1 MFKDKVKVTVVALV
15 MVLLMVLSITT
26 DLFVGLADVFRAKAE
41 EATPTDATPVTRDVT
56 VYKELNDSDKDKN
69 LAGAVIKV
77 FKDSACTESI
87 TEFVLSYDGKS
98 YGGDD
103 RVVYKSLEERANA
116 NASKAIAKL
125 QEDTYY
131 YQLDKK
137 LFRSNDDY
145 SKTGYD
151 YNNTVGSF
159 SIVAGDGVQ
168 EIKLDN
174 NMFRPTEKVA
184 TPTDASSEVST
195 EVTTEAVT
203 EPDTQ
208 VATTSDASSEETEAT
223 TQIATPTDSIPEVK
237 PVATLASVMRAA
249 GASYWIYGD
258 YSGMSS
264 GDYHVSTDKDNV
276 PMSGNA
282 SRVFCG
288 TASKQGPGKPYYG
301 SSQGYTRRVVNNS
314 STVKVLSY
322 YYDVLA
328 KQSDHSANWQNHV
341 TQTAHALS
349 YINGYG
355 ASYKP
360 SWWSAAMARPVYSM
374 SETQI
379 YVGSN
384 TTTSVVNYTSSEIH
398 RGNREASDGLHT
410 LYNVQWTAVKTV
422 SGTSLKNYFTVKV
435 PSNVRI
441 YVKRNNG
448 KWGSA
453 TNTDVNL
460 YSGDKFFF
468 TTSKLTDRTTTI
480 ANSKA
485 ALTGFTAYAYDPV
498 NTKNQ
503 TMYGN
508 GVSETRSIQ
517 FSIPWKDVY
526 HKLTLDKLVC
536 VGGNYKVDASTAGT
550 QYTVYWV
557 DKTTNSNRFGKIA
570 VFEIQTNGKGKVK
583 YLRQN
588 NYGTTFKPSGFG
600 TYTLDGLPT
609 GVYRI
614 VETKTNDGFETAKP
628 CRINF
633 SNGAAVD
640 AEGNASGESKHFEIA
655 FKTNDNVKNQV
666 ANFTSFEQKESGDP
680 LAIKI
685 QKIDA
690 DTKETVGLGSGSLA
704 GAEFTIKY
712 YEDAEGVGTIGI
724 SVPTGTPTARWVIK
738 TDEDGYASLAND
750 EYIVS
755 KPSKLPDSVKIV
767 KGKYNI
773 CKPGTIVITE
783 SEAPKNYNKF
793 SKVTTQA
800 GTSTD
805 VDNVVI
811 RADYNDKGEIK
822 LYSCKKDQSG
832 KLVKFGASMT
842 GSAIK
847 IYEPVKR
854 YNLRLQKTDG
864 YEHPMANVAF
874 VITCRETGESH
885 VMLTDSDGILDTS
898 RVVTSGGKFKVNA
911 NDDLYEQALTDNSI
925 IPEYVQTSV
934 FFNDDSDVAVTASRH
949 SEGALY
955 AGTYIIRELHRQY
968 VTVDGEKC
976 KLSEVYKI
984 PAAIKVTVPGT
995 DNNAVGE
1002 HDTKDAGTM
1011 TNIRI
1016 PSISSVA
1023 MDADSA
1029 TKMSITSKDAKFRDI
1044 VTIHNPELDKTYTL
1058 MSIAVDTATG
1068 LAYVG
1073 ADGQYVRT
1081 TEYLGKGSGLI
1092 GADVPLEL
1100 TANTTGTE
1108 VNQLTFFE
1116 YLVEGKTTN
1125 LVGVDSDGKPV
1136 EPAKCV
1142 AKDASVS
1149 NKAQT
1154 VNVISLETE
1163 VLVNSTKT
1171 NESPAAISTVTDTV
1185 TTHGLIAGESFT
1197 INSTIKVDG
1206 KSIGVQSTDFT
1217 ADGKDKEVSVVFK
1230 DLDLSKL
1237 ANKRLSIVTELIY
1250 KNKVI
1255 LTHNDDGKDLNEEF
1269 YTPEMHSNAIDVD
1282 TLTKMSK
1289 TSETAKFKDTV
1300 DIKNLSAATQYTLQS
1315 IAVDTATGLA
1325 YKDASGKYVVGHET
1339 FTTKTSKD
1347 NDRVGATADI
1357 EFTANTKDTNVTQ
1370 ITFYEY
1376 LVRGSVDSDISVD
1389 ENGYPVRPANWI
1401 AEDASTSNVDQTLNL
1416 VNLETKVLVDSTKT
1430 NVAPADKKV
1439 DVTDTV
1445 TLHNLVAGTKFTL
1458 VGKVSDGENIKV
1470 ENEVEFTAKGGDET
1484 VSVPFKSLD
1493 LTKYAGKSL
1502 YVICELKYDGEVI
1515 ATHNE
1520 DGTDPDEVFYVP
1532 AVETNAIDA
1541 TTNTQYSILDKTQI
1555 IDSVKYSNLPTEYEY
1570 ELETTFVD
1578 STTGEEIKKTEIEK
1592 DPYWGMLRDLGYV
1605 TDETSS
1611 DSTGDSVAEDT
1622 GKIVSEVGKAFKR
1635 TQVLKPEKMDDMIN
1649 VAFDIDPRS
1658 FNLEGKT
1665 ITIQQVIKL
1674 NGVVVAK
1681 HTDKDAESQQIS
1693 FPTGSTLAVDN
1704 TSHNHTIAPTKNA
1717 DVVDTIFCKNL
1728 ATGISVDFYGI
1739 AIDKDTNKPVELNG
1753 KPVVVKQNE
1762 TISKADQEVQLHY
1775 VVDGTKLKGKRLTSF
1790 VFAVYNGKIVFK
1802 HTDLNSAEQSFSF
1815 SSLRTKFLDDK
1826 NGTHATML
1834 TEDVHQTDTVTL
1846 DGLTKGEGFTLK
1858 GVVYNKSTRKPM
1870 LVNGKQVTNSIDFTA
1885 KGNSEEVALKYQYN
1899 GLKSDA
1905 YHKDKNDDLVSF
1917 VYLYKDGVLIDKEED
1932 FDSFDQTI
1940 KLPSCGTSASDGI
1953 TKLHVGYA
1961 SKTAIFRDSVDYYN
1975 LIVGDWYSTT
1985 LTLHLNKNG
1994 KDAGPLK
2001 DANGNLITATVK
2013 FQAKTTDG
2021 SVKVEVKYDA
2031 SLLAGETIT
2040 AFETIR
2046 TKGYEVCGH
2055 TEITDKGQ
2063 QIHYPELK
2071 TSAKNSKDNSQHV
2084 KEGEVAKIVDTVNYS
2099 KLDSSVAYKVVT
2111 EAWDYNTQQ
2120 IVVSDGKK
2128 VRKVTELHV
2137 DSKKPENGSFDVSM
2151 SFKTDGLG
2159 KHKVVIFEY
2168 VYDNK
2173 GNLISKEADFD
2184 AESQTIYI
2192 DKTPNKT
2199 GDRTAM
2205 FLSILVGMLGLGV
2218 VTLFVTRRKKK

>member
-56 VYKELNDSDKDKN
+56 VYKELNDSDKDRN

-103 RVVYKSLEERANA
+103 RVVYKNLEERVNA

-131 YQLDKK
+131 YQLDEK

-195 EVTTEAVT
+195 EVSTEATT

-208 VATTSDASSEETEAT
+208 VATTSDASSEETETT
-223 TQIATPTDSIPEVK
+223 TQVATPTDSIPEVK
-237 PVATLASVMRAA
+237 PVATLASVFRTAVADVYVWGTETQGCGNYHKTSSSANSANMSLDGDIGSRMFCVDW
-249 GASYWIYGD
+249 GA
-258 YSGMSS
+258 
-264 GDYHVSTDKDNV
+264 N
-276 PMSGNA
+276 
-282 SRVFCG
+282 
-288 TASKQGPGKPYYG
+288 GP
-301 SSQGYTRRVVNNS
+301 SLANGYTRPVKYSRGGGADVSLRKVVA
-314 STVKVLSY
+314 Y
-322 YYDVLA
+322 YYEVLA
-328 KQSDHSANWQNHV
+328 KTSGNLAATEHYLSLLNHKKG
-341 TQTAHALS
+341 TTPTWA
-349 YINGYG
+349 
-355 ASYKP
+355 
-360 SWWSAAMARPVYSM
+360 SAAMKYTALASGEETINIDKTKPSMTYYKSYSFKANGEVFHTSTNVFVSEPVTVTAEKSEQYFTASVPKDCAVYVYNYN
-374 SETQI
+374 SETKKYQWTRYGSTDNLKLKNGDKFRIVLPKSFANKTVSLSGTARYGGWDVYYYNPNDPAWLDCQQMVLATETDKPEFSLSVKTGNVPPDHDPINI
-379 YVGSN
+379 YIRKIDSVSGKAVPAGKAALAGAVFKMEYFKGKDSASGSTTN
-384 TTTSVVNYTSSEIH
+384 TWYLQTVKNSKGDYEAKFARGYLYSDSTHKSDAAPTEVDASGVYELEAGCMRITEVIAPSGYEKVTADNAGYVKLFGSTTKITDSASITVKISAGKVTY
-398 RGNREASDGLHT
+398 GN
-410 LYNVQWTAVKTV
+410 TAVKDGV
-422 SGTSLKNYFTVKV
+422 VEIGEQKERYDFKLKKV
-435 PSNVRI
+435 DSYGNPMAGVAFLVTASNGDQHV
-441 YVKRNNG
+441 VVTDKNG
-448 KWGSA
+448 EFDSSKLDYTNVNGNDA
-453 TNTDVNL
+453 TLAKAMADTTL
-460 YSGDKFFF
+460 YPTYKETNVFF
-468 TTSKLTDRTTTI
+468 TTPGSGKTAAAEIKEETVDG
-480 ANSKA
+480 KA
-485 ALTGFTAYAYDPV
+485 PRPLY
-498 NTKNQ
+498 
-503 TMYGN
+503 
-508 GVSETRSIQ
+508 
-517 FSIPWKDVY
+517 KD
-526 HKLTLDKLVC
+526 
-536 VGGNYKVDASTAGT
+536 
-550 QYTVYWV
+550 
-557 DKTTNSNRFGKIA
+557 
-570 VFEIQTNGKGKVK
+570 
-583 YLRQN
+583 
-588 NYGTTFKPSGFG
+588 
-600 TYTLDGLPT
+600 TYT
-609 GVYRI
+609 
-614 VETKTNDGFETAKP
+614 
-628 CRINF
+628 
-633 SNGAAVD
+633 
-640 AEGNASGESKHFEIA
+640 
-655 FKTNDNVKNQV
+655 
-666 ANFTSFEQKESGDP
+666 
-680 LAIKI
+680 
-685 QKIDA
+685 
-690 DTKETVGLGSGSLA
+690 
-704 GAEFTIKY
+704 
-712 YEDAEGVGTIGI
+712 
-724 SVPTGTPTARWVIK
+724 
-738 TDEDGYASLAND
+738 
-750 EYIVS
+750 
-755 KPSKLPDSVKIV
+755 
-767 KGKYNI
+767 
-773 CKPGTIVITE
+773 
-783 SEAPKNYNKF
+783 
-793 SKVTTQA
+793 
-800 GTSTD
+800 
-805 VDNVVI
+805 
-811 RADYNDKGEIK
+811 
-822 LYSCKKDQSG
+822 
-832 KLVKFGASMT
+832 
-842 GSAIK
+842 
-847 IYEPVKR
+847 
-854 YNLRLQKTDG
+854 
-864 YEHPMANVAF
+864 
-874 VITCRETGESH
+874 
-885 VMLTDSDGILDTS
+885 
-898 RVVTSGGKFKVNA
+898 
-911 NDDLYEQALTDNSI
+911 
-925 IPEYVQTSV
+925 
-934 FFNDDSDVAVTASRH
+934 
-949 SEGALY
+949 
-955 AGTYIIRELHRQY
+955 IREIHRQY
-968 VTVDGEKC
+968 VTIDGKKY
-976 KLSEVYKI
+976 KLTQVYDLGPAQKI
-984 PAAIKVTVPGT
+984 TV
-995 DNNAVGE
+995 
-1002 HDTKDAGTM
+1002 
-1011 TNIRI
+1011 
-1016 PSISSVA
+1016 S
-1023 MDADSA
+1023 DSA
-1029 TKMSITSKDAKFRDI
+1029 KNGAVIDFGTYTNTAIPKMTSSAISTDTNTKMSVAGKNASFKDSIKATNLKAS
-1044 VTIHNPELDKTYTL
+1044 TKYTL
-1058 MSIAVDTATG
+1058 MSVAVDANTG
-1068 LAYVG
+1068 KAYKD
-1073 ADGQYVRT
+1073 ADGKYVA
-1081 TEYLGKGSGLI
+1081 KNV
-1092 GADVPLEL
+1092 AV
-1100 TANTTGTE
+1100 TTGAVKKGTVFPE
-1108 VNQLTFFE
+1108 TTASVTFTGVNTSNVKSRKLVFYE
-1116 YLVEGKTTN
+1116 YLVEGSVTKTVS
-1125 LVGVDSDGKPV
+1125 LDSDGKPV
-1136 EPAKCV
+1136 EPANCV

-1154 VNVISLETE
+1154 VNVISLET
-1163 VLVNSTKT
+1163 
-1171 NESPAAISTVTDTV
+1171 
-1185 TTHGLIAGESFT
+1185 
-1197 INSTIKVDG
+1197 
-1206 KSIGVQSTDFT
+1206 
-1217 ADGKDKEVSVVFK
+1217 
-1230 DLDLSKL
+1230 
-1237 ANKRLSIVTELIY
+1237 
-1250 KNKVI
+1250 
-1255 LTHNDDGKDLNEEF
+1255 
-1269 YTPEMHSNAIDVD
+1269 
-1282 TLTKMSK
+1282 
-1289 TSETAKFKDTV
+1289 
-1300 DIKNLSAATQYTLQS
+1300 
-1315 IAVDTATGLA
+1315 
-1325 YKDASGKYVVGHET
+1325 
-1339 FTTKTSKD
+1339 
-1347 NDRVGATADI
+1347 
-1357 EFTANTKDTNVTQ
+1357 
-1370 ITFYEY
+1370 
-1376 LVRGSVDSDISVD
+1376 
-1389 ENGYPVRPANWI
+1389 
-1401 AEDASTSNVDQTLNL
+1401 
-1416 VNLETKVLVDSTKT
+1416 KVLVDSTKT
-1430 NVAPADKKV
+1430 NVAPADEKV
-1439 DVTDTV
+1439 DITDTV

-1470 ENEVEFTAKGGDET
+1470 ENEVEFTAKGDDET
-1484 VSVPFKSLD
+1484 ISVPLKGLN
-1493 LTKYAGKSL
+1493 LTEYAGKSL

-1520 DGTDPDEVFYVP
+1520 DGTDPDEKFYVP

-1578 STTGEEIKKTEIEK
+1578 SATGEEIKKTEIEK
-1592 DPYWGMLRDLGYV
+1592 DPYWNMLKDLGYV

-1635 TQVLKPEKMDDMIN
+1635 TQVLKPEKMDDTVN
-1649 VAFDIDPRS
+1649 VTFDIDPRS

-1665 ITIQQVIKL
+1665 ITIRQVIKL
-1674 NGVVVAK
+1674 NGVAVAK

-1704 TSHNHTIAPTKNA
+1704 TSHNHTIAPTKDA

-1753 KPVVVKQNE
+1753 KPVVVKQSE

-1802 HTDLNSAEQSFSF
+1802 HTDPNSAEQSFSF

-1846 DGLTKGEGFTLK
+1846 DGLTKGERFTLK

-1870 LVNGKQVTNSIDFTA
+1870 LVDGKQVTNSIDFTA

-1917 VYLYKDGVLIDKEED
+1917 VYLYKDGILIDKEED

-1985 LTLHLNKNG
+1985 LTLHLNKDG

-2055 TEITDKGQ
+2055 TEITDEGQ

-2159 KHKVVIFEY
+2159 KHRIVIFEY

-2199 GDRTAM
+2199 GDRTVM
-2205 FLSILVGMLGLGV
+2205 FLSILAGMLGLGV
-2218 VTLFVTRRKKK
+2218 VTLFVTKRKKK

>member
-56 VYKELNDSDKDKN
+56 VYKELNDSDKDRN

-116 NASKAIAKL
+116 NVSKAIAKL

-151 YNNTVGSF
+151 YNNIVGSF

-184 TPTDASSEVST
+184 TSTDASSEVST
-195 EVTTEAVT
+195 EVTTETTT
-203 EPDTQ
+203 ESDTQ
-208 VATTSDASSEETEAT
+208 VATTSDASSEETETT
-223 TQIATPTDSIPEVK
+223 TQVATPTDSIPEVK
-237 PVATLASVMRAA
+237 PVATLASVFRMAKAA
-249 GASYWIYGD
+249 KAAFANNVWVNGSLGAGYGNYHIVASEYTD
-258 YSGMSS
+258 GPSGTN
-264 GDYHVSTDKDNV
+264 GDMGT
-276 PMSGNA
+276 
-282 SRVFCG
+282 RVFCVQKDKYG
-288 TASKQGPGKPYYG
+288 PCSSNTGKGGVLYSKENIG
-301 SSQGYTRRVVNNS
+301 SEPTEIVMK
-314 STVKVLSY
+314 KVLAY
-322 YYDVLA
+322 YYDELP
-328 KQSDHSANWQNHV
+328 KNGTTLKETEHY
-341 TQTAHALS
+341 LS
-349 YINGYG
+349 LLYSNSGET
-355 ASYKP
+355 P
-360 SWWSAAMARPVYSM
+360 SWAKAAKEHPLYTAAQAKISFTVDSTAAETKSYSSISFRNETYTNVFVSKRFIVTTSATKQYCTLTVPKGVTLWIRRASDNSTVTGKADTTVTLYKGDTVRLVTSKSKHC
-374 SETQI
+374 SETTLSGTGHYGEWSFCYYI
-379 YVGSN
+379 PNDIRYVGFQKLLTGSR
-384 TTTSVVNYTSSEIH
+384 T
-398 RGNREASDGLHT
+398 
-410 LYNVQWTAVKTV
+410 QPTV
-422 SGTSLKNYFTVKV
+422 SLSVTW
-435 PSNVRI
+435 P
-441 YVKRNNG
+441 
-448 KWGSA
+448 
-453 TNTDVNL
+453 
-460 YSGDKFFF
+460 
-468 TTSKLTDRTTTI
+468 
-480 ANSKA
+480 
-485 ALTGFTAYAYDPV
+485 AYDPI
-498 NTKNQ
+498 NI
-503 TMYGN
+503 
-508 GVSETRSIQ
+508 EI
-517 FSIPWKDVY
+517 D
-526 HKLTLDKLVC
+526 
-536 VGGNYKVDASTAGT
+536 KVDSIREDGT
-550 QYTVYWV
+550 QVG
-557 DKTTNSNRFGKIA
+557 KT
-570 VFEIQTNGKGKVK
+570 
-583 YLRQN
+583 
-588 NYGTTFKPSGFG
+588 
-600 TYTLDGLPT
+600 
-609 GVYRI
+609 
-614 VETKTNDGFETAKP
+614 
-628 CRINF
+628 
-633 SNGAAVD
+633 
-640 AEGNASGESKHFEIA
+640 
-655 FKTNDNVKNQV
+655 
-666 ANFTSFEQKESGDP
+666 
-680 LAIKI
+680 
-685 QKIDA
+685 
-690 DTKETVGLGSGSLA
+690 SLA
-704 GAEFTIKY
+704 GAIFKMEYFKGKTT
-712 YEDAEGVGTIGI
+712 ASGA
-724 SVPTGTPTARWVIK
+724 PTNTWYIK
-738 TDEDGYASLAND
+738 TVKNGSHYRAEFSKTCLVTGNKNYPSDAAPETVSNTGIYELEDGAMR
-750 EYIVS
+750 
-755 KPSKLPDSVKIV
+755 
-767 KGKYNI
+767 
-773 CKPGTIVITE
+773 ITE
-783 SEAPKNYNKF
+783 VKAPSGYKVVDGKNKGF
-793 SKVTTQA
+793 FKVKQTKVTGSSITVRVTGGRSIYA
-800 GTSTD
+800 GAEITAD
-805 VDNVVI
+805 AFKQYEQKERYDFRLKKVDSYGN
-811 RADYNDKGEIK
+811 
-822 LYSCKKDQSG
+822 
-832 KLVKFGASMT
+832 
-842 GSAIK
+842 
-847 IYEPVKR
+847 
-854 YNLRLQKTDG
+854 
-864 YEHPMANVAF
+864 PMAGVAF
-874 VITCRETGESH
+874 
-885 VMLTDSDGILDTS
+885 L
-898 RVVTSGGKFKVNA
+898 
-911 NDDLYEQALTDNSI
+911 
-925 IPEYVQTSV
+925 
-934 FFNDDSDVAVTASRH
+934 VTASNGDQH
-949 SEGALY
+949 VVVTDKNGEFDSSKLGYTNVNGNDATLAKAIADTTLY
-955 AGTYIIRELHRQY
+955 PTYKETNVFFTTPGSGKTAAAEIKEETVDGKAPRPLYKDTYTIREIHRQY
-968 VTVDGEKC
+968 VTIDGKKY
-976 KLSEVYKI
+976 KLTQVYDLGPAQKI
-984 PAAIKVTVPGT
+984 TVSDSVKNGAVIDFGTYTNTAIPKMTSSAIST
-995 DNNAVGE
+995 D
-1002 HDTKDAGTM
+1002 
-1011 TNIRI
+1011 TN
-1016 PSISSVA
+1016 
-1023 MDADSA
+1023 
-1029 TKMSITSKDAKFRDI
+1029 TKMSVAGKNASFKDSIKATNLKAS
-1044 VTIHNPELDKTYTL
+1044 TKYTL
-1058 MSIAVDTATG
+1058 MSVAVDANTG
-1068 LAYVG
+1068 KAYKD
-1073 ADGQYVRT
+1073 ADGKYVAKNV
-1081 TEYLGKGSGLI
+1081 EF
-1092 GADVPLEL
+1092 
-1100 TANTTGTE
+1100 TTGAVKKGTVFPE
-1108 VNQLTFFE
+1108 TTASVTFTGVNTSNVKSRKLVFYE
-1116 YLVEGKTTN
+1116 YLVEGSVTKTVS
-1125 LVGVDSDGKPV
+1125 LDSAGKPV
-1136 EPAKCV
+1136 EPANCV

-1154 VNVISLETE
+1154 VNVISLET
-1163 VLVNSTKT
+1163 
-1171 NESPAAISTVTDTV
+1171 
-1185 TTHGLIAGESFT
+1185 
-1197 INSTIKVDG
+1197 
-1206 KSIGVQSTDFT
+1206 
-1217 ADGKDKEVSVVFK
+1217 
-1230 DLDLSKL
+1230 
-1237 ANKRLSIVTELIY
+1237 
-1250 KNKVI
+1250 
-1255 LTHNDDGKDLNEEF
+1255 
-1269 YTPEMHSNAIDVD
+1269 
-1282 TLTKMSK
+1282 
-1289 TSETAKFKDTV
+1289 
-1300 DIKNLSAATQYTLQS
+1300 
-1315 IAVDTATGLA
+1315 
-1325 YKDASGKYVVGHET
+1325 
-1339 FTTKTSKD
+1339 
-1347 NDRVGATADI
+1347 
-1357 EFTANTKDTNVTQ
+1357 
-1370 ITFYEY
+1370 
-1376 LVRGSVDSDISVD
+1376 
-1389 ENGYPVRPANWI
+1389 
-1401 AEDASTSNVDQTLNL
+1401 
-1416 VNLETKVLVDSTKT
+1416 KVLVDSTKT
-1430 NVAPADKKV
+1430 NVAPADEKV

-1470 ENEVEFTAKGGDET
+1470 ENEVEFTAKGDDET
-1484 VSVPFKSLD
+1484 VSVPLKGLN
-1493 LTKYAGKSL
+1493 LTEYAGKSL

-1520 DGTDPDEVFYVP
+1520 DGTDPDEKFYVP

-1578 STTGEEIKKTEIEK
+1578 SATGEEIKKTEIEK
-1592 DPYWGMLRDLGYV
+1592 DPYWNMLKDLGYV

-1635 TQVLKPEKMDDMIN
+1635 TQVLKPEKMDDTVN
-1649 VAFDIDPRS
+1649 VTFDIDPRS

-1665 ITIQQVIKL
+1665 ITIRQVIKL
-1674 NGVVVAK
+1674 NGVAVAK
-1681 HTDKDAESQQIS
+1681 HTDKDAESQRIS

-1704 TSHNHTIAPTKNA
+1704 TSHNHTIAPTKDA

-1753 KPVVVKQNE
+1753 KPVVVKQSE

-1802 HTDLNSAEQSFSF
+1802 HTDPNSAEQSFSF

-1846 DGLTKGEGFTLK
+1846 DGLTKGERFTLK

-1870 LVNGKQVTNSIDFTA
+1870 LVDGKQVTNSIDFTA

-1917 VYLYKDGVLIDKEED
+1917 VYLYKDGILIDKEED

-1985 LTLHLNKNG
+1985 LTLHLNKDG

-2055 TEITDKGQ
+2055 TEITDEGQ

-2159 KHKVVIFEY
+2159 KHRIVIFEY

-2199 GDRTAM
+2199 GDRTVM
-2205 FLSILVGMLGLGV
+2205 FLSILAGMLGLGV
-2218 VTLFVTRRKKK
+2218 VTLFVTKRKKK

>member
-56 VYKELNDSDKDKN
+56 VYKELNDSDKDRN

-87 TEFVLSYDGKS
+87 TEFVLSYDGKA

-103 RVVYKSLEERANA
+103 RVVYKNLEERVNA

-131 YQLDKK
+131 YQLDEK

-195 EVTTEAVT
+195 EVSIEATTES
-203 EPDTQ
+203 DTQ
-208 VATTSDASSEETEAT
+208 VATTSDASSEETKAT
-223 TQIATPTDSIPEVK
+223 TQVATPTDSIPEVK
-237 PVATLASVMRAA
+237 PIATLASVFRMAKAAKAATTTAVSRGTGYGYNGGTISYIFYINKDLTYNNTGYAFCMEEGKTGPTSGTGTVSSIGKGNITKALYYSFAGPGAGSYDGAPSSGGLNGDNVMTLSCILDYYYTGYWDSGDFGTAYDNAISYEKWLKGKDMPNTLADTAFSIAGKSDDFTASRAA
-249 GASYWIYGD
+249 YNI
-258 YSGMSS
+258 
-264 GDYHVSTDKDNV
+264 TDKTQTTNEWAVVSKKSVTVTIPTGVTMHKTD
-276 PMSGNA
+276 SKGKKSTHGA
-282 SRVFCG
+282 G
-288 TASKQGPGKPYYG
+288 TA
-301 SSQGYTRRVVNNS
+301 
-314 STVKVLSY
+314 TVSNGDKIYFSASI
-322 YYDVLA
+322 A
-328 KQSDHSANWQNHV
+328 KGGTSD
-341 TQTAHALS
+341 
-349 YINGYG
+349 I
-355 ASYKP
+355 KF
-360 SWWSAAMARPVYSM
+360 
-374 SETQI
+374 
-379 YVGSN
+379 
-384 TTTSVVNYTSSEIH
+384 TSVKGY
-398 RGNREASDGLHT
+398 
-410 LYNVQWTAVKTV
+410 
-422 SGTSLKNYFTVKV
+422 
-435 PSNVRI
+435 
-441 YVKRNNG
+441 
-448 KWGSA
+448 SA
-453 TNTDVNL
+453 YKADFGAELQVLGFLGEPTD
-460 YSGDKFFF
+460 KE
-468 TTSKLTDRTTTI
+468 
-480 ANSKA
+480 
-485 ALTGFTAYAYDPV
+485 FTAKLQWNSPNFSLRKTDSKTRQPV
-498 NTKNQ
+498 EGAE
-503 TMYGN
+503 YL
-508 GVSETRSIQ
+508 
-517 FSIPWKDVY
+517 VY
-526 HKLTLDKLVC
+526 CAQD
-536 VGGNYKVDASTAGT
+536 NEKVN
-550 QYTVYWV
+550 VV
-557 DKTTNSNRFGKIA
+557 RFKTNSNGVGEITSVNPTQASGEVGKT
-570 VFEIQTNGKGKVK
+570 VVK
-583 YLRQN
+583 L
-588 NYGTTFKPSGFG
+588 KA
-600 TYTLDGLPT
+600 
-609 GVYRI
+609 GVRYYI
-614 VETKTNDGFETAKP
+614 VETKAPEHYKLNKNKQIAIGGEKYPYEAHIGVNATDGHVDYTSITGATFSTTATGVTYHTVDKVAHDP
-628 CRINF
+628 INIVI
-633 SNGAAVD
+633 NKVD
-640 AEGNASGESKHFEIA
+640 SVREDGTQVG
-655 FKTNDNVKNQV
+655 KT
-666 ANFTSFEQKESGDP
+666 
-680 LAIKI
+680 
-685 QKIDA
+685 
-690 DTKETVGLGSGSLA
+690 SLA
-704 GAEFTIKY
+704 GAIFKMEY
-712 YEDAEGVGTIGI
+712 YQGKTTA
-724 SVPTGTPTARWVIK
+724 SGTPTNTWYLK
-738 TDEDGYASLAND
+738 TVKVGNQYKASFRKTCLVTGNKDYPSDAAPDTLQGDTYELEDGAMR
-750 EYIVS
+750 
-755 KPSKLPDSVKIV
+755 
-767 KGKYNI
+767 
-773 CKPGTIVITE
+773 ITE
-783 SEAPKNYNKF
+783 VKAPSGYKVVDGKN
-793 SKVTTQA
+793 
-800 GTSTD
+800 
-805 VDNVVI
+805 
-811 RADYNDKGEIK
+811 KG
-822 LYSCKKDQSG
+822 
-832 KLVKFGASMT
+832 
-842 GSAIK
+842 
-847 IYEPVKR
+847 
-854 YNLRLQKTDG
+854 
-864 YEHPMANVAF
+864 AF
-874 VITCRETGESH
+874 VIKGKVINQASVTVRVTGGRTIYAGAEI
-885 VMLTDSDGILDTS
+885 TADA
-898 RVVTSGGKFKVNA
+898 FKQ
-911 NDDLYEQALTDNSI
+911 YEQKERYDFKLKK
-925 IPEYVQTSV
+925 V
-934 FFNDDSDVAVTASRH
+934 DSYGNPMAGVAFLVTASNGDQH
-949 SEGALY
+949 VVVTDKNGEFDSSKLDYTNVNGNDATLAKAMADTTLY
-955 AGTYIIRELHRQY
+955 PTYKETNVFFTTPGSGKTAAAEIKEETVDGKAPRPLYKDTYTIREIHRQY
-968 VTVDGEKC
+968 VTIDGKKY
-976 KLSEVYKI
+976 KLTQVYDLGPAQKI
-984 PAAIKVTVPGT
+984 TV
-995 DNNAVGE
+995 
-1002 HDTKDAGTM
+1002 
-1011 TNIRI
+1011 
-1016 PSISSVA
+1016 S
-1023 MDADSA
+1023 DSA
-1029 TKMSITSKDAKFRDI
+1029 KNGAVIDFGTYTNTAIPKMTSSAISTDTNTKMSVAGKNSSFKDSVKATNLKAS
-1044 VTIHNPELDKTYTL
+1044 TKYTL
-1058 MSIAVDTATG
+1058 MSVAVDANTG
-1068 LAYVG
+1068 KAYKD
-1073 ADGQYVRT
+1073 ADGKYVAKNV
-1081 TEYLGKGSGLI
+1081 EF
-1092 GADVPLEL
+1092 
-1100 TANTTGTE
+1100 TTGAVKKGTVFPE
-1108 VNQLTFFE
+1108 TTASVTFTGVNTSNVKSRKLVFYE
-1116 YLVEGKTTN
+1116 YLVEGSVTKTVS
-1125 LVGVDSDGKPV
+1125 LDSAGKPV
-1136 EPAKCV
+1136 EPANCV

-1154 VNVISLETE
+1154 VNVISLET
-1163 VLVNSTKT
+1163 
-1171 NESPAAISTVTDTV
+1171 
-1185 TTHGLIAGESFT
+1185 
-1197 INSTIKVDG
+1197 
-1206 KSIGVQSTDFT
+1206 
-1217 ADGKDKEVSVVFK
+1217 
-1230 DLDLSKL
+1230 
-1237 ANKRLSIVTELIY
+1237 
-1250 KNKVI
+1250 
-1255 LTHNDDGKDLNEEF
+1255 
-1269 YTPEMHSNAIDVD
+1269 
-1282 TLTKMSK
+1282 
-1289 TSETAKFKDTV
+1289 
-1300 DIKNLSAATQYTLQS
+1300 
-1315 IAVDTATGLA
+1315 
-1325 YKDASGKYVVGHET
+1325 
-1339 FTTKTSKD
+1339 
-1347 NDRVGATADI
+1347 
-1357 EFTANTKDTNVTQ
+1357 
-1370 ITFYEY
+1370 
-1376 LVRGSVDSDISVD
+1376 
-1389 ENGYPVRPANWI
+1389 
-1401 AEDASTSNVDQTLNL
+1401 
-1416 VNLETKVLVDSTKT
+1416 KVLVDSTKT
-1430 NVAPADKKV
+1430 NVAPADEKV

-1470 ENEVEFTAKGGDET
+1470 ESEVEFTAKGDDET
-1484 VSVPFKSLD
+1484 VSVPLKGLN
-1493 LTKYAGKSL
+1493 LTEYAGKSL

-1520 DGTDPDEVFYVP
+1520 DGTDPDEKFYVP

-1578 STTGEEIKKTEIEK
+1578 SATGEEIKKTEIEK
-1592 DPYWGMLRDLGYV
+1592 DPYWNMLKDLGYV

-1635 TQVLKPEKMDDMIN
+1635 TQVLKPEKMDDTVN
-1649 VAFDIDPRS
+1649 VTFDIDPRS

-1665 ITIQQVIKL
+1665 ITIRQVIKL
-1674 NGVVVAK
+1674 NGVAVAK

-1704 TSHNHTIAPTKNA
+1704 TSHNHTIAPTKDA

-1753 KPVVVKQNE
+1753 KPVVVKQSE

-1802 HTDLNSAEQSFSF
+1802 HTDPNSAEQSFSF

-1846 DGLTKGEGFTLK
+1846 DGLTKGERFTLK

-1870 LVNGKQVTNSIDFTA
+1870 LVDGKQVTNSIDFTA

-1917 VYLYKDGVLIDKEED
+1917 VYLYKDGILIDKEED

-1985 LTLHLNKNG
+1985 LTLHLNKDG

-2055 TEITDKGQ
+2055 TEITDEGQ

-2137 DSKKPENGSFDVSM
+2137 DSKKSENGSFDVSM

-2159 KHKVVIFEY
+2159 KHRIVIFEY

-2199 GDRTAM
+2199 GDRTVV
-2205 FLSILVGMLGLGV
+2205 FLSILAGMLGLGV

>member
-56 VYKELNDSDKDKN
+56 VYKELNDSDKDRN

-87 TEFVLSYDGKS
+87 TEFVLSYDGKA

-103 RVVYKSLEERANA
+103 RVVYKNLEERVNA

-131 YQLDKK
+131 YQLDEK

-195 EVTTEAVT
+195 EVSTEATTES
-203 EPDTQ
+203 DTQ
-208 VATTSDASSEETEAT
+208 VATTSDASSEETKAT
-223 TQIATPTDSIPEVK
+223 TQVATPTDSIPEVK
-237 PVATLASVMRAA
+237 PIATLASVFRMAKAA
-249 GASYWIYGD
+249 KIAEDVYIYGSEED
-258 YSGMSS
+258 GC
-264 GDYHVSTDKDNV
+264 GNYHITAEN
-276 PMSGNA
+276 GNA
-282 SRVFCG
+282 NPSLNGDMGSRTFCVDWG
-288 TASKQGPGKPYYG
+288 ANGPSAKNN
-301 SSQGYTRRVVNNS
+301 YTRP
-314 STVKVLSY
+314 VKYRLGNGAKESMRKAVAY
-322 YYDVLA
+322 YYDVLVPA
-328 KQSDHSANWQNHV
+328 ADTKGKKVTALAETEHYLSSLKGNKGTTPSWASAAQNHV
-341 TQTAHALS
+341 ALAKGDQAISISNSKPIVTCVNSKTFGTFTEKNVFVSEKLTVTAKSDEQYFNYEVPSGCTVYVHR
-349 YINGYG
+349 NKTW
-355 ASYKP
+355 YKLT
-360 SWWSAAMARPVYSM
+360 ADDK
-374 SETQI
+374 T
-379 YVGSN
+379 
-384 TTTSVVNYTSSEIH
+384 
-398 RGNREASDGLHT
+398 HT
-410 LYNVQWTAVKTV
+410 LRKNDVFYVVTPKSNANKTFSISGTAV
-422 SGTSLKNYFTVKV
+422 SG
-435 PSNVRI
+435 
-441 YVKRNNG
+441 G
-448 KWGSA
+448 W
-453 TNTDVNL
+453 
-460 YSGDKFFF
+460 
-468 TTSKLTDRTTTI
+468 
-480 ANSKA
+480 
-485 ALTGFTAYAYDPV
+485 
-498 NTKNQ
+498 
-503 TMYGN
+503 
-508 GVSETRSIQ
+508 
-517 FSIPWKDVY
+517 DVY
-526 HKLTLDKLVC
+526 YYEPNDPAWLGCQEMMLAAETDKPKFTLKFKTEELPDPINIVID
-536 VGGNYKVDASTAGT
+536 KVDSIREDGT
-550 QYTVYWV
+550 QVG
-557 DKTTNSNRFGKIA
+557 KT
-570 VFEIQTNGKGKVK
+570 
-583 YLRQN
+583 
-588 NYGTTFKPSGFG
+588 
-600 TYTLDGLPT
+600 
-609 GVYRI
+609 
-614 VETKTNDGFETAKP
+614 
-628 CRINF
+628 
-633 SNGAAVD
+633 
-640 AEGNASGESKHFEIA
+640 
-655 FKTNDNVKNQV
+655 
-666 ANFTSFEQKESGDP
+666 
-680 LAIKI
+680 
-685 QKIDA
+685 
-690 DTKETVGLGSGSLA
+690 SLA
-704 GAEFTIKY
+704 GAIFKMEYFKGKT
-712 YEDAEGVGTIGI
+712 AA
-724 SVPTGTPTARWVIK
+724 SGTPTNTWYLKTVKNAAGDYTARFDK
-738 TDEDGYASLAND
+738 TCLVTGDKNYPSDTAPKDIDPTGLYELYDGAMR
-750 EYIVS
+750 
-755 KPSKLPDSVKIV
+755 
-767 KGKYNI
+767 
-773 CKPGTIVITE
+773 ITE
-783 SEAPKNYNKF
+783 VKAPSGYKVVDGKN
-793 SKVTTQA
+793 
-800 GTSTD
+800 
-805 VDNVVI
+805 
-811 RADYNDKGEIK
+811 KG
-822 LYSCKKDQSG
+822 
-832 KLVKFGASMT
+832 
-842 GSAIK
+842 
-847 IYEPVKR
+847 
-854 YNLRLQKTDG
+854 
-864 YEHPMANVAF
+864 AF
-874 VITCRETGESH
+874 VIKGKVINQASVT
-885 VMLTDSDGILDTS
+885 V
-898 RVVTSGGKFKVNA
+898 RVTGGKTIYAGAEITADAFKQ
-911 NDDLYEQALTDNSI
+911 YEQKERYDFKLKK
-925 IPEYVQTSV
+925 V
-934 FFNDDSDVAVTASRH
+934 DSYGNPMAGVAFLVTASNGDQH
-949 SEGALY
+949 VVVTDKNGEFDSSKLGYTDVNGNDATLAKAMADTTLY
-955 AGTYIIRELHRQY
+955 PTYKETNVFFTTPGSGKTAAAEIKEETVDGKAPRPLYKDTYTIREIHRQY
-968 VTVDGEKC
+968 VTIDGKKY
-976 KLSEVYKI
+976 KLTQVYDLGPAQKI
-984 PAAIKVTVPGT
+984 TV
-995 DNNAVGE
+995 
-1002 HDTKDAGTM
+1002 
-1011 TNIRI
+1011 
-1016 PSISSVA
+1016 S
-1023 MDADSA
+1023 DSA
-1029 TKMSITSKDAKFRDI
+1029 KNGAVIDFGTYTNTAIPKMTSSAISTDTNTKMSVAGKNSSFKDSVKATNLKAS
-1044 VTIHNPELDKTYTL
+1044 TKYTL
-1058 MSIAVDTATG
+1058 MSVAVDANTG
-1068 LAYVG
+1068 KAYKD
-1073 ADGQYVRT
+1073 ADGKYVAKNV
-1081 TEYLGKGSGLI
+1081 EF
-1092 GADVPLEL
+1092 
-1100 TANTTGTE
+1100 TTGAVKKGTVFPE
-1108 VNQLTFFE
+1108 TTASVTFTGVNTSNVKSRKLVFYE
-1116 YLVEGKTTN
+1116 YLVEGSVTKTVS
-1125 LVGVDSDGKPV
+1125 LDSAGKPV
-1136 EPAKCV
+1136 EPANCV

-1154 VNVISLETE
+1154 VNVISLET
-1163 VLVNSTKT
+1163 
-1171 NESPAAISTVTDTV
+1171 
-1185 TTHGLIAGESFT
+1185 
-1197 INSTIKVDG
+1197 
-1206 KSIGVQSTDFT
+1206 
-1217 ADGKDKEVSVVFK
+1217 
-1230 DLDLSKL
+1230 
-1237 ANKRLSIVTELIY
+1237 
-1250 KNKVI
+1250 
-1255 LTHNDDGKDLNEEF
+1255 
-1269 YTPEMHSNAIDVD
+1269 
-1282 TLTKMSK
+1282 
-1289 TSETAKFKDTV
+1289 
-1300 DIKNLSAATQYTLQS
+1300 
-1315 IAVDTATGLA
+1315 
-1325 YKDASGKYVVGHET
+1325 
-1339 FTTKTSKD
+1339 
-1347 NDRVGATADI
+1347 
-1357 EFTANTKDTNVTQ
+1357 
-1370 ITFYEY
+1370 
-1376 LVRGSVDSDISVD
+1376 
-1389 ENGYPVRPANWI
+1389 
-1401 AEDASTSNVDQTLNL
+1401 
-1416 VNLETKVLVDSTKT
+1416 KVLVDSTKT
-1430 NVAPADKKV
+1430 NVAPADEKV

-1470 ENEVEFTAKGGDET
+1470 ENEVEFTAKGDDET
-1484 VSVPFKSLD
+1484 VSVPLKGLN
-1493 LTKYAGKSL
+1493 LTEYAGKSL

-1520 DGTDPDEVFYVP
+1520 DGTDPDEKFYVP

-1578 STTGEEIKKTEIEK
+1578 SATGEEIKKTEIEK
-1592 DPYWGMLRDLGYV
+1592 DPYWNMLKDLGYV

-1635 TQVLKPEKMDDMIN
+1635 TQVLKPEKMDDTVN
-1649 VAFDIDPRS
+1649 VTFDIDPRS

-1665 ITIQQVIKL
+1665 ITIRQVIKL
-1674 NGVVVAK
+1674 NGVAVAK

-1704 TSHNHTIAPTKNA
+1704 TSHNHTIAPTKDA

-1753 KPVVVKQNE
+1753 KPVVVKQSE

-1802 HTDLNSAEQSFSF
+1802 HTDPNSAEQSFSF

-1846 DGLTKGEGFTLK
+1846 DGLTKGERFTLK

-1870 LVNGKQVTNSIDFTA
+1870 LVDGKQVTNSIDFTA

-1917 VYLYKDGVLIDKEED
+1917 VYLYKDGILIDKEED

-1985 LTLHLNKNG
+1985 LTLHLNKDG

-2055 TEITDKGQ
+2055 TEITDEGQ

-2159 KHKVVIFEY
+2159 KHRIVIFEY

-2199 GDRTAM
+2199 GDRTVM
-2205 FLSILVGMLGLGV
+2205 FLSILAGMLGLGV
-2218 VTLFVTRRKKK
+2218 VTLFVTKRKKK

>member
-56 VYKELNDSDKDKN
+56 VYKELNDSDKDRN

-151 YNNTVGSF
+151 YNNIVGSF

-184 TPTDASSEVST
+184 TSTDASSEVST
-195 EVTTEAVT
+195 EVTTETTT
-203 EPDTQ
+203 ESDTQ
-208 VATTSDASSEETEAT
+208 VATTSDASSEETETT
-223 TQIATPTDSIPEVK
+223 TQVATPTDSIPEVK
-237 PVATLASVMRAA
+237 PVATLASVFRMAKAA
-249 GASYWIYGD
+249 KAAFASNVWVNGSFGAGYGNYHIVASEYTD
-258 YSGMSS
+258 GPSGTN
-264 GDYHVSTDKDNV
+264 GDMGT
-276 PMSGNA
+276 
-282 SRVFCG
+282 RVFCVQKDKYG
-288 TASKQGPGKPYYG
+288 PCSSNTGKGGVLYSKENIG
-301 SSQGYTRRVVNNS
+301 SEPTEIVMK
-314 STVKVLSY
+314 KVLAY
-322 YYDVLA
+322 YYDELP
-328 KQSDHSANWQNHV
+328 KNGTTLKETEHY
-341 TQTAHALS
+341 LS
-349 YINGYG
+349 LLYSNSGET
-355 ASYKP
+355 P
-360 SWWSAAMARPVYSM
+360 SWAKAAKEHPLYTAAQAKISFTVDSTAAETKSYSSISFRNETYTNVFVSKRFIVTTSATKQYCTLTVPKGVTLWIRRASDNSTVTGKADTTVTLYKGDTVRLVTSKSKHG
-374 SETQI
+374 SETTLSGTGHYGEWSFCYYI
-379 YVGSN
+379 PNDIRYVGFQKLLTGSR
-384 TTTSVVNYTSSEIH
+384 T
-398 RGNREASDGLHT
+398 
-410 LYNVQWTAVKTV
+410 QPTV
-422 SGTSLKNYFTVKV
+422 SLSVTW
-435 PSNVRI
+435 P
-441 YVKRNNG
+441 
-448 KWGSA
+448 
-453 TNTDVNL
+453 
-460 YSGDKFFF
+460 
-468 TTSKLTDRTTTI
+468 
-480 ANSKA
+480 
-485 ALTGFTAYAYDPV
+485 AYDPI
-498 NTKNQ
+498 NI
-503 TMYGN
+503 
-508 GVSETRSIQ
+508 EI
-517 FSIPWKDVY
+517 D
-526 HKLTLDKLVC
+526 
-536 VGGNYKVDASTAGT
+536 KVDSIREDGT
-550 QYTVYWV
+550 QVG
-557 DKTTNSNRFGKIA
+557 KT
-570 VFEIQTNGKGKVK
+570 
-583 YLRQN
+583 
-588 NYGTTFKPSGFG
+588 
-600 TYTLDGLPT
+600 
-609 GVYRI
+609 
-614 VETKTNDGFETAKP
+614 
-628 CRINF
+628 
-633 SNGAAVD
+633 
-640 AEGNASGESKHFEIA
+640 
-655 FKTNDNVKNQV
+655 
-666 ANFTSFEQKESGDP
+666 
-680 LAIKI
+680 
-685 QKIDA
+685 
-690 DTKETVGLGSGSLA
+690 SLA
-704 GAEFTIKY
+704 GAIFKMEYFKGKTT
-712 YEDAEGVGTIGI
+712 ASGA
-724 SVPTGTPTARWVIK
+724 PTNTWYIK
-738 TDEDGYASLAND
+738 TVKNGSHYRAAFSKTCLVTGNKNYPSDAAPETVSNTGIYELEDGAMR
-750 EYIVS
+750 
-755 KPSKLPDSVKIV
+755 
-767 KGKYNI
+767 
-773 CKPGTIVITE
+773 ITE
-783 SEAPKNYNKF
+783 VKAPSGYKVVDGKNKGF
-793 SKVTTQA
+793 FKVKQTKVTGSSITVRVTGGRTIYA
-800 GTSTD
+800 GAEITAD
-805 VDNVVI
+805 AFKQYEQKERYDFRLKKVDSYGN
-811 RADYNDKGEIK
+811 
-822 LYSCKKDQSG
+822 
-832 KLVKFGASMT
+832 
-842 GSAIK
+842 
-847 IYEPVKR
+847 
-854 YNLRLQKTDG
+854 
-864 YEHPMANVAF
+864 PMAGVAF
-874 VITCRETGESH
+874 
-885 VMLTDSDGILDTS
+885 L
-898 RVVTSGGKFKVNA
+898 
-911 NDDLYEQALTDNSI
+911 
-925 IPEYVQTSV
+925 
-934 FFNDDSDVAVTASRH
+934 VTASNGDQH
-949 SEGALY
+949 VVVTDKNGEFDSSKLGYTNVNGNDATLAKAIADTTLY
-955 AGTYIIRELHRQY
+955 PTYKETNVFFTTPGSGKTAAAEIKEETVGTTAPRPLYKDTYTVREIHRQY
-968 VTVDGEKC
+968 VTIDGKKY
-976 KLSEVYKI
+976 KLTQVYDLGPAQKI
-984 PAAIKVTVPGT
+984 TVSDSAKNGAVIDFGTYTNTAIPKMTSSAIST
-995 DNNAVGE
+995 DTN
-1002 HDTKDAGTM
+1002 TK
-1011 TNIRI
+1011 I
-1016 PSISSVA
+1016 SVA
-1023 MDADSA
+1023 GKNASFKDSIKA
-1029 TKMSITSKDAKFRDI
+1029 TNLKASTK
-1044 VTIHNPELDKTYTL
+1044 YTL
-1058 MSIAVDTATG
+1058 MSVAVDANTG
-1068 LAYVG
+1068 KAYKD
-1073 ADGQYVRT
+1073 ADGKYVAKNV
-1081 TEYLGKGSGLI
+1081 EF
-1092 GADVPLEL
+1092 
-1100 TANTTGTE
+1100 TTGAVKKGTVFPE
-1108 VNQLTFFE
+1108 TTASVTFTGVNTSNVKSRKLVFYE
-1116 YLVEGKTTN
+1116 YLVEGSVTKTVS
-1125 LVGVDSDGKPV
+1125 LDSAGKPV
-1136 EPAKCV
+1136 EPANCV

-1154 VNVISLETE
+1154 VNVISLET
-1163 VLVNSTKT
+1163 
-1171 NESPAAISTVTDTV
+1171 
-1185 TTHGLIAGESFT
+1185 
-1197 INSTIKVDG
+1197 
-1206 KSIGVQSTDFT
+1206 
-1217 ADGKDKEVSVVFK
+1217 
-1230 DLDLSKL
+1230 
-1237 ANKRLSIVTELIY
+1237 
-1250 KNKVI
+1250 
-1255 LTHNDDGKDLNEEF
+1255 
-1269 YTPEMHSNAIDVD
+1269 
-1282 TLTKMSK
+1282 
-1289 TSETAKFKDTV
+1289 
-1300 DIKNLSAATQYTLQS
+1300 
-1315 IAVDTATGLA
+1315 
-1325 YKDASGKYVVGHET
+1325 
-1339 FTTKTSKD
+1339 
-1347 NDRVGATADI
+1347 
-1357 EFTANTKDTNVTQ
+1357 
-1370 ITFYEY
+1370 
-1376 LVRGSVDSDISVD
+1376 
-1389 ENGYPVRPANWI
+1389 
-1401 AEDASTSNVDQTLNL
+1401 
-1416 VNLETKVLVDSTKT
+1416 KVLVDSTKT
-1430 NVAPADKKV
+1430 NVAPADEKV

-1470 ENEVEFTAKGGDET
+1470 ENEVEFTAKGDDET
-1484 VSVPFKSLD
+1484 VSVPLKGLN
-1493 LTKYAGKSL
+1493 LTEYAGKSL

-1520 DGTDPDEVFYVP
+1520 DGTDPDEKFYVP

-1578 STTGEEIKKTEIEK
+1578 SATGEEIKKTEIEK
-1592 DPYWGMLRDLGYV
+1592 DPYWNMLKDLGYV

-1635 TQVLKPEKMDDMIN
+1635 TQVLKPEKMDDTVN
-1649 VAFDIDPRS
+1649 VTFDIDPRS

-1665 ITIQQVIKL
+1665 ITIRQVIKL
-1674 NGVVVAK
+1674 NGVAVAK

-1704 TSHNHTIAPTKNA
+1704 TSHNHTIAPTKDA

-1753 KPVVVKQNE
+1753 KPVVVKQSE

-1802 HTDLNSAEQSFSF
+1802 HTDPNSAEQSFSF

-1846 DGLTKGEGFTLK
+1846 DGLTKGERFTLK

-1870 LVNGKQVTNSIDFTA
+1870 LVDGKQVTNSIDFTA

-1917 VYLYKDGVLIDKEED
+1917 VYLYKDGILIDKEED

-1985 LTLHLNKNG
+1985 LTLHLNKDG

-2055 TEITDKGQ
+2055 TEITDEGQ

-2159 KHKVVIFEY
+2159 KHRIVIFEY

-2199 GDRTAM
+2199 GDRTVM
-2205 FLSILVGMLGLGV
+2205 FLSILAGMLGLGV
-2218 VTLFVTRRKKK
+2218 VTLFVTKRKKK

>member
-56 VYKELNDSDKDKN
+56 VYKELNDSDKDRN

-151 YNNTVGSF
+151 YNNIVGSF

-184 TPTDASSEVST
+184 TSTDASSEVST
-195 EVTTEAVT
+195 EVTTETTT
-203 EPDTQ
+203 ESDTQ
-208 VATTSDASSEETEAT
+208 VATTSDASSEETETT
-223 TQIATPTDSIPEVK
+223 TQVATPTDSIPEVK
-237 PVATLASVMRAA
+237 PVATLASVFRMAKAA
-249 GASYWIYGD
+249 KAAFANNVWVNGSFGAGYGNYHIVASEYTD
-258 YSGMSS
+258 GPSGTN
-264 GDYHVSTDKDNV
+264 GDMGT
-276 PMSGNA
+276 
-282 SRVFCG
+282 RVFCVQKDKYG
-288 TASKQGPGKPYYG
+288 PCSSNTGKGGVLYSKENIG
-301 SSQGYTRRVVNNS
+301 SEPTEIVMK
-314 STVKVLSY
+314 KVLAY
-322 YYDVLA
+322 YYDELP
-328 KQSDHSANWQNHV
+328 KNGTTLKETEHY
-341 TQTAHALS
+341 LS
-349 YINGYG
+349 LLYSNSGET
-355 ASYKP
+355 P
-360 SWWSAAMARPVYSM
+360 SWAKAAKEHPLYTAAQAKISFTVDSTAAETKSYSSISFRNETYTNVFVSKRFIVTTSATKQYCTLTVPKGVTLWIRRASDNSTVTGKADTTVTLYKGDTVRLVTSKSKHG
-374 SETQI
+374 SETTLSGTGHYGEWSFCYYI
-379 YVGSN
+379 PNDIRYVGFQKLLTGSR
-384 TTTSVVNYTSSEIH
+384 T
-398 RGNREASDGLHT
+398 
-410 LYNVQWTAVKTV
+410 QPTV
-422 SGTSLKNYFTVKV
+422 SLSVTW
-435 PSNVRI
+435 P
-441 YVKRNNG
+441 
-448 KWGSA
+448 
-453 TNTDVNL
+453 
-460 YSGDKFFF
+460 
-468 TTSKLTDRTTTI
+468 
-480 ANSKA
+480 
-485 ALTGFTAYAYDPV
+485 AYDPI
-498 NTKNQ
+498 NI
-503 TMYGN
+503 
-508 GVSETRSIQ
+508 EI
-517 FSIPWKDVY
+517 D
-526 HKLTLDKLVC
+526 
-536 VGGNYKVDASTAGT
+536 KVDSIREDGT
-550 QYTVYWV
+550 QVG
-557 DKTTNSNRFGKIA
+557 KT
-570 VFEIQTNGKGKVK
+570 
-583 YLRQN
+583 
-588 NYGTTFKPSGFG
+588 
-600 TYTLDGLPT
+600 
-609 GVYRI
+609 
-614 VETKTNDGFETAKP
+614 
-628 CRINF
+628 
-633 SNGAAVD
+633 
-640 AEGNASGESKHFEIA
+640 
-655 FKTNDNVKNQV
+655 
-666 ANFTSFEQKESGDP
+666 
-680 LAIKI
+680 
-685 QKIDA
+685 
-690 DTKETVGLGSGSLA
+690 SLA
-704 GAEFTIKY
+704 GAIFKMEYFKGKTT
-712 YEDAEGVGTIGI
+712 ASGA
-724 SVPTGTPTARWVIK
+724 PTNTWYIK
-738 TDEDGYASLAND
+738 TVKNGSHYRAAFSKTCLVTGNKNYPSDAAPETVSNTGIYELEDGAMR
-750 EYIVS
+750 
-755 KPSKLPDSVKIV
+755 
-767 KGKYNI
+767 
-773 CKPGTIVITE
+773 ITE
-783 SEAPKNYNKF
+783 VKAPSGYKVVDGKNKGF
-793 SKVTTQA
+793 FKVKQTKVTGSSITVRVTGGRTIYA
-800 GTSTD
+800 GAEITAD
-805 VDNVVI
+805 AFKQYEQKERYDFRLKKVDSYGN
-811 RADYNDKGEIK
+811 
-822 LYSCKKDQSG
+822 
-832 KLVKFGASMT
+832 
-842 GSAIK
+842 
-847 IYEPVKR
+847 
-854 YNLRLQKTDG
+854 
-864 YEHPMANVAF
+864 PMAGVAF
-874 VITCRETGESH
+874 
-885 VMLTDSDGILDTS
+885 L
-898 RVVTSGGKFKVNA
+898 
-911 NDDLYEQALTDNSI
+911 
-925 IPEYVQTSV
+925 
-934 FFNDDSDVAVTASRH
+934 VTASNGDQH
-949 SEGALY
+949 VVVTDKNGEFDSSKLGYTNVNGNDATLAKAIADTTLY
-955 AGTYIIRELHRQY
+955 PTYKETNVFFTTPGSGKTAAAEIKEETVGTTAPRPLYKDTYTVREIHRQY
-968 VTVDGEKC
+968 VTIDGKKY
-976 KLSEVYKI
+976 KLTQVYDLGPAQKI
-984 PAAIKVTVPGT
+984 TVSDSAKNGAVIDFGTYTNTAIPKMTSSAIST
-995 DNNAVGE
+995 DTN
-1002 HDTKDAGTM
+1002 TK
-1011 TNIRI
+1011 I
-1016 PSISSVA
+1016 SVA
-1023 MDADSA
+1023 GKNASFKDSIKA
-1029 TKMSITSKDAKFRDI
+1029 TNLKASTK
-1044 VTIHNPELDKTYTL
+1044 YTL
-1058 MSIAVDTATG
+1058 MSVAVDANTG
-1068 LAYVG
+1068 KAYKD
-1073 ADGQYVRT
+1073 ADGKYVAKNV
-1081 TEYLGKGSGLI
+1081 EF
-1092 GADVPLEL
+1092 
-1100 TANTTGTE
+1100 TTGAVKKGTVFPE
-1108 VNQLTFFE
+1108 TTASVTFTGVNTSNVKSRKLVFYE
-1116 YLVEGKTTN
+1116 YLVEGSVTKTVS
-1125 LVGVDSDGKPV
+1125 LDSAGKPV
-1136 EPAKCV
+1136 EPANCV

-1154 VNVISLETE
+1154 VNVISLET
-1163 VLVNSTKT
+1163 
-1171 NESPAAISTVTDTV
+1171 
-1185 TTHGLIAGESFT
+1185 
-1197 INSTIKVDG
+1197 
-1206 KSIGVQSTDFT
+1206 
-1217 ADGKDKEVSVVFK
+1217 
-1230 DLDLSKL
+1230 
-1237 ANKRLSIVTELIY
+1237 
-1250 KNKVI
+1250 
-1255 LTHNDDGKDLNEEF
+1255 
-1269 YTPEMHSNAIDVD
+1269 
-1282 TLTKMSK
+1282 
-1289 TSETAKFKDTV
+1289 
-1300 DIKNLSAATQYTLQS
+1300 
-1315 IAVDTATGLA
+1315 
-1325 YKDASGKYVVGHET
+1325 
-1339 FTTKTSKD
+1339 
-1347 NDRVGATADI
+1347 
-1357 EFTANTKDTNVTQ
+1357 
-1370 ITFYEY
+1370 
-1376 LVRGSVDSDISVD
+1376 
-1389 ENGYPVRPANWI
+1389 
-1401 AEDASTSNVDQTLNL
+1401 
-1416 VNLETKVLVDSTKT
+1416 KVLVDSTKT
-1430 NVAPADKKV
+1430 NVAPADEKV

-1470 ENEVEFTAKGGDET
+1470 ENEVEFTAKGDDET
-1484 VSVPFKSLD
+1484 VSVPLKGLN
-1493 LTKYAGKSL
+1493 LTEYAGKSL

-1520 DGTDPDEVFYVP
+1520 DGTDPDEKFYVP

-1578 STTGEEIKKTEIEK
+1578 SATGEEIKKTEIEK
-1592 DPYWGMLRDLGYV
+1592 DPYWNMLKDLGYV

-1635 TQVLKPEKMDDMIN
+1635 TQVLKPEKMDDTVN
-1649 VAFDIDPRS
+1649 VTFDIDPRS

-1665 ITIQQVIKL
+1665 ITIRQVIKL

-1704 TSHNHTIAPTKNA
+1704 TSHNHTIAPTKDA

-1753 KPVVVKQNE
+1753 KPVVVKQSE

-1802 HTDLNSAEQSFSF
+1802 HTDPNSAEQSFSF

-1846 DGLTKGEGFTLK
+1846 DGLTKGERFTLK

-1870 LVNGKQVTNSIDFTA
+1870 LVDGKQVTNSIDFTA

-1917 VYLYKDGVLIDKEED
+1917 VYLYKDGILIDKEED

-1985 LTLHLNKNG
+1985 LTLHLNKDG

-2055 TEITDKGQ
+2055 TEITDEGQ

-2159 KHKVVIFEY
+2159 KHRIVIFEY

-2199 GDRTAM
+2199 GDRTVM
-2205 FLSILVGMLGLGV
+2205 FLSILAGMLGLGV
-2218 VTLFVTRRKKK
+2218 VTLFVTKRKKK

>member
-56 VYKELNDSDKDKN
+56 VYKELNDSDKDRN

-103 RVVYKSLEERANA
+103 RVVYKNLEERANA

-131 YQLDKK
+131 YQLDEK

-184 TPTDASSEVST
+184 TSTDASSEVST
-195 EVTTEAVT
+195 EVSTEVTTEAIT

-208 VATTSDASSEETEAT
+208 VATTSDASSEETETT
-223 TQIATPTDSIPEVK
+223 TQVATPTDSIPEVK
-237 PVATLASVMRAA
+237 PVATLAPVFRMAKAAKAATTTAVSRGTGYGYDGGTISYIFYINKGLTYNNTGYAFCMEEGKTGPTSGTGTVSSIGKSNITKALYYSFAGPGAGSYDGAPSSGGLNGDNVMTLSCILDYYYTGYWDSGDFGTAYDNAISYEKWLKGKDMPNTLADTAFSIAGKSDDFTASRAA
-249 GASYWIYGD
+249 YNI
-258 YSGMSS
+258 
-264 GDYHVSTDKDNV
+264 TDKTQTTNEWAVVSKKSVTVTIPTGVTMHKTD
-276 PMSGNA
+276 SKGKKSTHGA
-282 SRVFCG
+282 G
-288 TASKQGPGKPYYG
+288 TA
-301 SSQGYTRRVVNNS
+301 
-314 STVKVLSY
+314 TVSNGDKIYFSASI
-322 YYDVLA
+322 A
-328 KQSDHSANWQNHV
+328 KGGTSD
-341 TQTAHALS
+341 
-349 YINGYG
+349 I
-355 ASYKP
+355 KF
-360 SWWSAAMARPVYSM
+360 
-374 SETQI
+374 
-379 YVGSN
+379 
-384 TTTSVVNYTSSEIH
+384 TSVKGYSAYKADFGAKLQVLGFLGEPTDKEFTAKLQWNSPNFSLRKTDSKTKQPVEGAEYLVYCAQDNEKVNVVRFKTNSNGVGEITSVNPTQASGEVGKTVVKLKAGVRYYIVETKAPEHYKLNKNKQVAIGGEKYPYEAHIGVNATDGHVDYTSITGATFSTTAT
-398 RGNREASDGLHT
+398 GVTYHT
-410 LYNVQWTAVKTV
+410 VDKVAHDPVSIVIRKIDSV
-422 SGTSLKNYFTVKV
+422 SGRAVPAGTAALAGAVFKMEYFK
-435 PSNVRI
+435 
-441 YVKRNNG
+441 G
-448 KWGSA
+448 KDSVSGSA
-453 TNTDVNL
+453 TNTWYLQTKLADGRYVARFARGYL
-460 YSGDKFFF
+460 YSDSTHKSDAAPAEVDASGVYELEAGCMRITEVIAPSGYEKVTADNAGWIKLGGSIDRLTESASITVKIGNGNIYYGNTAVKDGVVEIGEQKERYDFKLKKVDSYGNPMAGVAFLVTASNGDQHVVVTDKNGEFDSSKLDYTNVNGNDATLAKAMADTTLYPTYKETNVFF
-468 TTSKLTDRTTTI
+468 TTPGYGKTAAAEIKEETVDG
-480 ANSKA
+480 KA
-485 ALTGFTAYAYDPV
+485 PRPLY
-498 NTKNQ
+498 
-503 TMYGN
+503 
-508 GVSETRSIQ
+508 
-517 FSIPWKDVY
+517 KD
-526 HKLTLDKLVC
+526 
-536 VGGNYKVDASTAGT
+536 
-550 QYTVYWV
+550 
-557 DKTTNSNRFGKIA
+557 
-570 VFEIQTNGKGKVK
+570 
-583 YLRQN
+583 
-588 NYGTTFKPSGFG
+588 
-600 TYTLDGLPT
+600 TYT
-609 GVYRI
+609 
-614 VETKTNDGFETAKP
+614 
-628 CRINF
+628 
-633 SNGAAVD
+633 
-640 AEGNASGESKHFEIA
+640 
-655 FKTNDNVKNQV
+655 
-666 ANFTSFEQKESGDP
+666 
-680 LAIKI
+680 
-685 QKIDA
+685 
-690 DTKETVGLGSGSLA
+690 
-704 GAEFTIKY
+704 
-712 YEDAEGVGTIGI
+712 
-724 SVPTGTPTARWVIK
+724 
-738 TDEDGYASLAND
+738 
-750 EYIVS
+750 
-755 KPSKLPDSVKIV
+755 
-767 KGKYNI
+767 
-773 CKPGTIVITE
+773 
-783 SEAPKNYNKF
+783 
-793 SKVTTQA
+793 
-800 GTSTD
+800 
-805 VDNVVI
+805 
-811 RADYNDKGEIK
+811 
-822 LYSCKKDQSG
+822 
-832 KLVKFGASMT
+832 
-842 GSAIK
+842 
-847 IYEPVKR
+847 
-854 YNLRLQKTDG
+854 
-864 YEHPMANVAF
+864 
-874 VITCRETGESH
+874 
-885 VMLTDSDGILDTS
+885 
-898 RVVTSGGKFKVNA
+898 
-911 NDDLYEQALTDNSI
+911 
-925 IPEYVQTSV
+925 
-934 FFNDDSDVAVTASRH
+934 
-949 SEGALY
+949 
-955 AGTYIIRELHRQY
+955 IREIHRQY
-968 VTVDGEKC
+968 VTIDGKKY
-976 KLSEVYKI
+976 KLTQVYDLGPAQKI
-984 PAAIKVTVPGT
+984 TV
-995 DNNAVGE
+995 
-1002 HDTKDAGTM
+1002 
-1011 TNIRI
+1011 
-1016 PSISSVA
+1016 S
-1023 MDADSA
+1023 DSA
-1029 TKMSITSKDAKFRDI
+1029 KNGAVIDFGTYTNTAIPKMTSSAISTDTNTKMSVAGKNSSFKDSVKATNLKAS
-1044 VTIHNPELDKTYTL
+1044 TKYTL
-1058 MSIAVDTATG
+1058 MSVAVDANTG
-1068 LAYVG
+1068 KAYKD
-1073 ADGQYVRT
+1073 ADGKYVAKNV
-1081 TEYLGKGSGLI
+1081 EF
-1092 GADVPLEL
+1092 
-1100 TANTTGTE
+1100 TTGAVKKGTVFPE
-1108 VNQLTFFE
+1108 TTASVTFTGVNTSNVKSRKLVFYE
-1116 YLVEGKTTN
+1116 YLVEGSVTKTVS
-1125 LVGVDSDGKPV
+1125 LDSAGKPV
-1136 EPAKCV
+1136 EPANCV

-1154 VNVISLETE
+1154 VNVISLET
-1163 VLVNSTKT
+1163 
-1171 NESPAAISTVTDTV
+1171 
-1185 TTHGLIAGESFT
+1185 
-1197 INSTIKVDG
+1197 
-1206 KSIGVQSTDFT
+1206 
-1217 ADGKDKEVSVVFK
+1217 
-1230 DLDLSKL
+1230 
-1237 ANKRLSIVTELIY
+1237 
-1250 KNKVI
+1250 
-1255 LTHNDDGKDLNEEF
+1255 
-1269 YTPEMHSNAIDVD
+1269 
-1282 TLTKMSK
+1282 
-1289 TSETAKFKDTV
+1289 
-1300 DIKNLSAATQYTLQS
+1300 
-1315 IAVDTATGLA
+1315 
-1325 YKDASGKYVVGHET
+1325 
-1339 FTTKTSKD
+1339 
-1347 NDRVGATADI
+1347 
-1357 EFTANTKDTNVTQ
+1357 
-1370 ITFYEY
+1370 
-1376 LVRGSVDSDISVD
+1376 
-1389 ENGYPVRPANWI
+1389 
-1401 AEDASTSNVDQTLNL
+1401 
-1416 VNLETKVLVDSTKT
+1416 KVLVDSTKT
-1430 NVAPADKKV
+1430 NVAPADEKV

-1445 TLHNLVAGTKFTL
+1445 TLHNLVAETKFTL

-1470 ENEVEFTAKGGDET
+1470 ENEVEFTAKGDDET
-1484 VSVPFKSLD
+1484 VSVPLKGLN
-1493 LTKYAGKSL
+1493 LTEYAGKSL

-1520 DGTDPDEVFYVP
+1520 DGTDPDEKFYVP

-1578 STTGEEIKKTEIEK
+1578 SATGEEIKKTEIEK
-1592 DPYWGMLRDLGYV
+1592 DPYWNMLKDLGYV

-1635 TQVLKPEKMDDMIN
+1635 TQVLKPEKMDDTVN
-1649 VAFDIDPRS
+1649 VTFDIDPRS

-1665 ITIQQVIKL
+1665 ITIRQVIKL
-1674 NGVVVAK
+1674 NGVAVAK

-1704 TSHNHTIAPTKNA
+1704 TSHNHTIAPTKDA

-1753 KPVVVKQNE
+1753 KPVVVKQSE

-1775 VVDGTKLKGKRLTSF
+1775 IVDGTKLKGKRLTSF

-1917 VYLYKDGVLIDKEED
+1917 VYLYKDGILIDKEED

-1985 LTLHLNKNG
+1985 LTLHLNKDG

-2055 TEITDKGQ
+2055 TEITDEGQ

-2137 DSKKPENGSFDVSM
+2137 DSKKSENGSFDVSM

-2159 KHKVVIFEY
+2159 KHRIVIFEY

-2199 GDRTAM
+2199 GDRTVM
-2205 FLSILVGMLGLGV
+2205 FLSILAGMLGLGV

>member
-56 VYKELNDSDKDKN
+56 VYKELNDSDKDRN

-151 YNNTVGSF
+151 YNNIVGSF

-184 TPTDASSEVST
+184 TSTDASSEVST
-195 EVTTEAVT
+195 EVTTETTT
-203 EPDTQ
+203 ESDTQ
-208 VATTSDASSEETEAT
+208 VATTSDASSEETETT
-223 TQIATPTDSIPEVK
+223 TQVATPTDSIPEVK
-237 PVATLASVMRAA
+237 PVATLASVFRMAKAA
-249 GASYWIYGD
+249 KAAFANNVWVNGSFGAGYGNYHIVASEYTD
-258 YSGMSS
+258 GPSGTN
-264 GDYHVSTDKDNV
+264 GDMGT
-276 PMSGNA
+276 
-282 SRVFCG
+282 RVFCVQKDKYG
-288 TASKQGPGKPYYG
+288 PCSSNTGKGGVLYSKENIG
-301 SSQGYTRRVVNNS
+301 SEPTEIVMK
-314 STVKVLSY
+314 KVLAY
-322 YYDVLA
+322 YYDELP
-328 KQSDHSANWQNHV
+328 KNGTTLKETEHY
-341 TQTAHALS
+341 LS
-349 YINGYG
+349 LLYSNSGET
-355 ASYKP
+355 P
-360 SWWSAAMARPVYSM
+360 SWAKAAKEHPLYTAAQAKISFTVDSTAAETKSYSSISFRNETYTNVFVSKRFIVTTSATKQYCTLTVPKGVTLWIRRASDNSTVTGKADTTVTLYKGDTVRLVTSKSKHG
-374 SETQI
+374 SETTLSGTGHYGEWSFCYYI
-379 YVGSN
+379 PNDIRYVGFQKLLTGSR
-384 TTTSVVNYTSSEIH
+384 T
-398 RGNREASDGLHT
+398 
-410 LYNVQWTAVKTV
+410 QPTV
-422 SGTSLKNYFTVKV
+422 SLSVTW
-435 PSNVRI
+435 P
-441 YVKRNNG
+441 
-448 KWGSA
+448 
-453 TNTDVNL
+453 
-460 YSGDKFFF
+460 
-468 TTSKLTDRTTTI
+468 
-480 ANSKA
+480 
-485 ALTGFTAYAYDPV
+485 AYDPI
-498 NTKNQ
+498 NI
-503 TMYGN
+503 
-508 GVSETRSIQ
+508 EI
-517 FSIPWKDVY
+517 D
-526 HKLTLDKLVC
+526 
-536 VGGNYKVDASTAGT
+536 KVDSIREDGT
-550 QYTVYWV
+550 QVG
-557 DKTTNSNRFGKIA
+557 KT
-570 VFEIQTNGKGKVK
+570 
-583 YLRQN
+583 
-588 NYGTTFKPSGFG
+588 
-600 TYTLDGLPT
+600 
-609 GVYRI
+609 
-614 VETKTNDGFETAKP
+614 
-628 CRINF
+628 
-633 SNGAAVD
+633 
-640 AEGNASGESKHFEIA
+640 
-655 FKTNDNVKNQV
+655 
-666 ANFTSFEQKESGDP
+666 
-680 LAIKI
+680 
-685 QKIDA
+685 
-690 DTKETVGLGSGSLA
+690 SLA
-704 GAEFTIKY
+704 GAIFKMEYFKGKTT
-712 YEDAEGVGTIGI
+712 ASGA
-724 SVPTGTPTARWVIK
+724 PTNTWYIK
-738 TDEDGYASLAND
+738 TVKNGSHYRAAFSKTCLVTGNKNYPSDAAPETVSNTGIYELEDGAMR
-750 EYIVS
+750 
-755 KPSKLPDSVKIV
+755 
-767 KGKYNI
+767 
-773 CKPGTIVITE
+773 ITE
-783 SEAPKNYNKF
+783 VKAPSGYKVVDGKNKGF
-793 SKVTTQA
+793 FKVKQTKVTGSSITVRVTGGRTIYA
-800 GTSTD
+800 GAEITAD
-805 VDNVVI
+805 AFKQYEQKERYDFRLKKVDSYGN
-811 RADYNDKGEIK
+811 
-822 LYSCKKDQSG
+822 
-832 KLVKFGASMT
+832 
-842 GSAIK
+842 
-847 IYEPVKR
+847 
-854 YNLRLQKTDG
+854 
-864 YEHPMANVAF
+864 PMAGVAF
-874 VITCRETGESH
+874 
-885 VMLTDSDGILDTS
+885 L
-898 RVVTSGGKFKVNA
+898 
-911 NDDLYEQALTDNSI
+911 
-925 IPEYVQTSV
+925 
-934 FFNDDSDVAVTASRH
+934 VTASNGDQH
-949 SEGALY
+949 VVVTDKNGEFDSSKLGYTNVNGNDATLAKAIADTTLY
-955 AGTYIIRELHRQY
+955 PTYKETNVFFTTPGSGKTAAAEIKEETVGTTAPRPLYKDTYTVREIHRQY
-968 VTVDGEKC
+968 VTIDGKKY
-976 KLSEVYKI
+976 KLTQVYDLGPAQKI
-984 PAAIKVTVPGT
+984 TVSDSAKNGAVIDFGTYTNTAIPKMTSSAIST
-995 DNNAVGE
+995 DTN
-1002 HDTKDAGTM
+1002 TK
-1011 TNIRI
+1011 I
-1016 PSISSVA
+1016 SVA
-1023 MDADSA
+1023 GKNASFKDSIKA
-1029 TKMSITSKDAKFRDI
+1029 TNLKASTK
-1044 VTIHNPELDKTYTL
+1044 YTL
-1058 MSIAVDTATG
+1058 MSVAVDANTG
-1068 LAYVG
+1068 KAYKD
-1073 ADGQYVRT
+1073 ADGKYVAKNV
-1081 TEYLGKGSGLI
+1081 EF
-1092 GADVPLEL
+1092 
-1100 TANTTGTE
+1100 TTGAVKKGTVFPE
-1108 VNQLTFFE
+1108 TTASVTFTGVNTSNVKSRKLVFYE
-1116 YLVEGKTTN
+1116 YLVEGSVTKTVS
-1125 LVGVDSDGKPV
+1125 LDSAGKPV
-1136 EPAKCV
+1136 EPANCV

-1154 VNVISLETE
+1154 VNVISLET
-1163 VLVNSTKT
+1163 
-1171 NESPAAISTVTDTV
+1171 
-1185 TTHGLIAGESFT
+1185 
-1197 INSTIKVDG
+1197 
-1206 KSIGVQSTDFT
+1206 
-1217 ADGKDKEVSVVFK
+1217 
-1230 DLDLSKL
+1230 
-1237 ANKRLSIVTELIY
+1237 
-1250 KNKVI
+1250 
-1255 LTHNDDGKDLNEEF
+1255 
-1269 YTPEMHSNAIDVD
+1269 
-1282 TLTKMSK
+1282 
-1289 TSETAKFKDTV
+1289 
-1300 DIKNLSAATQYTLQS
+1300 
-1315 IAVDTATGLA
+1315 
-1325 YKDASGKYVVGHET
+1325 
-1339 FTTKTSKD
+1339 
-1347 NDRVGATADI
+1347 
-1357 EFTANTKDTNVTQ
+1357 
-1370 ITFYEY
+1370 
-1376 LVRGSVDSDISVD
+1376 
-1389 ENGYPVRPANWI
+1389 
-1401 AEDASTSNVDQTLNL
+1401 
-1416 VNLETKVLVDSTKT
+1416 KVLVDSTKT
-1430 NVAPADKKV
+1430 NVAPADEKV

-1470 ENEVEFTAKGGDET
+1470 ENEVEFTAKGDDET
-1484 VSVPFKSLD
+1484 VSVPLKGLN
-1493 LTKYAGKSL
+1493 LTEYAGKSL

-1520 DGTDPDEVFYVP
+1520 DGTDPDEKFYVP

-1578 STTGEEIKKTEIEK
+1578 SATGEEIKKTEIEK
-1592 DPYWGMLRDLGYV
+1592 DPYWNMLKDLGYV

-1635 TQVLKPEKMDDMIN
+1635 TQVLKPEKMDDTVN
-1649 VAFDIDPRS
+1649 VTFDIDPRS

-1665 ITIQQVIKL
+1665 ITIRQVIKL
-1674 NGVVVAK
+1674 NGVAVAK

-1704 TSHNHTIAPTKNA
+1704 TSHNHTIAPTKDA

-1753 KPVVVKQNE
+1753 KPVVVKQSE

-1802 HTDLNSAEQSFSF
+1802 HTDPNSAEQSFSF

-1917 VYLYKDGVLIDKEED
+1917 VYLYKDGILIDKEED

-1985 LTLHLNKNG
+1985 LTLHLNKDG

-2031 SLLAGETIT
+2031 SLLAGETVT

-2055 TEITDKGQ
+2055 TEVTDEGQ

-2205 FLSILVGMLGLGV
+2205 FLSILAGMLGLGV

>member
-1 MFKDKVKVTVVALV
+1 MFKDKVKVAVVALV

-56 VYKELNDSDKDKN
+56 VYKELNDSDKDRN

-103 RVVYKSLEERANA
+103 RVVYKNLEERANA

-131 YQLDKK
+131 YQLDEK

-184 TPTDASSEVST
+184 TPTDASSEIST

-208 VATTSDASSEETEAT
+208 VATTSDASSEETETAT
-223 TQIATPTDSIPEVK
+223 QVATPTDSIPEVE
-237 PVATLASVMRAA
+237 PVVTLASVFRMAKAAKAATTTAVSRGTGYGYNGGIISYIFYIDKNLTYNNTGYAFCMEEGKTGPTSGTGTVSRIGNDNITKALYYSFAGPGAGSYGGAPSSGGLNGNNVMALSCILDYYYTGYWDSGDFGAAYDDAILYEKWLKGKDMPNTLADTAFSIAGKSDDFTAARAA
-249 GASYWIYGD
+249 YNI
-258 YSGMSS
+258 
-264 GDYHVSTDKDNV
+264 TDKTQTTNEWAVVSKKSVTVTIPTGVTMHKTD
-276 PMSGNA
+276 SKGKKSTHGA
-282 SRVFCG
+282 G
-288 TASKQGPGKPYYG
+288 TA
-301 SSQGYTRRVVNNS
+301 
-314 STVKVLSY
+314 TVSNGDKIYFSASI
-322 YYDVLA
+322 A
-328 KQSDHSANWQNHV
+328 KGGTSD
-341 TQTAHALS
+341 
-349 YINGYG
+349 I
-355 ASYKP
+355 KF
-360 SWWSAAMARPVYSM
+360 
-374 SETQI
+374 
-379 YVGSN
+379 
-384 TTTSVVNYTSSEIH
+384 TSVKGY
-398 RGNREASDGLHT
+398 
-410 LYNVQWTAVKTV
+410 
-422 SGTSLKNYFTVKV
+422 
-435 PSNVRI
+435 
-441 YVKRNNG
+441 
-448 KWGSA
+448 SA
-453 TNTDVNL
+453 YKADFGAELQVLGFLGEPTD
-460 YSGDKFFF
+460 KE
-468 TTSKLTDRTTTI
+468 
-480 ANSKA
+480 
-485 ALTGFTAYAYDPV
+485 FTAKLQWNSPNFSLRKTDSKTRQPV
-498 NTKNQ
+498 EGAE
-503 TMYGN
+503 YL
-508 GVSETRSIQ
+508 
-517 FSIPWKDVY
+517 VY
-526 HKLTLDKLVC
+526 CAQD
-536 VGGNYKVDASTAGT
+536 NEKVN
-550 QYTVYWV
+550 VV
-557 DKTTNSNRFGKIA
+557 RFKTNSNGVGEITSVNPTQASGEVGKT
-570 VFEIQTNGKGKVK
+570 VVK
-583 YLRQN
+583 L
-588 NYGTTFKPSGFG
+588 KA
-600 TYTLDGLPT
+600 
-609 GVYRI
+609 GVRYYI
-614 VETKTNDGFETAKP
+614 VETKAPEHYKLNKNKQIAIGGEKYPYEAHVGVNSTSGHVDYTSITGATFSTTATGVTYHTVDKVAHDPINIVIDKVDSVREDGTQV
-628 CRINF
+628 
-633 SNGAAVD
+633 G
-640 AEGNASGESKHFEIA
+640 
-655 FKTNDNVKNQV
+655 KT
-666 ANFTSFEQKESGDP
+666 
-680 LAIKI
+680 
-685 QKIDA
+685 
-690 DTKETVGLGSGSLA
+690 SLA
-704 GAEFTIKY
+704 GAIFRMEY
-712 YEDAEGVGTIGI
+712 YQGKTTA
-724 SVPTGTPTARWVIK
+724 SGTPTNTWYLKTVKNAAGDYTARFAKGFIVNEGAYK
-738 TDEDGYASLAND
+738 SDAAPDTLQGDTYELEDGAMR
-750 EYIVS
+750 
-755 KPSKLPDSVKIV
+755 
-767 KGKYNI
+767 
-773 CKPGTIVITE
+773 ITE
-783 SEAPKNYNKF
+783 VKAPSGYKVVDGKN
-793 SKVTTQA
+793 
-800 GTSTD
+800 
-805 VDNVVI
+805 
-811 RADYNDKGEIK
+811 KG
-822 LYSCKKDQSG
+822 
-832 KLVKFGASMT
+832 
-842 GSAIK
+842 
-847 IYEPVKR
+847 
-854 YNLRLQKTDG
+854 
-864 YEHPMANVAF
+864 AF
-874 VITCRETGESH
+874 VIKGKVINQASIT
-885 VMLTDSDGILDTS
+885 V
-898 RVVTSGGKFKVNA
+898 RVTGGKTIYAGAEITADAFKQ
-911 NDDLYEQALTDNSI
+911 YEQKERYDFKLKK
-925 IPEYVQTSV
+925 V
-934 FFNDDSDVAVTASRH
+934 DSYGNPMAGVAFLVTASNGDQH
-949 SEGALY
+949 VVVTDKNGEFDSSKMGYTNVNGNDATLAKAIADTTLY
-955 AGTYIIRELHRQY
+955 PTYKETNVFFTTPGSGKTAAAEIKEETVGTTAPRPLYKDTYTIREIHRQY
-968 VTVDGEKC
+968 VTIDGKKY
-976 KLSEVYKI
+976 KLTQVYDLGPAQKI
-984 PAAIKVTVPGT
+984 TVSDSTKNGAVIDFGTYTNTAIPKMTSSAIST
-995 DNNAVGE
+995 D
-1002 HDTKDAGTM
+1002 
-1011 TNIRI
+1011 TN
-1016 PSISSVA
+1016 
-1023 MDADSA
+1023 
-1029 TKMSITSKDAKFRDI
+1029 TKMSVAGKNSSFKDSVKATNLKAS
-1044 VTIHNPELDKTYTL
+1044 TKYTL
-1058 MSIAVDTATG
+1058 MSVAVDANTG
-1068 LAYVG
+1068 KAYKD
-1073 ADGQYVRT
+1073 ADGKYVAKNV
-1081 TEYLGKGSGLI
+1081 EF
-1092 GADVPLEL
+1092 
-1100 TANTTGTE
+1100 TTGAVKKGTVFPE
-1108 VNQLTFFE
+1108 TTASVTFTGVNTSNVKSRKLVFYE
-1116 YLVEGKTTN
+1116 YLVEGSVTKTVS
-1125 LVGVDSDGKPV
+1125 LDSAGKPV
-1136 EPAKCV
+1136 EPANCV

-1154 VNVISLETE
+1154 VNVISLET
-1163 VLVNSTKT
+1163 
-1171 NESPAAISTVTDTV
+1171 
-1185 TTHGLIAGESFT
+1185 
-1197 INSTIKVDG
+1197 
-1206 KSIGVQSTDFT
+1206 
-1217 ADGKDKEVSVVFK
+1217 
-1230 DLDLSKL
+1230 
-1237 ANKRLSIVTELIY
+1237 
-1250 KNKVI
+1250 
-1255 LTHNDDGKDLNEEF
+1255 
-1269 YTPEMHSNAIDVD
+1269 
-1282 TLTKMSK
+1282 
-1289 TSETAKFKDTV
+1289 
-1300 DIKNLSAATQYTLQS
+1300 
-1315 IAVDTATGLA
+1315 
-1325 YKDASGKYVVGHET
+1325 
-1339 FTTKTSKD
+1339 
-1347 NDRVGATADI
+1347 
-1357 EFTANTKDTNVTQ
+1357 
-1370 ITFYEY
+1370 
-1376 LVRGSVDSDISVD
+1376 
-1389 ENGYPVRPANWI
+1389 
-1401 AEDASTSNVDQTLNL
+1401 
-1416 VNLETKVLVDSTKT
+1416 KVLVDSTKT
-1430 NVAPADKKV
+1430 NVAPADEKV

-1470 ENEVEFTAKGGDET
+1470 ENEVEFTAKGDDET
-1484 VSVPFKSLD
+1484 VSVPLKGLN
-1493 LTKYAGKSL
+1493 LTEYAGKSL

-1520 DGTDPDEVFYVP
+1520 DGTDPDEKFYVP

-1578 STTGEEIKKTEIEK
+1578 SATGEEIKKTEIEK
-1592 DPYWGMLRDLGYV
+1592 DPYWNMLKDLGYV

-1622 GKIVSEVGKAFKR
+1622 GKIVSEVGNAFKR
-1635 TQVLKPEKMDDMIN
+1635 TQVLKPEKMDDTVN
-1649 VAFDIDPRS
+1649 VTFDIDPRS

-1665 ITIQQVIKL
+1665 ITIRQVIKL
-1674 NGVVVAK
+1674 NGVAVAK

-1704 TSHNHTIAPTKNA
+1704 TSHNHTIAPTKDA

-1753 KPVVVKQNE
+1753 KPVVVKQSE

-1802 HTDLNSAEQSFSF
+1802 HTDPNSAEQSFSF

-1846 DGLTKGEGFTLK
+1846 DGLTKGERFTLK

-1870 LVNGKQVTNSIDFTA
+1870 LVDGKQVTNSIDFTA

-1917 VYLYKDGVLIDKEED
+1917 VYLYKDGILIDKEED

-1985 LTLHLNKNG
+1985 LTLHLNKDG

-2055 TEITDKGQ
+2055 TEITDEGQ

-2159 KHKVVIFEY
+2159 KHRIVIFEY

-2199 GDRTAM
+2199 GDRTVM
-2205 FLSILVGMLGLGV
+2205 FLSILAGMLGLGV

>member
-56 VYKELNDSDKDKN
+56 VYKELNDSDKDRN

-103 RVVYKSLEERANA
+103 RVVYKNLEERANA

-131 YQLDKK
+131 YQLDEK

-184 TPTDASSEVST
+184 TSTDASSEVST
-195 EVTTEAVT
+195 EVTTEVTT

-208 VATTSDASSEETEAT
+208 VATTSDASSEETETT
-223 TQIATPTDSIPEVK
+223 TQVATPTDSIPEVK
-237 PVATLASVMRAA
+237 PVATLASVFRMAKAA
-249 GASYWIYGD
+249 KIAEDVYIYGSEED
-258 YSGMSS
+258 GC
-264 GDYHVSTDKDNV
+264 GNYHITAEN
-276 PMSGNA
+276 GNA
-282 SRVFCG
+282 NPSLNGDIGSRMFCVDWG
-288 TASKQGPGKPYYG
+288 ANGP
-301 SSQGYTRRVVNNS
+301 SLANGYTRPVKYSRGGGADVSLRKVVA
-314 STVKVLSY
+314 Y
-322 YYDVLA
+322 YYEVLA
-328 KQSDHSANWQNHV
+328 KTSGNLAATEHYLSLLNHKKG
-341 TQTAHALS
+341 TTPTWA
-349 YINGYG
+349 
-355 ASYKP
+355 
-360 SWWSAAMARPVYSM
+360 SAAMKYTALASGEETINIDKTKPSMTYYKSYSFKANGEVFHTSTNVFVSEPVTVTAEKSEQYFTASVPKDCAVYVYNYN
-374 SETQI
+374 SETKK
-379 YVGSN
+379 Y
-384 TTTSVVNYTSSEIH
+384 
-398 RGNREASDGLHT
+398 
-410 LYNVQWTAVKTV
+410 QWTRYGSTDNLKLKNGDKFRIVLPKSFANKTV
-422 SGTSLKNYFTVKV
+422 SLSGTARYGGWDVYYYNPNDPTWLDCQQMVLATETDKPEFSLSVKTGNVPPDHDPVAVKIRKIDSVSGKAVPAGTAALAGAVFKMEYFK
-435 PSNVRI
+435 
-441 YVKRNNG
+441 G
-448 KWGSA
+448 KDSVSGSA
-453 TNTDVNL
+453 TNTWYLQTAYDSSIKGYVAKFARGYLYSDSTHKSDAAPAEVDASGVYELEAGCMRITEVIAPSGYEKVTASNKGWIKLGGSIDRLTGSASITVKIGNGNIYYSNTAVKDGVVDIGEQKERYDFKLKKVDSYGNPMAGVAFLVTASNGDQHVVVTDKNGEFDSSKLDYKDVNGNDATLAKAMADTTL
-460 YSGDKFFF
+460 YPTYKETNVFF
-468 TTSKLTDRTTTI
+468 TTPGSGKT
-480 ANSKA
+480 A
-485 ALTGFTAYAYDPV
+485 AAEIKEDTVDGKTPRPLY
-498 NTKNQ
+498 
-503 TMYGN
+503 
-508 GVSETRSIQ
+508 
-517 FSIPWKDVY
+517 KD
-526 HKLTLDKLVC
+526 
-536 VGGNYKVDASTAGT
+536 
-550 QYTVYWV
+550 
-557 DKTTNSNRFGKIA
+557 
-570 VFEIQTNGKGKVK
+570 
-583 YLRQN
+583 
-588 NYGTTFKPSGFG
+588 
-600 TYTLDGLPT
+600 TYT
-609 GVYRI
+609 
-614 VETKTNDGFETAKP
+614 
-628 CRINF
+628 
-633 SNGAAVD
+633 
-640 AEGNASGESKHFEIA
+640 
-655 FKTNDNVKNQV
+655 
-666 ANFTSFEQKESGDP
+666 
-680 LAIKI
+680 
-685 QKIDA
+685 
-690 DTKETVGLGSGSLA
+690 
-704 GAEFTIKY
+704 
-712 YEDAEGVGTIGI
+712 
-724 SVPTGTPTARWVIK
+724 
-738 TDEDGYASLAND
+738 
-750 EYIVS
+750 
-755 KPSKLPDSVKIV
+755 
-767 KGKYNI
+767 
-773 CKPGTIVITE
+773 
-783 SEAPKNYNKF
+783 
-793 SKVTTQA
+793 
-800 GTSTD
+800 
-805 VDNVVI
+805 
-811 RADYNDKGEIK
+811 
-822 LYSCKKDQSG
+822 
-832 KLVKFGASMT
+832 
-842 GSAIK
+842 
-847 IYEPVKR
+847 
-854 YNLRLQKTDG
+854 
-864 YEHPMANVAF
+864 
-874 VITCRETGESH
+874 
-885 VMLTDSDGILDTS
+885 
-898 RVVTSGGKFKVNA
+898 
-911 NDDLYEQALTDNSI
+911 
-925 IPEYVQTSV
+925 
-934 FFNDDSDVAVTASRH
+934 
-949 SEGALY
+949 
-955 AGTYIIRELHRQY
+955 IREIHRQY
-968 VTVDGEKC
+968 VTIDDKKY
-976 KLSEVYKI
+976 KLTQVYDLGPAQKI
-984 PAAIKVTVPGT
+984 TV
-995 DNNAVGE
+995 
-1002 HDTKDAGTM
+1002 
-1011 TNIRI
+1011 
-1016 PSISSVA
+1016 S
-1023 MDADSA
+1023 DSA
-1029 TKMSITSKDAKFRDI
+1029 KNGAVIDFGTYTNTAIPKMTSSAISTDTNTKMSVAGKNSSFKDSVKATNLKAS
-1044 VTIHNPELDKTYTL
+1044 TKYTL
-1058 MSIAVDTATG
+1058 MSVAVDANTG
-1068 LAYVG
+1068 KAYKD
-1073 ADGQYVRT
+1073 ADGKYVAKNV
-1081 TEYLGKGSGLI
+1081 EF
-1092 GADVPLEL
+1092 
-1100 TANTTGTE
+1100 TTGAVKKGTVFPE
-1108 VNQLTFFE
+1108 TTASVTFTGVNTSNVKSRKLVFYE
-1116 YLVEGKTTN
+1116 YLVEGSVTKTVS
-1125 LVGVDSDGKPV
+1125 LDSAGKPV
-1136 EPAKCV
+1136 EPANCV

-1154 VNVISLETE
+1154 VNVIS
-1163 VLVNSTKT
+1163 
-1171 NESPAAISTVTDTV
+1171 
-1185 TTHGLIAGESFT
+1185 
-1197 INSTIKVDG
+1197 
-1206 KSIGVQSTDFT
+1206 
-1217 ADGKDKEVSVVFK
+1217 
-1230 DLDLSKL
+1230 
-1237 ANKRLSIVTELIY
+1237 
-1250 KNKVI
+1250 
-1255 LTHNDDGKDLNEEF
+1255 
-1269 YTPEMHSNAIDVD
+1269 
-1282 TLTKMSK
+1282 
-1289 TSETAKFKDTV
+1289 
-1300 DIKNLSAATQYTLQS
+1300 
-1315 IAVDTATGLA
+1315 
-1325 YKDASGKYVVGHET
+1325 
-1339 FTTKTSKD
+1339 
-1347 NDRVGATADI
+1347 
-1357 EFTANTKDTNVTQ
+1357 
-1370 ITFYEY
+1370 
-1376 LVRGSVDSDISVD
+1376 
-1389 ENGYPVRPANWI
+1389 
-1401 AEDASTSNVDQTLNL
+1401 
-1416 VNLETKVLVDSTKT
+1416 LETKVLVDSTKT

-1578 STTGEEIKKTEIEK
+1578 SATGEEMKKTEIEK
-1592 DPYWGMLRDLGYV
+1592 DPYWSMLKDLGYV

-1635 TQVLKPEKMDDMIN
+1635 TQILKPEKMDDMIN

-1775 VVDGTKLKGKRLTSF
+1775 IVDGTKLKGKRLTSF

-1885 KGNSEEVALKYQYN
+1885 NGNSEEVALKYQYN

-1917 VYLYKDGVLIDKEED
+1917 VYLYKDGILIDKEED

-1985 LTLHLNKNG
+1985 LTLHLNKDG

-2055 TEITDKGQ
+2055 TEITDEGQ

-2159 KHKVVIFEY
+2159 KHRIVIFEY

-2199 GDRTAM
+2199 GDRTVM
-2205 FLSILVGMLGLGV
+2205 FLSILAGMLGLGV

>member
-26 DLFVGLADVFRAKAE
+26 DLFVGLADAFRAKAE

-56 VYKELNDSDKDKN
+56 VYKELNDSDKDRN

-103 RVVYKSLEERANA
+103 RVVYKNLEERANA

-131 YQLDKK
+131 YQLDEK

-184 TPTDASSEVST
+184 TPTDASSEIIT
-195 EVTTEAVT
+195 EVTTEVTT
-203 EPDTQ
+203 EPDTR
-208 VATTSDASSEETEAT
+208 VATTSDASSEETETT
-223 TQIATPTDSIPEVK
+223 TQVATPTDSIPEVK
-237 PVATLASVMRAA
+237 PVATLASVFRTAVADVYVWGTETQGCGNYHKTSSSANSANMSLDGDIGSRMFCVDW
-249 GASYWIYGD
+249 GA
-258 YSGMSS
+258 
-264 GDYHVSTDKDNV
+264 N
-276 PMSGNA
+276 
-282 SRVFCG
+282 
-288 TASKQGPGKPYYG
+288 GP
-301 SSQGYTRRVVNNS
+301 SLANGYTRPVKYSRGGGADVSLRKVVA
-314 STVKVLSY
+314 Y
-322 YYDVLA
+322 YYEVLA
-328 KQSDHSANWQNHV
+328 KTSGNLAATEHYLSLLNHKKG
-341 TQTAHALS
+341 TTPTWA
-349 YINGYG
+349 
-355 ASYKP
+355 
-360 SWWSAAMARPVYSM
+360 SAAMKYTALASGEETINIDKTKPSMTYYKSYSFKANGEVFHTSTNVFVSEPVTVTAKKSEQYFTASVPKDCAVYVYNYN
-374 SETQI
+374 SETKKYQWTRYGSTDNLKLKNGDKFRIVLPKSFANKTVSLSGTARYGGWDVYYYNPNDPAWLDCQQMVLATETDKPEFSLSVKTGNVPPDHDPVNVEIRKIDSVSGKAVPAGTAALAGAVFKMEYFKGKDSVSGSTTNTWYLQTAYDSSIKGYVAKFARGYLYSDSTHKSDAAPAEVDASGVYELEAGCMRITEVIAPSGYEKVTASNKGWIKLGGSIDRLTGSASITVKIGNGNI
-379 YVGSN
+379 Y
-384 TTTSVVNYTSSEIH
+384 Y
-398 RGNREASDGLHT
+398 GN
-410 LYNVQWTAVKTV
+410 TAVKDGV
-422 SGTSLKNYFTVKV
+422 VDIGEQKERYDFKLKKV
-435 PSNVRI
+435 DSYGNPMAGVAFLVTASNGDQHV
-441 YVKRNNG
+441 VVTDKNG
-448 KWGSA
+448 EFDSSKLDYK
-453 TNTDVNL
+453 DVNGNDATLAKAMADTTL
-460 YSGDKFFF
+460 YPTYKETNVFF
-468 TTSKLTDRTTTI
+468 TTPGSGKTAAAEIKEETVDG
-480 ANSKA
+480 KA
-485 ALTGFTAYAYDPV
+485 PRPLY
-498 NTKNQ
+498 
-503 TMYGN
+503 
-508 GVSETRSIQ
+508 
-517 FSIPWKDVY
+517 KD
-526 HKLTLDKLVC
+526 
-536 VGGNYKVDASTAGT
+536 
-550 QYTVYWV
+550 
-557 DKTTNSNRFGKIA
+557 
-570 VFEIQTNGKGKVK
+570 
-583 YLRQN
+583 
-588 NYGTTFKPSGFG
+588 
-600 TYTLDGLPT
+600 TYT
-609 GVYRI
+609 
-614 VETKTNDGFETAKP
+614 
-628 CRINF
+628 
-633 SNGAAVD
+633 
-640 AEGNASGESKHFEIA
+640 
-655 FKTNDNVKNQV
+655 
-666 ANFTSFEQKESGDP
+666 
-680 LAIKI
+680 
-685 QKIDA
+685 
-690 DTKETVGLGSGSLA
+690 
-704 GAEFTIKY
+704 
-712 YEDAEGVGTIGI
+712 
-724 SVPTGTPTARWVIK
+724 
-738 TDEDGYASLAND
+738 
-750 EYIVS
+750 
-755 KPSKLPDSVKIV
+755 
-767 KGKYNI
+767 
-773 CKPGTIVITE
+773 
-783 SEAPKNYNKF
+783 
-793 SKVTTQA
+793 
-800 GTSTD
+800 
-805 VDNVVI
+805 
-811 RADYNDKGEIK
+811 
-822 LYSCKKDQSG
+822 
-832 KLVKFGASMT
+832 
-842 GSAIK
+842 
-847 IYEPVKR
+847 
-854 YNLRLQKTDG
+854 
-864 YEHPMANVAF
+864 
-874 VITCRETGESH
+874 
-885 VMLTDSDGILDTS
+885 
-898 RVVTSGGKFKVNA
+898 
-911 NDDLYEQALTDNSI
+911 
-925 IPEYVQTSV
+925 
-934 FFNDDSDVAVTASRH
+934 
-949 SEGALY
+949 
-955 AGTYIIRELHRQY
+955 IREIHRQY
-968 VTVDGEKC
+968 VTIDGKKY
-976 KLSEVYKI
+976 KLTQVYDLGPAQKI
-984 PAAIKVTVPGT
+984 TV
-995 DNNAVGE
+995 
-1002 HDTKDAGTM
+1002 
-1011 TNIRI
+1011 
-1016 PSISSVA
+1016 S
-1023 MDADSA
+1023 DSA
-1029 TKMSITSKDAKFRDI
+1029 KNGAVIDFGTYTNTAIPKMTSSAISTDTNTKMSVAGKNSSFKDSVKATNLKAS
-1044 VTIHNPELDKTYTL
+1044 TKYTL
-1058 MSIAVDTATG
+1058 MSVAVDANTG
-1068 LAYVG
+1068 KAYKD
-1073 ADGQYVRT
+1073 ADGKYVAKNV
-1081 TEYLGKGSGLI
+1081 EF
-1092 GADVPLEL
+1092 
-1100 TANTTGTE
+1100 TTGAVKKGTVFPE
-1108 VNQLTFFE
+1108 TTASVTFTGVNTSNVKSRKLVFYE
-1116 YLVEGKTTN
+1116 YLVEGSVTKTVS
-1125 LVGVDSDGKPV
+1125 LDSAGKPV
-1136 EPAKCV
+1136 EPANCV

-1154 VNVISLETE
+1154 VNVISLET
-1163 VLVNSTKT
+1163 
-1171 NESPAAISTVTDTV
+1171 
-1185 TTHGLIAGESFT
+1185 
-1197 INSTIKVDG
+1197 
-1206 KSIGVQSTDFT
+1206 
-1217 ADGKDKEVSVVFK
+1217 
-1230 DLDLSKL
+1230 
-1237 ANKRLSIVTELIY
+1237 
-1250 KNKVI
+1250 
-1255 LTHNDDGKDLNEEF
+1255 
-1269 YTPEMHSNAIDVD
+1269 
-1282 TLTKMSK
+1282 
-1289 TSETAKFKDTV
+1289 
-1300 DIKNLSAATQYTLQS
+1300 
-1315 IAVDTATGLA
+1315 
-1325 YKDASGKYVVGHET
+1325 
-1339 FTTKTSKD
+1339 
-1347 NDRVGATADI
+1347 
-1357 EFTANTKDTNVTQ
+1357 
-1370 ITFYEY
+1370 
-1376 LVRGSVDSDISVD
+1376 
-1389 ENGYPVRPANWI
+1389 
-1401 AEDASTSNVDQTLNL
+1401 
-1416 VNLETKVLVDSTKT
+1416 KVLVDSTKT
-1430 NVAPADKKV
+1430 NVAPADEKV

-1470 ENEVEFTAKGGDET
+1470 ENEVEFTAKGDDET
-1484 VSVPFKSLD
+1484 VSVPLKGLN
-1493 LTKYAGKSL
+1493 LTEYAGKSL

-1520 DGTDPDEVFYVP
+1520 DGTDPDEKFYVP

-1578 STTGEEIKKTEIEK
+1578 SATGEEIKKTEIEK
-1592 DPYWGMLRDLGYV
+1592 DPYWNMLKDLGYV

-1635 TQVLKPEKMDDMIN
+1635 TQVLKPEKMDDTVN
-1649 VAFDIDPRS
+1649 VTFDIDPRS

-1665 ITIQQVIKL
+1665 ITIRQVIKL
-1674 NGVVVAK
+1674 NGVAVAK

-1704 TSHNHTIAPTKNA
+1704 TSHNHTIVPTKDA

-1753 KPVVVKQNE
+1753 KPVVVKQSE

-1802 HTDLNSAEQSFSF
+1802 HTDPNSAEQSFSF

-1846 DGLTKGEGFTLK
+1846 DGLTKGERFTLK

-1870 LVNGKQVTNSIDFTA
+1870 LVDGKQVTNSIDFTA

-1917 VYLYKDGVLIDKEED
+1917 VYLYKDGILIDKEED

-1953 TKLHVGYA
+1953 TKLQVGYA

-1985 LTLHLNKNG
+1985 LTLHLNKDG

-2055 TEITDKGQ
+2055 TEITDEGQ

-2159 KHKVVIFEY
+2159 KHRIVIFEY

-2199 GDRTAM
+2199 GDRTVM
-2205 FLSILVGMLGLGV
+2205 FLSILAGMLGLGV
-2218 VTLFVTRRKKK
+2218 VTLFVTKRKKK

>member
-56 VYKELNDSDKDKN
+56 VYKELNDSDKDRN

-103 RVVYKSLEERANA
+103 RVVYKNLEERADA

-131 YQLDKK
+131 YQLDEK

-184 TPTDASSEVST
+184 TSTDASSEVST
-195 EVTTEAVT
+195 EVNTEATT

-208 VATTSDASSEETEAT
+208 VATTSDASSEETETT

-237 PVATLASVMRAA
+237 PVATLASVFRMAKAAKAATTTAVSRGTGYGYDGGTISYIFYINKGLTYNNTGYAFCMEEDKTGPTSGTGTVSSIGKSNITKALYYSFAGPGAGSYDGAPSSGGLNGDNVMTLSCILDYYYTGYWDSGDFGTAYDNAISYEKWLKGKDMPNTLADTAFSIAGKSDDFTASRAA
-249 GASYWIYGD
+249 YNI
-258 YSGMSS
+258 
-264 GDYHVSTDKDNV
+264 TDKTQTTNEWAVVSKKSVTVTIPTGVTMHKTD
-276 PMSGNA
+276 SKGKKSTHGA
-282 SRVFCG
+282 G
-288 TASKQGPGKPYYG
+288 TATVSNGDKIYFSASIAKGGTSDIKFT
-301 SSQGYTRRVVNNS
+301 SVKGYSAYKADFGAKLQVLGFLGEPTDKEFTAKLQWNS
-314 STVKVLSY
+314 PNFSLRKT
-322 YYDVLA
+322 D
-328 KQSDHSANWQNHV
+328 
-341 TQTAHALS
+341 
-349 YINGYG
+349 
-355 ASYKP
+355 
-360 SWWSAAMARPVYSM
+360 
-374 SETQI
+374 
-379 YVGSN
+379 SN
-384 TTTSVVNYTSSEIH
+384 TKQPVEGAEYLVYCAQDNEKVNVVRFKTNSNGVGEITSVNPTQASGEVGKTVVKLKAGVRYYIVETKAPEHYKLNKNKQVAIGGEKYPYEAHIGVNATDGHVDYTSITGATFSTTAT
-398 RGNREASDGLHT
+398 GVTYHT
-410 LYNVQWTAVKTV
+410 VDEVAHDPVSIVIMKIDSV
-422 SGTSLKNYFTVKV
+422 SGKGVPAGTAALAGAVFKMEYFK
-435 PSNVRI
+435 
-441 YVKRNNG
+441 G
-448 KWGSA
+448 KDSASGSA
-453 TNTDVNL
+453 TNTWYLQTKLADGRYVARFARGYL
-460 YSGDKFFF
+460 YSDSTHKSDAAPTEVDVSGVYELEAGCIRITEVIAPSGYEKVTADNAGYIKLFDTTTKITDSASITLKISAGNVTYGNTAVKDGVVEIGEQKERYDFKLKKVDSYGNPMAGVAFLVTASNGDQHVVVTDKNGEFDSSKLDYTNVNGNDATLAKAMADTTLYPTYKETNVFF
-468 TTSKLTDRTTTI
+468 TTPGSGKTAAAEIKEETVDG
-480 ANSKA
+480 KA
-485 ALTGFTAYAYDPV
+485 PRPLY
-498 NTKNQ
+498 
-503 TMYGN
+503 
-508 GVSETRSIQ
+508 
-517 FSIPWKDVY
+517 KD
-526 HKLTLDKLVC
+526 
-536 VGGNYKVDASTAGT
+536 
-550 QYTVYWV
+550 
-557 DKTTNSNRFGKIA
+557 
-570 VFEIQTNGKGKVK
+570 
-583 YLRQN
+583 
-588 NYGTTFKPSGFG
+588 
-600 TYTLDGLPT
+600 TYT
-609 GVYRI
+609 
-614 VETKTNDGFETAKP
+614 
-628 CRINF
+628 
-633 SNGAAVD
+633 
-640 AEGNASGESKHFEIA
+640 
-655 FKTNDNVKNQV
+655 
-666 ANFTSFEQKESGDP
+666 
-680 LAIKI
+680 
-685 QKIDA
+685 
-690 DTKETVGLGSGSLA
+690 
-704 GAEFTIKY
+704 
-712 YEDAEGVGTIGI
+712 
-724 SVPTGTPTARWVIK
+724 
-738 TDEDGYASLAND
+738 
-750 EYIVS
+750 
-755 KPSKLPDSVKIV
+755 
-767 KGKYNI
+767 
-773 CKPGTIVITE
+773 
-783 SEAPKNYNKF
+783 
-793 SKVTTQA
+793 
-800 GTSTD
+800 
-805 VDNVVI
+805 
-811 RADYNDKGEIK
+811 
-822 LYSCKKDQSG
+822 
-832 KLVKFGASMT
+832 
-842 GSAIK
+842 
-847 IYEPVKR
+847 
-854 YNLRLQKTDG
+854 
-864 YEHPMANVAF
+864 
-874 VITCRETGESH
+874 
-885 VMLTDSDGILDTS
+885 
-898 RVVTSGGKFKVNA
+898 
-911 NDDLYEQALTDNSI
+911 
-925 IPEYVQTSV
+925 
-934 FFNDDSDVAVTASRH
+934 
-949 SEGALY
+949 
-955 AGTYIIRELHRQY
+955 IREIHRQY
-968 VTVDGEKC
+968 VTIDGKKY
-976 KLSEVYKI
+976 KLTQVYDLGPAQKI
-984 PAAIKVTVPGT
+984 TV
-995 DNNAVGE
+995 
-1002 HDTKDAGTM
+1002 
-1011 TNIRI
+1011 
-1016 PSISSVA
+1016 S
-1023 MDADSA
+1023 DSA
-1029 TKMSITSKDAKFRDI
+1029 KNGAVIDFGTYTNTAIPKMTSSAISTDTNTKMSVAGKNSSFKDSVKATNLKAS
-1044 VTIHNPELDKTYTL
+1044 TKYTL
-1058 MSIAVDTATG
+1058 MSVAVDANTG
-1068 LAYVG
+1068 KAYKD
-1073 ADGQYVRT
+1073 ADGKYVAKNV
-1081 TEYLGKGSGLI
+1081 EF
-1092 GADVPLEL
+1092 
-1100 TANTTGTE
+1100 TTGAVKKGTVFPE
-1108 VNQLTFFE
+1108 TTASVTFTGVNTSNVKSRKLVFYE
-1116 YLVEGKTTN
+1116 YLVEGSVTKTVS
-1125 LVGVDSDGKPV
+1125 LDSAGKPV
-1136 EPAKCV
+1136 EPANCV

-1154 VNVISLETE
+1154 VNVISLET
-1163 VLVNSTKT
+1163 
-1171 NESPAAISTVTDTV
+1171 
-1185 TTHGLIAGESFT
+1185 
-1197 INSTIKVDG
+1197 
-1206 KSIGVQSTDFT
+1206 
-1217 ADGKDKEVSVVFK
+1217 
-1230 DLDLSKL
+1230 
-1237 ANKRLSIVTELIY
+1237 
-1250 KNKVI
+1250 
-1255 LTHNDDGKDLNEEF
+1255 
-1269 YTPEMHSNAIDVD
+1269 
-1282 TLTKMSK
+1282 
-1289 TSETAKFKDTV
+1289 
-1300 DIKNLSAATQYTLQS
+1300 
-1315 IAVDTATGLA
+1315 
-1325 YKDASGKYVVGHET
+1325 
-1339 FTTKTSKD
+1339 
-1347 NDRVGATADI
+1347 
-1357 EFTANTKDTNVTQ
+1357 
-1370 ITFYEY
+1370 
-1376 LVRGSVDSDISVD
+1376 
-1389 ENGYPVRPANWI
+1389 
-1401 AEDASTSNVDQTLNL
+1401 
-1416 VNLETKVLVDSTKT
+1416 KVLVDSTKT
-1430 NVAPADKKV
+1430 NVAPADEKV

-1445 TLHNLVAGTKFTL
+1445 TLHNLVAETKFTL

-1470 ENEVEFTAKGGDET
+1470 ENEVEFTAKGDDET
-1484 VSVPFKSLD
+1484 VSVPLKGLN
-1493 LTKYAGKSL
+1493 LTEYAGKSL

-1520 DGTDPDEVFYVP
+1520 DGTDPDEKFYVP

-1578 STTGEEIKKTEIEK
+1578 SATGEEIKKTEIEK
-1592 DPYWGMLRDLGYV
+1592 DPYWNMLKDLGYV

-1635 TQVLKPEKMDDMIN
+1635 TQVLKPEKMDDTVN
-1649 VAFDIDPRS
+1649 VTFDIDPRS

-1665 ITIQQVIKL
+1665 ITIRQVIKL
-1674 NGVVVAK
+1674 NGVAVAK

-1704 TSHNHTIAPTKNA
+1704 TSHNHTIAPTKDA

-1753 KPVVVKQNE
+1753 KPVVVKQSE

-1802 HTDLNSAEQSFSF
+1802 HTDPNSAEQSFSF

-1846 DGLTKGEGFTLK
+1846 DGLTKGERFTLK

-1870 LVNGKQVTNSIDFTA
+1870 LVDGKQVTNSIDFTA

-1917 VYLYKDGVLIDKEED
+1917 VYLYKDGILIDKEED

-1985 LTLHLNKNG
+1985 LTLHLNKDG

-2013 FQAKTTDG
+2013 FRAKTTDG

-2055 TEITDKGQ
+2055 TEITDEGQ

-2159 KHKVVIFEY
+2159 KHRIVIFEY

-2199 GDRTAM
+2199 GDRTVM
-2205 FLSILVGMLGLGV
+2205 FLSILAGMLGLGV
-2218 VTLFVTRRKKK
+2218 VTLFVTKRKKK

>member
-56 VYKELNDSDKDKN
+56 VYKELNDSDKDRN

-151 YNNTVGSF
+151 YNNIVGSF

-184 TPTDASSEVST
+184 TSTDASSEVST
-195 EVTTEAVT
+195 EVTTETTT
-203 EPDTQ
+203 ESDTQ
-208 VATTSDASSEETEAT
+208 VATTSDASSEETETT
-223 TQIATPTDSIPEVK
+223 TQVATPTDSIPEVK
-237 PVATLASVMRAA
+237 PVATLASVFRMAKAA
-249 GASYWIYGD
+249 KAAFANNVWVNGSFGAGYGNYHIVASEYTD
-258 YSGMSS
+258 GPSGTN
-264 GDYHVSTDKDNV
+264 GDMGT
-276 PMSGNA
+276 
-282 SRVFCG
+282 RVFCVQKDKYG
-288 TASKQGPGKPYYG
+288 PCSSNTGKGGVLYSKENIG
-301 SSQGYTRRVVNNS
+301 SEPTEIVMK
-314 STVKVLSY
+314 KVLAY
-322 YYDVLA
+322 YYDELP
-328 KQSDHSANWQNHV
+328 KNGTTLKETEHY
-341 TQTAHALS
+341 LS
-349 YINGYG
+349 LLYSNSGET
-355 ASYKP
+355 P
-360 SWWSAAMARPVYSM
+360 SWAKAAKEHPLYTAAQAKISFTVDSTAAETKSYSSISFRNETYTNVFVSKRFIVTTSATKQYCTLTVPKGVTLWIRRASDNSTVTGKADTTVTLYKGDTVRLVTSKSKHG
-374 SETQI
+374 SETTLSGTGHYGEWSFCYYI
-379 YVGSN
+379 PNDIRYVGFQKLLTGSR
-384 TTTSVVNYTSSEIH
+384 T
-398 RGNREASDGLHT
+398 
-410 LYNVQWTAVKTV
+410 QPTV
-422 SGTSLKNYFTVKV
+422 SLSVTW
-435 PSNVRI
+435 P
-441 YVKRNNG
+441 
-448 KWGSA
+448 
-453 TNTDVNL
+453 
-460 YSGDKFFF
+460 
-468 TTSKLTDRTTTI
+468 
-480 ANSKA
+480 
-485 ALTGFTAYAYDPV
+485 AYDPI
-498 NTKNQ
+498 NI
-503 TMYGN
+503 
-508 GVSETRSIQ
+508 EI
-517 FSIPWKDVY
+517 D
-526 HKLTLDKLVC
+526 
-536 VGGNYKVDASTAGT
+536 KVDSIREDGT
-550 QYTVYWV
+550 QVG
-557 DKTTNSNRFGKIA
+557 KT
-570 VFEIQTNGKGKVK
+570 
-583 YLRQN
+583 
-588 NYGTTFKPSGFG
+588 
-600 TYTLDGLPT
+600 
-609 GVYRI
+609 
-614 VETKTNDGFETAKP
+614 
-628 CRINF
+628 
-633 SNGAAVD
+633 
-640 AEGNASGESKHFEIA
+640 
-655 FKTNDNVKNQV
+655 
-666 ANFTSFEQKESGDP
+666 
-680 LAIKI
+680 
-685 QKIDA
+685 
-690 DTKETVGLGSGSLA
+690 SLA
-704 GAEFTIKY
+704 GAIFKMEYFKGKTT
-712 YEDAEGVGTIGI
+712 ASGA
-724 SVPTGTPTARWVIK
+724 PTNTWYIK
-738 TDEDGYASLAND
+738 TVKNGSHYRAAFSKTCLVTGNKNYPSDAAPETVSNTGIYELEDGAMR
-750 EYIVS
+750 
-755 KPSKLPDSVKIV
+755 
-767 KGKYNI
+767 
-773 CKPGTIVITE
+773 ITE
-783 SEAPKNYNKF
+783 VKAPSGYKVVDGKNKGF
-793 SKVTTQA
+793 FKVKQTKVTGSSITVRVTGGRTIYA
-800 GTSTD
+800 GAEITAD
-805 VDNVVI
+805 AFKQYEQKERYDFRLKKVDSYGN
-811 RADYNDKGEIK
+811 
-822 LYSCKKDQSG
+822 
-832 KLVKFGASMT
+832 
-842 GSAIK
+842 
-847 IYEPVKR
+847 
-854 YNLRLQKTDG
+854 
-864 YEHPMANVAF
+864 PMAGVAF
-874 VITCRETGESH
+874 
-885 VMLTDSDGILDTS
+885 L
-898 RVVTSGGKFKVNA
+898 
-911 NDDLYEQALTDNSI
+911 
-925 IPEYVQTSV
+925 
-934 FFNDDSDVAVTASRH
+934 VTASNGDQH
-949 SEGALY
+949 VVVTDKNGEFDSSKLGYTNVNGNDATLAKAIADTTLY
-955 AGTYIIRELHRQY
+955 PTYKETNVFFTTPGSGKTAAAEIKEETVGTTAPRPLYKDTYTVREIHRQY
-968 VTVDGEKC
+968 VTIDGKKY
-976 KLSEVYKI
+976 KLTQVYDLGPAQKI
-984 PAAIKVTVPGT
+984 TVSDSAKNGAVIDFGTYTNTAIPKMTSSAIST
-995 DNNAVGE
+995 DTN
-1002 HDTKDAGTM
+1002 TK
-1011 TNIRI
+1011 I
-1016 PSISSVA
+1016 SVA
-1023 MDADSA
+1023 GKNASFKDSIKA
-1029 TKMSITSKDAKFRDI
+1029 TNLKASTK
-1044 VTIHNPELDKTYTL
+1044 YTL
-1058 MSIAVDTATG
+1058 MSVAVDANTG
-1068 LAYVG
+1068 KAYKD
-1073 ADGQYVRT
+1073 ADGKYVAKNV
-1081 TEYLGKGSGLI
+1081 EF
-1092 GADVPLEL
+1092 
-1100 TANTTGTE
+1100 TTGAVKKGTVFPE
-1108 VNQLTFFE
+1108 TTASVTFTGVNTSNVKSRKLVFYE
-1116 YLVEGKTTN
+1116 YLVEGSVTKTVS
-1125 LVGVDSDGKPV
+1125 LDSAGKPV
-1136 EPAKCV
+1136 EPANCV

-1154 VNVISLETE
+1154 VNVISLET
-1163 VLVNSTKT
+1163 
-1171 NESPAAISTVTDTV
+1171 
-1185 TTHGLIAGESFT
+1185 
-1197 INSTIKVDG
+1197 
-1206 KSIGVQSTDFT
+1206 
-1217 ADGKDKEVSVVFK
+1217 
-1230 DLDLSKL
+1230 
-1237 ANKRLSIVTELIY
+1237 
-1250 KNKVI
+1250 
-1255 LTHNDDGKDLNEEF
+1255 
-1269 YTPEMHSNAIDVD
+1269 
-1282 TLTKMSK
+1282 
-1289 TSETAKFKDTV
+1289 
-1300 DIKNLSAATQYTLQS
+1300 
-1315 IAVDTATGLA
+1315 
-1325 YKDASGKYVVGHET
+1325 
-1339 FTTKTSKD
+1339 
-1347 NDRVGATADI
+1347 
-1357 EFTANTKDTNVTQ
+1357 
-1370 ITFYEY
+1370 
-1376 LVRGSVDSDISVD
+1376 
-1389 ENGYPVRPANWI
+1389 
-1401 AEDASTSNVDQTLNL
+1401 
-1416 VNLETKVLVDSTKT
+1416 KVLVDSTKT
-1430 NVAPADKKV
+1430 NVAPADEKV

-1470 ENEVEFTAKGGDET
+1470 ENEVEFTAKGDDET
-1484 VSVPFKSLD
+1484 VSVPLKGLN
-1493 LTKYAGKSL
+1493 LTEYAGKSL

-1520 DGTDPDEVFYVP
+1520 DGTDPDEKFYVP

-1578 STTGEEIKKTEIEK
+1578 SATGEEIKKTEIEK
-1592 DPYWGMLRDLGYV
+1592 DPYWNMLKDLGYV

-1635 TQVLKPEKMDDMIN
+1635 TQVLKPEKMDDTVN
-1649 VAFDIDPRS
+1649 VTFDIDPRS

-1665 ITIQQVIKL
+1665 ITIRQVIKL
-1674 NGVVVAK
+1674 NGVAVAK

-1704 TSHNHTIAPTKNA
+1704 TSHNHTIAPTKDA

-1753 KPVVVKQNE
+1753 KPVVVKQSE

-1802 HTDLNSAEQSFSF
+1802 HTDPNSAEQSFSF

-1846 DGLTKGEGFTLK
+1846 DGLTKGERFTLK

-1870 LVNGKQVTNSIDFTA
+1870 LVDGKQVTNSIDFTA

-1917 VYLYKDGVLIDKEED
+1917 VYLYKDGILIDKEED

-1985 LTLHLNKNG
+1985 LTLHLNKDG

-2055 TEITDKGQ
+2055 TEITDEGQ

-2128 VRKVTELHV
+2128 VRKITELHV

-2159 KHKVVIFEY
+2159 KHRIVIFEY

-2199 GDRTAM
+2199 GDRTVM
-2205 FLSILVGMLGLGV
+2205 FLSILAGMLGLGV
-2218 VTLFVTRRKKK
+2218 VTLFVTKRKKK

>member
-56 VYKELNDSDKDKN
+56 VYKELNDSDKDRN

-103 RVVYKSLEERANA
+103 RVVYKNLEERANA

-131 YQLDKK
+131 YQLDEK

-195 EVTTEAVT
+195 EAIT

-208 VATTSDASSEETEAT
+208 VATTSDASSEETETT
-223 TQIATPTDSIPEVK
+223 TQVATPTDSIPEVK
-237 PVATLASVMRAA
+237 PVATLASVFRTAVADVYVWGTETQGCGNYHKTSSSANSANMSLDGDIGSRMFCVDW
-249 GASYWIYGD
+249 GA
-258 YSGMSS
+258 
-264 GDYHVSTDKDNV
+264 N
-276 PMSGNA
+276 
-282 SRVFCG
+282 
-288 TASKQGPGKPYYG
+288 GP
-301 SSQGYTRRVVNNS
+301 SLANGYTRPVKYSRGGGADVSLRKVVA
-314 STVKVLSY
+314 Y
-322 YYDVLA
+322 YYEVLA
-328 KQSDHSANWQNHV
+328 KTSGNLAATEHYLSLLNHKKG
-341 TQTAHALS
+341 TTPTWA
-349 YINGYG
+349 
-355 ASYKP
+355 
-360 SWWSAAMARPVYSM
+360 SAAMKYTALASGEEIINIDKTKPSMTYYKSYSFKANGEVFHTSTNVFVSEPVTVTAEKSEQYFTASVPKDCAVYVYNYN
-374 SETQI
+374 SETKK
-379 YVGSN
+379 Y
-384 TTTSVVNYTSSEIH
+384 
-398 RGNREASDGLHT
+398 
-410 LYNVQWTAVKTV
+410 QWTRYGSTDNLKLKNGDKFRIVLPKSFANKTV
-422 SGTSLKNYFTVKV
+422 SLSGTARYGGWDVYYYNPNDPAWLDCQQMVLATETDKPEFSLSVKTGNVPPDHDPVNVEIRKIDSVSGKAVPAGTAALAGAVFKMEYFK
-435 PSNVRI
+435 
-441 YVKRNNG
+441 G
-448 KWGSA
+448 KDSVSGSA
-453 TNTDVNL
+453 TNTWYLQTAYDSSIKGYVAKFARGYLYSDSTHKSDAAPAEVDASGVYELEAGCMRITEVIAPSGYEKVTASNKGWIKLGGSIDRLTGSASITVKIGNGNIYYGNTAVKDGVVDIGEQKERYDFKLKKVDSYGNPMAGVAFLVTASNGDQHVVVTDKNGEFDSSKLDYKDVNGNDATLAKAMADTTL
-460 YSGDKFFF
+460 YPTYKETNVFF
-468 TTSKLTDRTTTI
+468 TTPGSGKT
-480 ANSKA
+480 A
-485 ALTGFTAYAYDPV
+485 AAEIKEDTVDGKTPRPLY
-498 NTKNQ
+498 
-503 TMYGN
+503 
-508 GVSETRSIQ
+508 
-517 FSIPWKDVY
+517 KD
-526 HKLTLDKLVC
+526 
-536 VGGNYKVDASTAGT
+536 
-550 QYTVYWV
+550 
-557 DKTTNSNRFGKIA
+557 
-570 VFEIQTNGKGKVK
+570 
-583 YLRQN
+583 
-588 NYGTTFKPSGFG
+588 
-600 TYTLDGLPT
+600 TYT
-609 GVYRI
+609 
-614 VETKTNDGFETAKP
+614 
-628 CRINF
+628 
-633 SNGAAVD
+633 
-640 AEGNASGESKHFEIA
+640 
-655 FKTNDNVKNQV
+655 
-666 ANFTSFEQKESGDP
+666 
-680 LAIKI
+680 
-685 QKIDA
+685 
-690 DTKETVGLGSGSLA
+690 
-704 GAEFTIKY
+704 
-712 YEDAEGVGTIGI
+712 
-724 SVPTGTPTARWVIK
+724 
-738 TDEDGYASLAND
+738 
-750 EYIVS
+750 
-755 KPSKLPDSVKIV
+755 
-767 KGKYNI
+767 
-773 CKPGTIVITE
+773 
-783 SEAPKNYNKF
+783 
-793 SKVTTQA
+793 
-800 GTSTD
+800 
-805 VDNVVI
+805 
-811 RADYNDKGEIK
+811 
-822 LYSCKKDQSG
+822 
-832 KLVKFGASMT
+832 
-842 GSAIK
+842 
-847 IYEPVKR
+847 
-854 YNLRLQKTDG
+854 
-864 YEHPMANVAF
+864 
-874 VITCRETGESH
+874 
-885 VMLTDSDGILDTS
+885 
-898 RVVTSGGKFKVNA
+898 
-911 NDDLYEQALTDNSI
+911 
-925 IPEYVQTSV
+925 
-934 FFNDDSDVAVTASRH
+934 
-949 SEGALY
+949 
-955 AGTYIIRELHRQY
+955 IREIHRQY
-968 VTVDGEKC
+968 VTIDGKKY
-976 KLSEVYKI
+976 KLTQVYDLGPAQKI
-984 PAAIKVTVPGT
+984 TV
-995 DNNAVGE
+995 
-1002 HDTKDAGTM
+1002 
-1011 TNIRI
+1011 
-1016 PSISSVA
+1016 S
-1023 MDADSA
+1023 DSA
-1029 TKMSITSKDAKFRDI
+1029 KNGAVIDFGTYTNTAIPKMTSSAISTDTNTKMSVAGKNSSFKDSVKATNLKAS
-1044 VTIHNPELDKTYTL
+1044 TKYTL
-1058 MSIAVDTATG
+1058 MSVAVDANTG
-1068 LAYVG
+1068 KAYKD
-1073 ADGQYVRT
+1073 ADGKYVAKNV
-1081 TEYLGKGSGLI
+1081 EF
-1092 GADVPLEL
+1092 
-1100 TANTTGTE
+1100 TTGAVKKGTVFPE
-1108 VNQLTFFE
+1108 TTASVTFTGVNTSNVKSRKLVFYE
-1116 YLVEGKTTN
+1116 YLVEGSVTKTVS
-1125 LVGVDSDGKPV
+1125 LDSAGKPV
-1136 EPAKCV
+1136 EPANCV

-1154 VNVISLETE
+1154 VNVISLET
-1163 VLVNSTKT
+1163 
-1171 NESPAAISTVTDTV
+1171 
-1185 TTHGLIAGESFT
+1185 
-1197 INSTIKVDG
+1197 
-1206 KSIGVQSTDFT
+1206 
-1217 ADGKDKEVSVVFK
+1217 
-1230 DLDLSKL
+1230 
-1237 ANKRLSIVTELIY
+1237 
-1250 KNKVI
+1250 
-1255 LTHNDDGKDLNEEF
+1255 
-1269 YTPEMHSNAIDVD
+1269 
-1282 TLTKMSK
+1282 
-1289 TSETAKFKDTV
+1289 
-1300 DIKNLSAATQYTLQS
+1300 
-1315 IAVDTATGLA
+1315 
-1325 YKDASGKYVVGHET
+1325 
-1339 FTTKTSKD
+1339 
-1347 NDRVGATADI
+1347 
-1357 EFTANTKDTNVTQ
+1357 
-1370 ITFYEY
+1370 
-1376 LVRGSVDSDISVD
+1376 
-1389 ENGYPVRPANWI
+1389 
-1401 AEDASTSNVDQTLNL
+1401 
-1416 VNLETKVLVDSTKT
+1416 KVLVDSTKT
-1430 NVAPADKKV
+1430 NVAPADEKV

-1470 ENEVEFTAKGGDET
+1470 ENEVEFTAKGDDET
-1484 VSVPFKSLD
+1484 VSVPLKGLN
-1493 LTKYAGKSL
+1493 LTEYAGKSL

-1520 DGTDPDEVFYVP
+1520 DGTDPDEKFYVP

-1578 STTGEEIKKTEIEK
+1578 SATGEEIKKTEIEK
-1592 DPYWGMLRDLGYV
+1592 DSYWNMLKDLGYV

-1635 TQVLKPEKMDDMIN
+1635 TQVLKPEKMDDTVN
-1649 VAFDIDPRS
+1649 VTFDIDPRS

-1665 ITIQQVIKL
+1665 ITIRQVIKL
-1674 NGVVVAK
+1674 NGVAVAK

-1704 TSHNHTIAPTKNA
+1704 TSHNHTIAPTKDA

-1753 KPVVVKQNE
+1753 KPVVVKQSE

-1802 HTDLNSAEQSFSF
+1802 HTDPNSAEQSFSF

-1846 DGLTKGEGFTLK
+1846 DGLTKGERFTLK

-1870 LVNGKQVTNSIDFTA
+1870 LVDGKQVTNSIDFTA

-1917 VYLYKDGVLIDKEED
+1917 VYLYKDGILIDKEED

-1985 LTLHLNKNG
+1985 LTLHLNKDG

-2055 TEITDKGQ
+2055 TEITDEGQ

-2159 KHKVVIFEY
+2159 KHRIVIFEY

-2199 GDRTAM
+2199 GDRTVM
-2205 FLSILVGMLGLGV
+2205 FLSILAGMLGLGV
-2218 VTLFVTRRKKK
+2218 VTLFVTKRKKK

>member
-26 DLFVGLADVFRAKAE
+26 DLFVGLADAFRAKAE

-56 VYKELNDSDKDKN
+56 VYKELNDSDKDRN

-103 RVVYKSLEERANA
+103 RVVYKNLEERANA

-131 YQLDKK
+131 YQLDEK

-184 TPTDASSEVST
+184 TPTDASSEIIT
-195 EVTTEAVT
+195 EVTTEVTT

-208 VATTSDASSEETEAT
+208 VATTSDASSEETETT

-237 PVATLASVMRAA
+237 PVATLASVFRMAKAA
-249 GASYWIYGD
+249 KIAEDVYIYGSEED
-258 YSGMSS
+258 GC
-264 GDYHVSTDKDNV
+264 GNYHITAEN
-276 PMSGNA
+276 GNA
-282 SRVFCG
+282 NPSLNGDMGSRTFCVDWG
-288 TASKQGPGKPYYG
+288 ANGPSAKNN
-301 SSQGYTRRVVNNS
+301 YTRP
-314 STVKVLSY
+314 VKYRLGNGAKESMRKAVAY
-322 YYDVLA
+322 YYDVLVPA
-328 KQSDHSANWQNHV
+328 ADTKGKKVTALTETEHYLSSLKGNKGTTPSWASAAQNHV
-341 TQTAHALS
+341 ALAKGDQAISISNSKPTVTCVDSKTFGTFTEKNVFVSEKLTVTAKSDEQYFNYEVPSGCTVYVHRSKTWYKLTADDKTHTLRKNDVFYVVTPKSNANKTFSISGTAASGGWDVYYYEPNDPAWLGCQEMMLAAETDKPKFTLKFKTEELPDPINIEIDKVDSVREDGTQVGKTSLADAIFKMEYFKGKTTASGTPTNTWYIKTVKDGSHYRAAFSKACLVTGDKNYPSDTAPKDIDPTGLYELYDGAMRITEVKAPSGYKVVDGKNKGFFYIGSKKVTGQASITVRVTGGKTILAGTEISAEAFKQYEQKERYDFKLKKVDS
-349 YINGYG
+349 YGNPMAGVAFLVTASNGDQHVVVTDKNG
-355 ASYKP
+355 EFDSSKLDYKDVNGND
-360 SWWSAAMARPVYSM
+360 ATLAKAMAD
-374 SETQI
+374 T
-379 YVGSN
+379 
-384 TTTSVVNYTSSEIH
+384 
-398 RGNREASDGLHT
+398 T
-410 LYNVQWTAVKTV
+410 LYPTYKETNV
-422 SGTSLKNYFTVKV
+422 
-435 PSNVRI
+435 
-441 YVKRNNG
+441 
-448 KWGSA
+448 
-453 TNTDVNL
+453 
-460 YSGDKFFF
+460 FF
-468 TTSKLTDRTTTI
+468 TTPGSGKTAAAEIKEETVDG
-480 ANSKA
+480 KA
-485 ALTGFTAYAYDPV
+485 PRPLY
-498 NTKNQ
+498 
-503 TMYGN
+503 
-508 GVSETRSIQ
+508 
-517 FSIPWKDVY
+517 KD
-526 HKLTLDKLVC
+526 
-536 VGGNYKVDASTAGT
+536 
-550 QYTVYWV
+550 
-557 DKTTNSNRFGKIA
+557 
-570 VFEIQTNGKGKVK
+570 
-583 YLRQN
+583 
-588 NYGTTFKPSGFG
+588 
-600 TYTLDGLPT
+600 TYT
-609 GVYRI
+609 
-614 VETKTNDGFETAKP
+614 
-628 CRINF
+628 
-633 SNGAAVD
+633 
-640 AEGNASGESKHFEIA
+640 
-655 FKTNDNVKNQV
+655 
-666 ANFTSFEQKESGDP
+666 
-680 LAIKI
+680 
-685 QKIDA
+685 
-690 DTKETVGLGSGSLA
+690 
-704 GAEFTIKY
+704 
-712 YEDAEGVGTIGI
+712 
-724 SVPTGTPTARWVIK
+724 
-738 TDEDGYASLAND
+738 
-750 EYIVS
+750 
-755 KPSKLPDSVKIV
+755 
-767 KGKYNI
+767 
-773 CKPGTIVITE
+773 
-783 SEAPKNYNKF
+783 
-793 SKVTTQA
+793 
-800 GTSTD
+800 
-805 VDNVVI
+805 
-811 RADYNDKGEIK
+811 
-822 LYSCKKDQSG
+822 
-832 KLVKFGASMT
+832 
-842 GSAIK
+842 
-847 IYEPVKR
+847 
-854 YNLRLQKTDG
+854 
-864 YEHPMANVAF
+864 
-874 VITCRETGESH
+874 
-885 VMLTDSDGILDTS
+885 
-898 RVVTSGGKFKVNA
+898 
-911 NDDLYEQALTDNSI
+911 
-925 IPEYVQTSV
+925 
-934 FFNDDSDVAVTASRH
+934 
-949 SEGALY
+949 
-955 AGTYIIRELHRQY
+955 IREIHRQY
-968 VTVDGEKC
+968 VTIDGKKY
-976 KLSEVYKI
+976 KLTQVYDLGPAQKI
-984 PAAIKVTVPGT
+984 TV
-995 DNNAVGE
+995 
-1002 HDTKDAGTM
+1002 
-1011 TNIRI
+1011 
-1016 PSISSVA
+1016 S
-1023 MDADSA
+1023 DSA
-1029 TKMSITSKDAKFRDI
+1029 KNGAVIDFGTYTNTAIPKMTSSAISTDTNTKMSVAGKNSSFKDSVKATNLKAS
-1044 VTIHNPELDKTYTL
+1044 TKYTL
-1058 MSIAVDTATG
+1058 MSVAVDANTG
-1068 LAYVG
+1068 KAYKD
-1073 ADGQYVRT
+1073 ADGKYVAKNV
-1081 TEYLGKGSGLI
+1081 EF
-1092 GADVPLEL
+1092 
-1100 TANTTGTE
+1100 TTGAVKKGTVFPE
-1108 VNQLTFFE
+1108 TTASVTFTGVNTSNVKSRKLVFYE
-1116 YLVEGKTTN
+1116 YLVEGSVTKTVS
-1125 LVGVDSDGKPV
+1125 LDSAGKPV
-1136 EPAKCV
+1136 EPANCV

-1154 VNVISLETE
+1154 VNVISLET
-1163 VLVNSTKT
+1163 
-1171 NESPAAISTVTDTV
+1171 
-1185 TTHGLIAGESFT
+1185 
-1197 INSTIKVDG
+1197 
-1206 KSIGVQSTDFT
+1206 
-1217 ADGKDKEVSVVFK
+1217 
-1230 DLDLSKL
+1230 
-1237 ANKRLSIVTELIY
+1237 
-1250 KNKVI
+1250 
-1255 LTHNDDGKDLNEEF
+1255 
-1269 YTPEMHSNAIDVD
+1269 
-1282 TLTKMSK
+1282 
-1289 TSETAKFKDTV
+1289 
-1300 DIKNLSAATQYTLQS
+1300 
-1315 IAVDTATGLA
+1315 
-1325 YKDASGKYVVGHET
+1325 
-1339 FTTKTSKD
+1339 
-1347 NDRVGATADI
+1347 
-1357 EFTANTKDTNVTQ
+1357 
-1370 ITFYEY
+1370 
-1376 LVRGSVDSDISVD
+1376 
-1389 ENGYPVRPANWI
+1389 
-1401 AEDASTSNVDQTLNL
+1401 
-1416 VNLETKVLVDSTKT
+1416 KVLVDSTKT
-1430 NVAPADKKV
+1430 NVAPADEKV

-1445 TLHNLVAGTKFTL
+1445 TLHNLVAETKFTL

-1470 ENEVEFTAKGGDET
+1470 ENEVEFTAKGDDET
-1484 VSVPFKSLD
+1484 VSVPLKGLN
-1493 LTKYAGKSL
+1493 LTEYAGKSL

-1520 DGTDPDEVFYVP
+1520 DGTDPDEKFYVP

-1578 STTGEEIKKTEIEK
+1578 SATGEEIKKTEIEK
-1592 DPYWGMLRDLGYV
+1592 DPYWNMLKDLGYV

-1635 TQVLKPEKMDDMIN
+1635 TQVLKPEKMDDTVN
-1649 VAFDIDPRS
+1649 VTFDIDPRS

-1665 ITIQQVIKL
+1665 ITIRQVIKL
-1674 NGVVVAK
+1674 NGVAVAK

-1704 TSHNHTIAPTKNA
+1704 TSHNHTIAPTKDA

-1753 KPVVVKQNE
+1753 KPVVVKQSE

-1802 HTDLNSAEQSFSF
+1802 HTDPNSAEQSFSF

-1846 DGLTKGEGFTLK
+1846 DGLTKGERFTLK

-1870 LVNGKQVTNSIDFTA
+1870 LVDGKQVTNSIDFTA

-1917 VYLYKDGVLIDKEED
+1917 VYLYKDGILIDKEED

-1985 LTLHLNKNG
+1985 LTLHLNKDG

-2055 TEITDKGQ
+2055 TEITDEGQ

-2159 KHKVVIFEY
+2159 KHRIVIFEY

-2199 GDRTAM
+2199 GDRTVM
-2205 FLSILVGMLGLGV
+2205 FLSILAGMLGLGV
-2218 VTLFVTRRKKK
+2218 VTLFVTKRKKK

>member
-56 VYKELNDSDKDKN
+56 VYKELNDSDKDRN

-151 YNNTVGSF
+151 YNNIVGSF

-184 TPTDASSEVST
+184 TSTDASSEVST
-195 EVTTEAVT
+195 EVTTETTT
-203 EPDTQ
+203 ESDTQ
-208 VATTSDASSEETEAT
+208 VATTSDASSEETETT
-223 TQIATPTDSIPEVK
+223 TQVATPTDSIPEVK
-237 PVATLASVMRAA
+237 PVATLASVFRMAKAA
-249 GASYWIYGD
+249 KAAFANNVWVNGSFGAGYGNYHIVASEYTD
-258 YSGMSS
+258 GPSGTN
-264 GDYHVSTDKDNV
+264 GDMGT
-276 PMSGNA
+276 
-282 SRVFCG
+282 RVFCVQKDKYG
-288 TASKQGPGKPYYG
+288 PCSSNTGKGGVLYSKENIG
-301 SSQGYTRRVVNNS
+301 SEPTEIVMK
-314 STVKVLSY
+314 KVLAY
-322 YYDVLA
+322 YYDELP
-328 KQSDHSANWQNHV
+328 KNGTTLKETEHY
-341 TQTAHALS
+341 LS
-349 YINGYG
+349 LLYSNSGET
-355 ASYKP
+355 P
-360 SWWSAAMARPVYSM
+360 SWAKAAKEHPLYTAAQAKISFTVDSTAAETKSYSSISFRNETYTNVFVSKRFIVTTSATKQYCTLTVPKGVTLWIRRASDNSTVTGKADTTVTLYKGDTVRLVTSKSKHG
-374 SETQI
+374 SETTLSGTGHYGEWSFCYYI
-379 YVGSN
+379 PNDIRYVGFQKLLTGSR
-384 TTTSVVNYTSSEIH
+384 T
-398 RGNREASDGLHT
+398 
-410 LYNVQWTAVKTV
+410 QPTV
-422 SGTSLKNYFTVKV
+422 SLSVTW
-435 PSNVRI
+435 P
-441 YVKRNNG
+441 
-448 KWGSA
+448 
-453 TNTDVNL
+453 
-460 YSGDKFFF
+460 
-468 TTSKLTDRTTTI
+468 
-480 ANSKA
+480 
-485 ALTGFTAYAYDPV
+485 AYDPI
-498 NTKNQ
+498 NI
-503 TMYGN
+503 
-508 GVSETRSIQ
+508 EI
-517 FSIPWKDVY
+517 D
-526 HKLTLDKLVC
+526 
-536 VGGNYKVDASTAGT
+536 KVDSIREDGT
-550 QYTVYWV
+550 QVG
-557 DKTTNSNRFGKIA
+557 KT
-570 VFEIQTNGKGKVK
+570 
-583 YLRQN
+583 
-588 NYGTTFKPSGFG
+588 
-600 TYTLDGLPT
+600 
-609 GVYRI
+609 
-614 VETKTNDGFETAKP
+614 
-628 CRINF
+628 
-633 SNGAAVD
+633 
-640 AEGNASGESKHFEIA
+640 
-655 FKTNDNVKNQV
+655 
-666 ANFTSFEQKESGDP
+666 
-680 LAIKI
+680 
-685 QKIDA
+685 
-690 DTKETVGLGSGSLA
+690 SLA
-704 GAEFTIKY
+704 GAIFKMEYFKGKTT
-712 YEDAEGVGTIGI
+712 ASGA
-724 SVPTGTPTARWVIK
+724 PTNTWYIK
-738 TDEDGYASLAND
+738 TVKNGSHYRAAFSKTCLVTGNKNYPSDAAPETVSNTGIYELEDGAMR
-750 EYIVS
+750 
-755 KPSKLPDSVKIV
+755 
-767 KGKYNI
+767 
-773 CKPGTIVITE
+773 ITE
-783 SEAPKNYNKF
+783 VKAPSGYKVVDGKNKGF
-793 SKVTTQA
+793 FKVKQTKVTGSSITVRVTGGRTIYA
-800 GTSTD
+800 GAEITAD
-805 VDNVVI
+805 AFKQYEQKERYDFKLKKVDSYGN
-811 RADYNDKGEIK
+811 
-822 LYSCKKDQSG
+822 
-832 KLVKFGASMT
+832 
-842 GSAIK
+842 
-847 IYEPVKR
+847 
-854 YNLRLQKTDG
+854 
-864 YEHPMANVAF
+864 PMAGVAF
-874 VITCRETGESH
+874 
-885 VMLTDSDGILDTS
+885 L
-898 RVVTSGGKFKVNA
+898 
-911 NDDLYEQALTDNSI
+911 
-925 IPEYVQTSV
+925 
-934 FFNDDSDVAVTASRH
+934 VTASNGDQH
-949 SEGALY
+949 VVVTDKNGEFDSSKLDYTNVNGNDATLAKAMADTTLY
-955 AGTYIIRELHRQY
+955 PTYKETNVFFTTPGSGKTAAAEIKEETVDGKAPRPLYKDTYTIREIHRQY
-968 VTVDGEKC
+968 VTIDGKKY
-976 KLSEVYKI
+976 KLTQVYDLGPAQKI
-984 PAAIKVTVPGT
+984 TV
-995 DNNAVGE
+995 
-1002 HDTKDAGTM
+1002 
-1011 TNIRI
+1011 
-1016 PSISSVA
+1016 S
-1023 MDADSA
+1023 DSA
-1029 TKMSITSKDAKFRDI
+1029 KNGAVIDFGTYTNTAIPKMTSSAISTDTNTKMSVAGKNSSFKDSVKATNLKAS
-1044 VTIHNPELDKTYTL
+1044 TKYTL
-1058 MSIAVDTATG
+1058 MSVAVDANTG
-1068 LAYVG
+1068 KAYKD
-1073 ADGQYVRT
+1073 ADGKYVAKNV
-1081 TEYLGKGSGLI
+1081 EF
-1092 GADVPLEL
+1092 
-1100 TANTTGTE
+1100 TTGAVKKGTVFPE
-1108 VNQLTFFE
+1108 TTASVTFTGVNTSNVKSRKLVFYE
-1116 YLVEGKTTN
+1116 YLVEGSVTKTVS
-1125 LVGVDSDGKPV
+1125 LDSAGKPV
-1136 EPAKCV
+1136 EPANCV

-1154 VNVISLETE
+1154 VNVISLET
-1163 VLVNSTKT
+1163 
-1171 NESPAAISTVTDTV
+1171 
-1185 TTHGLIAGESFT
+1185 
-1197 INSTIKVDG
+1197 
-1206 KSIGVQSTDFT
+1206 
-1217 ADGKDKEVSVVFK
+1217 
-1230 DLDLSKL
+1230 
-1237 ANKRLSIVTELIY
+1237 
-1250 KNKVI
+1250 
-1255 LTHNDDGKDLNEEF
+1255 
-1269 YTPEMHSNAIDVD
+1269 
-1282 TLTKMSK
+1282 
-1289 TSETAKFKDTV
+1289 
-1300 DIKNLSAATQYTLQS
+1300 
-1315 IAVDTATGLA
+1315 
-1325 YKDASGKYVVGHET
+1325 
-1339 FTTKTSKD
+1339 
-1347 NDRVGATADI
+1347 
-1357 EFTANTKDTNVTQ
+1357 
-1370 ITFYEY
+1370 
-1376 LVRGSVDSDISVD
+1376 
-1389 ENGYPVRPANWI
+1389 
-1401 AEDASTSNVDQTLNL
+1401 
-1416 VNLETKVLVDSTKT
+1416 KVLVDSTKT
-1430 NVAPADKKV
+1430 NVAPADEKV

-1458 VGKVSDGENIKV
+1458 VGKVSDDENIKV
-1470 ENEVEFTAKGGDET
+1470 ENEVEFTAKGDDET
-1484 VSVPFKSLD
+1484 VSVPLKGLN
-1493 LTKYAGKSL
+1493 LTEYAGKSL

-1578 STTGEEIKKTEIEK
+1578 SATGEEIKKTEIEK
-1592 DPYWGMLRDLGYV
+1592 DPYWNMLKDLGYV

-1635 TQVLKPEKMDDMIN
+1635 TQVLKPEKMDDTVN
-1649 VAFDIDPRS
+1649 VTFDIDPRS

-1665 ITIQQVIKL
+1665 ITIRQVIKL
-1674 NGVVVAK
+1674 NGVAVAK

-1704 TSHNHTIAPTKNA
+1704 TSHNHTIAPTKDV

-1753 KPVVVKQNE
+1753 KPVVVKQSE

-1802 HTDLNSAEQSFSF
+1802 HTDPNSAEQSFSF

-1846 DGLTKGEGFTLK
+1846 DGLTKGERFTLK

-1870 LVNGKQVTNSIDFTA
+1870 LVDGKQVTNSIDFTA

-1917 VYLYKDGVLIDKEED
+1917 VYLYKDGILIDKEED

-1985 LTLHLNKNG
+1985 LTLHLNKDG

-2055 TEITDKGQ
+2055 TEITDEGQ

-2159 KHKVVIFEY
+2159 KHRIVIFEY

-2199 GDRTAM
+2199 GDRTVV
-2205 FLSILVGMLGLGV
+2205 FLSILAGMLGLGV
-2218 VTLFVTRRKKK
+2218 ITLFVTRRKKK

>member
-56 VYKELNDSDKDKN
+56 VYKELNDSDKDRN

-103 RVVYKSLEERANA
+103 RVVYKNLEERADA

-131 YQLDKK
+131 YQLDEK

-184 TPTDASSEVST
+184 TSTDASSEVST
-195 EVTTEAVT
+195 EVNTEATT

-208 VATTSDASSEETEAT
+208 VATTSDASSEETETT

-237 PVATLASVMRAA
+237 PVATLASVFRMAKAAKAATTTAVSRGTGYGYDGGTISYIFYINKGLTYNNTGYAFCMEEDKTGPTSGTGTVSSIGKSNITKALYYSFAGPGAGSYDGAPSSGGLNGDNVMTLSCILDYYYTGYWDSGDFGTAYDNAISYEKWLKGKDMPNTLADTAFSIAGKSDDFTASRAA
-249 GASYWIYGD
+249 YNI
-258 YSGMSS
+258 
-264 GDYHVSTDKDNV
+264 TDKTQTTNEWAVVSKKSVTVTIPTGVTMHKTD
-276 PMSGNA
+276 SKGKKSTHGA
-282 SRVFCG
+282 G
-288 TASKQGPGKPYYG
+288 TA
-301 SSQGYTRRVVNNS
+301 
-314 STVKVLSY
+314 TVSNGDKIYFSASI
-322 YYDVLA
+322 A
-328 KQSDHSANWQNHV
+328 KGGTSD
-341 TQTAHALS
+341 
-349 YINGYG
+349 I
-355 ASYKP
+355 KF
-360 SWWSAAMARPVYSM
+360 
-374 SETQI
+374 
-379 YVGSN
+379 
-384 TTTSVVNYTSSEIH
+384 TSVKGYSAYKADFGAKLQVLGFLGEPTDKEFTAKLQWNSPNFSLRKTDSKTKQPVEGAEYLVYCAQDNEKVNVVRFKTNSNGVGEITSVNPTQASGEVGKTVVKLKAGVRYYIVETKAPEHYKLNKNKQVAIGGEKYPYEAHIGVNATDGHVDYTSITGATFSTTAT
-398 RGNREASDGLHT
+398 GVTYHT
-410 LYNVQWTAVKTV
+410 VDKVAHDPVSIVIRKIDSV
-422 SGTSLKNYFTVKV
+422 SGRAVPAGTAALAGAVFKMEYFK
-435 PSNVRI
+435 
-441 YVKRNNG
+441 G
-448 KWGSA
+448 KDSVSGSA
-453 TNTDVNL
+453 TNTWYLQTKLADGRYVARFARGYL
-460 YSGDKFFF
+460 YSDSTHKSDAAPAEVDASGVYELEAGCMRITEVIAPSGYEKVTADNAGWIKLGGSIDRLTESASITVKIGNGNIYYGNTAVKDGVVEIGEQKERYDFKLKKVDSYGNPMAGVAFLVTASNGDQHVVVTDKNGEFDSSKLDYTNVNGNDATLAKAIADTTLYPTYKETNVFF
-468 TTSKLTDRTTTI
+468 TTPGSGKTAAAEIKEETVDG
-480 ANSKA
+480 KA
-485 ALTGFTAYAYDPV
+485 PRPLY
-498 NTKNQ
+498 
-503 TMYGN
+503 
-508 GVSETRSIQ
+508 
-517 FSIPWKDVY
+517 KD
-526 HKLTLDKLVC
+526 
-536 VGGNYKVDASTAGT
+536 
-550 QYTVYWV
+550 
-557 DKTTNSNRFGKIA
+557 
-570 VFEIQTNGKGKVK
+570 
-583 YLRQN
+583 
-588 NYGTTFKPSGFG
+588 
-600 TYTLDGLPT
+600 TYT
-609 GVYRI
+609 
-614 VETKTNDGFETAKP
+614 
-628 CRINF
+628 
-633 SNGAAVD
+633 
-640 AEGNASGESKHFEIA
+640 
-655 FKTNDNVKNQV
+655 
-666 ANFTSFEQKESGDP
+666 
-680 LAIKI
+680 
-685 QKIDA
+685 
-690 DTKETVGLGSGSLA
+690 
-704 GAEFTIKY
+704 
-712 YEDAEGVGTIGI
+712 
-724 SVPTGTPTARWVIK
+724 
-738 TDEDGYASLAND
+738 
-750 EYIVS
+750 
-755 KPSKLPDSVKIV
+755 
-767 KGKYNI
+767 
-773 CKPGTIVITE
+773 
-783 SEAPKNYNKF
+783 
-793 SKVTTQA
+793 
-800 GTSTD
+800 
-805 VDNVVI
+805 
-811 RADYNDKGEIK
+811 
-822 LYSCKKDQSG
+822 
-832 KLVKFGASMT
+832 
-842 GSAIK
+842 
-847 IYEPVKR
+847 
-854 YNLRLQKTDG
+854 
-864 YEHPMANVAF
+864 
-874 VITCRETGESH
+874 
-885 VMLTDSDGILDTS
+885 
-898 RVVTSGGKFKVNA
+898 
-911 NDDLYEQALTDNSI
+911 
-925 IPEYVQTSV
+925 
-934 FFNDDSDVAVTASRH
+934 
-949 SEGALY
+949 
-955 AGTYIIRELHRQY
+955 IREIHRQY
-968 VTVDGEKC
+968 VTIDGKKY
-976 KLSEVYKI
+976 KLTQVYDLGPAQKI
-984 PAAIKVTVPGT
+984 TV
-995 DNNAVGE
+995 
-1002 HDTKDAGTM
+1002 
-1011 TNIRI
+1011 
-1016 PSISSVA
+1016 S
-1023 MDADSA
+1023 DSA
-1029 TKMSITSKDAKFRDI
+1029 KNGAVIDFGTYTNTAIPKMTSSAISTDTNTKMSVAGKNSSFKDSVKATNLKAS
-1044 VTIHNPELDKTYTL
+1044 TKYTL
-1058 MSIAVDTATG
+1058 MSVAVDANTG
-1068 LAYVG
+1068 KAYKD
-1073 ADGQYVRT
+1073 ADGKYVAKNV
-1081 TEYLGKGSGLI
+1081 EF
-1092 GADVPLEL
+1092 
-1100 TANTTGTE
+1100 TTGAVKKGTVFPE
-1108 VNQLTFFE
+1108 TTASVTFTGVNTSNVKSRKLVFYE
-1116 YLVEGKTTN
+1116 YLVEGSVTKTVS
-1125 LVGVDSDGKPV
+1125 LDSAGKPV
-1136 EPAKCV
+1136 EPANCV

-1154 VNVISLETE
+1154 VNVISLET
-1163 VLVNSTKT
+1163 
-1171 NESPAAISTVTDTV
+1171 
-1185 TTHGLIAGESFT
+1185 
-1197 INSTIKVDG
+1197 
-1206 KSIGVQSTDFT
+1206 
-1217 ADGKDKEVSVVFK
+1217 
-1230 DLDLSKL
+1230 
-1237 ANKRLSIVTELIY
+1237 
-1250 KNKVI
+1250 
-1255 LTHNDDGKDLNEEF
+1255 
-1269 YTPEMHSNAIDVD
+1269 
-1282 TLTKMSK
+1282 
-1289 TSETAKFKDTV
+1289 
-1300 DIKNLSAATQYTLQS
+1300 
-1315 IAVDTATGLA
+1315 
-1325 YKDASGKYVVGHET
+1325 
-1339 FTTKTSKD
+1339 
-1347 NDRVGATADI
+1347 
-1357 EFTANTKDTNVTQ
+1357 
-1370 ITFYEY
+1370 
-1376 LVRGSVDSDISVD
+1376 
-1389 ENGYPVRPANWI
+1389 
-1401 AEDASTSNVDQTLNL
+1401 
-1416 VNLETKVLVDSTKT
+1416 KVLVDSTKT
-1430 NVAPADKKV
+1430 NVAPADEKV

-1445 TLHNLVAGTKFTL
+1445 TLHNLVAETKFTL

-1470 ENEVEFTAKGGDET
+1470 ENEVEFTAKGDDET
-1484 VSVPFKSLD
+1484 VSVPLKGLN
-1493 LTKYAGKSL
+1493 LTEYAGKSL

-1520 DGTDPDEVFYVP
+1520 DGTDPDEKFYVP

-1578 STTGEEIKKTEIEK
+1578 SATGEEIKKTEIEK
-1592 DPYWGMLRDLGYV
+1592 DPYWNMLKDLGYV

-1635 TQVLKPEKMDDMIN
+1635 TQVLKPEKMDDTVN
-1649 VAFDIDPRS
+1649 VTFDIDPRS

-1665 ITIQQVIKL
+1665 ITIRQVIKL
-1674 NGVVVAK
+1674 NGVAVAK

-1704 TSHNHTIAPTKNA
+1704 TSHNHTIAPTKDA

-1753 KPVVVKQNE
+1753 KPVVVKQSE

-1802 HTDLNSAEQSFSF
+1802 HTDPNSAEQSFSF

-1846 DGLTKGEGFTLK
+1846 DGLTKGERFTLK

-1870 LVNGKQVTNSIDFTA
+1870 LVDGKQVTNSIDFTA

-1917 VYLYKDGVLIDKEED
+1917 VYLYKDGILIDKEED

-1985 LTLHLNKNG
+1985 LTLHLNKDG

-2001 DANGNLITATVK
+2001 NANGNLITATVK

-2055 TEITDKGQ
+2055 TEITDEGQ

-2159 KHKVVIFEY
+2159 KHRIVIFEY

-2199 GDRTAM
+2199 GDRTVM
-2205 FLSILVGMLGLGV
+2205 FLSILAGMLGLGV
-2218 VTLFVTRRKKK
+2218 VTLFVTKRKKK

>member
-56 VYKELNDSDKDKN
+56 VYKELNDSDKDRN

-87 TEFVLSYDGKS
+87 TEFVLSYDGKA

-103 RVVYKSLEERANA
+103 RVVYKNLEERVNA

-131 YQLDKK
+131 YQLDEK

-195 EVTTEAVT
+195 EVSTEATTES
-203 EPDTQ
+203 DTQ
-208 VATTSDASSEETEAT
+208 VATTSDASSEETKAT
-223 TQIATPTDSIPEVK
+223 TQVATPTDSIPEVK
-237 PVATLASVMRAA
+237 PIATLASVFRTAVADVYVWGTETQGCGNYHKTSSSANSANMSLDGDIGSRMFCVDW
-249 GASYWIYGD
+249 GA
-258 YSGMSS
+258 
-264 GDYHVSTDKDNV
+264 N
-276 PMSGNA
+276 
-282 SRVFCG
+282 
-288 TASKQGPGKPYYG
+288 GP
-301 SSQGYTRRVVNNS
+301 SLANGYTRPVKYSRGGGADVSLRKVVA
-314 STVKVLSY
+314 Y
-322 YYDVLA
+322 YYEVLA
-328 KQSDHSANWQNHV
+328 KTSGNLAATEHYLSLLNHKKG
-341 TQTAHALS
+341 TTPTWA
-349 YINGYG
+349 
-355 ASYKP
+355 
-360 SWWSAAMARPVYSM
+360 SAAMKYTALASGEETINIDKTKPSMTYYKSYSFKANGEVFHKSTNVFVSEQVTVTADKSEQYFTASVPKDCAVYV
-374 SETQI
+374 
-379 YVGSN
+379 Y
-384 TTTSVVNYTSSEIH
+384 NYNSEIKK
-398 RGNREASDGLHT
+398 
-410 LYNVQWTAVKTV
+410 YQWTRYGSTDNLKLKNGDKFRIVLPKSFANKTV
-422 SGTSLKNYFTVKV
+422 SLSGTARYGGWDVYYYNPNDPAWLDCQQMVLATETDKPEFSLSVKTGNVPPDHDPVNVEIRKIDSVSGKAVPAGTAALAGAVFKMEYFK
-435 PSNVRI
+435 
-441 YVKRNNG
+441 G
-448 KWGSA
+448 KDSVSGSA
-453 TNTDVNL
+453 TNTWYLQTAYDSSIKGYVAKFARGYL
-460 YSGDKFFF
+460 YSDSTHKSDAAPAEVDASGVYELEAGCMRITEVIAPSGYEKVTASNKGWIKLGGSIDRLTGSASITVKIGNGNIYYGNTAVKDGVVDIGEQKERYDFKLKKVDSYGNPMAGVAFLVTASNGDQHVVVTDKNGEFDSSKLDYTNVNGNDATLAKAMADTTLYPTYKETNVFF
-468 TTSKLTDRTTTI
+468 TTPGSGKTAAAEIKEETVDG
-480 ANSKA
+480 KA
-485 ALTGFTAYAYDPV
+485 PRPLY
-498 NTKNQ
+498 
-503 TMYGN
+503 
-508 GVSETRSIQ
+508 
-517 FSIPWKDVY
+517 KD
-526 HKLTLDKLVC
+526 
-536 VGGNYKVDASTAGT
+536 
-550 QYTVYWV
+550 
-557 DKTTNSNRFGKIA
+557 
-570 VFEIQTNGKGKVK
+570 
-583 YLRQN
+583 
-588 NYGTTFKPSGFG
+588 
-600 TYTLDGLPT
+600 TYT
-609 GVYRI
+609 
-614 VETKTNDGFETAKP
+614 
-628 CRINF
+628 
-633 SNGAAVD
+633 
-640 AEGNASGESKHFEIA
+640 
-655 FKTNDNVKNQV
+655 
-666 ANFTSFEQKESGDP
+666 
-680 LAIKI
+680 
-685 QKIDA
+685 
-690 DTKETVGLGSGSLA
+690 
-704 GAEFTIKY
+704 
-712 YEDAEGVGTIGI
+712 
-724 SVPTGTPTARWVIK
+724 
-738 TDEDGYASLAND
+738 
-750 EYIVS
+750 
-755 KPSKLPDSVKIV
+755 
-767 KGKYNI
+767 
-773 CKPGTIVITE
+773 
-783 SEAPKNYNKF
+783 
-793 SKVTTQA
+793 
-800 GTSTD
+800 
-805 VDNVVI
+805 
-811 RADYNDKGEIK
+811 
-822 LYSCKKDQSG
+822 
-832 KLVKFGASMT
+832 
-842 GSAIK
+842 
-847 IYEPVKR
+847 
-854 YNLRLQKTDG
+854 
-864 YEHPMANVAF
+864 
-874 VITCRETGESH
+874 
-885 VMLTDSDGILDTS
+885 
-898 RVVTSGGKFKVNA
+898 
-911 NDDLYEQALTDNSI
+911 
-925 IPEYVQTSV
+925 
-934 FFNDDSDVAVTASRH
+934 
-949 SEGALY
+949 
-955 AGTYIIRELHRQY
+955 IREIHRQY
-968 VTVDGEKC
+968 VTIDGKKY
-976 KLSEVYKI
+976 KLTQVYDLGPAQKI
-984 PAAIKVTVPGT
+984 TV
-995 DNNAVGE
+995 
-1002 HDTKDAGTM
+1002 
-1011 TNIRI
+1011 
-1016 PSISSVA
+1016 S
-1023 MDADSA
+1023 DSA
-1029 TKMSITSKDAKFRDI
+1029 KNGAVIDFGTYTNTAIPKMTSSAISTDTNTKMSVAGKNSSFKDSVKATNLKAS
-1044 VTIHNPELDKTYTL
+1044 TKYTL
-1058 MSIAVDTATG
+1058 MSVAVDANTG
-1068 LAYVG
+1068 KAYKD
-1073 ADGQYVRT
+1073 ADGKYVAKNV
-1081 TEYLGKGSGLI
+1081 EF
-1092 GADVPLEL
+1092 
-1100 TANTTGTE
+1100 TTGAVKKGTVFPE
-1108 VNQLTFFE
+1108 TTASVTFTGVNTSNVKSRKLVFYE
-1116 YLVEGKTTN
+1116 YLVEGSVTKTVS
-1125 LVGVDSDGKPV
+1125 LDSAGKPV
-1136 EPAKCV
+1136 EPANCV

-1154 VNVISLETE
+1154 VNVISLET
-1163 VLVNSTKT
+1163 
-1171 NESPAAISTVTDTV
+1171 
-1185 TTHGLIAGESFT
+1185 
-1197 INSTIKVDG
+1197 
-1206 KSIGVQSTDFT
+1206 
-1217 ADGKDKEVSVVFK
+1217 
-1230 DLDLSKL
+1230 
-1237 ANKRLSIVTELIY
+1237 
-1250 KNKVI
+1250 
-1255 LTHNDDGKDLNEEF
+1255 
-1269 YTPEMHSNAIDVD
+1269 
-1282 TLTKMSK
+1282 
-1289 TSETAKFKDTV
+1289 
-1300 DIKNLSAATQYTLQS
+1300 
-1315 IAVDTATGLA
+1315 
-1325 YKDASGKYVVGHET
+1325 
-1339 FTTKTSKD
+1339 
-1347 NDRVGATADI
+1347 
-1357 EFTANTKDTNVTQ
+1357 
-1370 ITFYEY
+1370 
-1376 LVRGSVDSDISVD
+1376 
-1389 ENGYPVRPANWI
+1389 
-1401 AEDASTSNVDQTLNL
+1401 
-1416 VNLETKVLVDSTKT
+1416 KVLVDSTKT
-1430 NVAPADKKV
+1430 NVAPADEKV

-1470 ENEVEFTAKGGDET
+1470 ENEVEFTAKGDDET
-1484 VSVPFKSLD
+1484 VSVPLKGLN
-1493 LTKYAGKSL
+1493 LTEYAGKSL

-1520 DGTDPDEVFYVP
+1520 DGTDPDEKFYVP

-1578 STTGEEIKKTEIEK
+1578 SATGEEIKKTEIEK
-1592 DPYWGMLRDLGYV
+1592 DPYWNMLKDLGYV

-1622 GKIVSEVGKAFKR
+1622 GKIVSEVGNAFKR
-1635 TQVLKPEKMDDMIN
+1635 TQVLKPEKMDDTVN
-1649 VAFDIDPRS
+1649 VTFDIDPRS

-1665 ITIQQVIKL
+1665 ITIRQVIKL
-1674 NGVVVAK
+1674 NGVAVAK

-1704 TSHNHTIAPTKNA
+1704 TSHNHTIAPTKDA

-1753 KPVVVKQNE
+1753 KPVVVKQSE

-1802 HTDLNSAEQSFSF
+1802 HTDPNSAEQSFSF

-1846 DGLTKGEGFTLK
+1846 DGLTKGERFTLK

-1870 LVNGKQVTNSIDFTA
+1870 LVDGKQVTNSIDFTA

-1917 VYLYKDGVLIDKEED
+1917 VYLYKDGILIDKEED

-1985 LTLHLNKNG
+1985 LTLHLNKDG

-2055 TEITDKGQ
+2055 TEITDEGQ

-2137 DSKKPENGSFDVSM
+2137 DSKKSENGSFDVSM

-2159 KHKVVIFEY
+2159 KHRIVIFEY

-2199 GDRTAM
+2199 GDRTVV
-2205 FLSILVGMLGLGV
+2205 FLSILAGMLGLGV

>member
-56 VYKELNDSDKDKN
+56 VYKELNDSDKDRN

-103 RVVYKSLEERANA
+103 RVVYKNLEERADA

-131 YQLDKK
+131 YQLDEK

-184 TPTDASSEVST
+184 TSTDASSEVST
-195 EVTTEAVT
+195 EVNTEATT

-208 VATTSDASSEETEAT
+208 VATTSDASSEETETT

-237 PVATLASVMRAA
+237 PVATLASVFRMAKAAKAATTTAVSRGTGYGYDGGTISYIFYINKGLTYNNTGYAFCMEEDKTGPTSGTGTVSSIGKSNITKALYYSFAGPGAGSYDGAPSSGGLNGDNVMTLSCILDYYYTGYWDSGDFGTAYDNAISYEKWLKGKDMPNTLADTAFSIAGKSDDFTASRAA
-249 GASYWIYGD
+249 YNI
-258 YSGMSS
+258 
-264 GDYHVSTDKDNV
+264 TDKTQTTNEWAVVSKKSVTVTIPTGVTMHKTD
-276 PMSGNA
+276 SKGKKSTHGA
-282 SRVFCG
+282 G
-288 TASKQGPGKPYYG
+288 TA
-301 SSQGYTRRVVNNS
+301 
-314 STVKVLSY
+314 TVSNGDKIYFSASI
-322 YYDVLA
+322 A
-328 KQSDHSANWQNHV
+328 KGGTSD
-341 TQTAHALS
+341 
-349 YINGYG
+349 I
-355 ASYKP
+355 KF
-360 SWWSAAMARPVYSM
+360 
-374 SETQI
+374 
-379 YVGSN
+379 
-384 TTTSVVNYTSSEIH
+384 TSVKGYSAYKADFGAKLQVLGFLGEPTDKEFTAKLQWNSPNFSLRKTDSKTKQPVEGAEYLVYCAQDNEKVNVVRFKTNSNGVGEITSVNPTQASGEVGKTVVKLKAGVRYYIVETKAPEHYKLNKNKQVAIGGEKYPYEAHIGVNATDGHVDYTSITGATFSTTAT
-398 RGNREASDGLHT
+398 GVTYHT
-410 LYNVQWTAVKTV
+410 VDKVAHDPVSIVIRKIDSV
-422 SGTSLKNYFTVKV
+422 SGRAVPAGTAALAGAVFKMEYFK
-435 PSNVRI
+435 
-441 YVKRNNG
+441 G
-448 KWGSA
+448 KDSVSGSA
-453 TNTDVNL
+453 TNTWYLQTKLADGRYVARFARGYL
-460 YSGDKFFF
+460 YSDSTHKSDAAPAEVDASGVYELEAGCMRITEVIAPSGYEKVTADNAGWIKLGGSIDRLTESASITVKIGNGNIYYGNTAVKDGVVEIGEQKERYDFKLKKVDSYGNPMAGVAFLVTASNGDQHVVVTDKNGEFDSSKLDYTNVNGNDATLAKAMADTTLYPTYKETNVFF
-468 TTSKLTDRTTTI
+468 TTPGSGKTAAAEIKEETVDG
-480 ANSKA
+480 KA
-485 ALTGFTAYAYDPV
+485 PRPLY
-498 NTKNQ
+498 
-503 TMYGN
+503 
-508 GVSETRSIQ
+508 
-517 FSIPWKDVY
+517 KD
-526 HKLTLDKLVC
+526 
-536 VGGNYKVDASTAGT
+536 
-550 QYTVYWV
+550 
-557 DKTTNSNRFGKIA
+557 
-570 VFEIQTNGKGKVK
+570 
-583 YLRQN
+583 
-588 NYGTTFKPSGFG
+588 
-600 TYTLDGLPT
+600 TYT
-609 GVYRI
+609 
-614 VETKTNDGFETAKP
+614 
-628 CRINF
+628 
-633 SNGAAVD
+633 
-640 AEGNASGESKHFEIA
+640 
-655 FKTNDNVKNQV
+655 
-666 ANFTSFEQKESGDP
+666 
-680 LAIKI
+680 
-685 QKIDA
+685 
-690 DTKETVGLGSGSLA
+690 
-704 GAEFTIKY
+704 
-712 YEDAEGVGTIGI
+712 
-724 SVPTGTPTARWVIK
+724 
-738 TDEDGYASLAND
+738 
-750 EYIVS
+750 
-755 KPSKLPDSVKIV
+755 
-767 KGKYNI
+767 
-773 CKPGTIVITE
+773 
-783 SEAPKNYNKF
+783 
-793 SKVTTQA
+793 
-800 GTSTD
+800 
-805 VDNVVI
+805 
-811 RADYNDKGEIK
+811 
-822 LYSCKKDQSG
+822 
-832 KLVKFGASMT
+832 
-842 GSAIK
+842 
-847 IYEPVKR
+847 
-854 YNLRLQKTDG
+854 
-864 YEHPMANVAF
+864 
-874 VITCRETGESH
+874 
-885 VMLTDSDGILDTS
+885 
-898 RVVTSGGKFKVNA
+898 
-911 NDDLYEQALTDNSI
+911 
-925 IPEYVQTSV
+925 
-934 FFNDDSDVAVTASRH
+934 
-949 SEGALY
+949 
-955 AGTYIIRELHRQY
+955 IREIHRQY
-968 VTVDGEKC
+968 VTIDGKKY
-976 KLSEVYKI
+976 KLTQVYDLGPAQKI
-984 PAAIKVTVPGT
+984 TV
-995 DNNAVGE
+995 
-1002 HDTKDAGTM
+1002 
-1011 TNIRI
+1011 
-1016 PSISSVA
+1016 S
-1023 MDADSA
+1023 DSA
-1029 TKMSITSKDAKFRDI
+1029 KNGAVIDFGTYTNTAIPKMTSSAISTDTNTKMSVAGKNSSFKDSVKATNLKAS
-1044 VTIHNPELDKTYTL
+1044 TKYTL
-1058 MSIAVDTATG
+1058 MSVAVDANTG
-1068 LAYVG
+1068 KAYKD
-1073 ADGQYVRT
+1073 ADGKYVAKNV
-1081 TEYLGKGSGLI
+1081 EF
-1092 GADVPLEL
+1092 
-1100 TANTTGTE
+1100 TTGAVKKGTVFPE
-1108 VNQLTFFE
+1108 TTASVTFTGVNTSNVKSRKLVFYE
-1116 YLVEGKTTN
+1116 YLVEGSVTKTVS
-1125 LVGVDSDGKPV
+1125 LDSAGKPV
-1136 EPAKCV
+1136 EPANCV

-1154 VNVISLETE
+1154 VNVISLET
-1163 VLVNSTKT
+1163 
-1171 NESPAAISTVTDTV
+1171 
-1185 TTHGLIAGESFT
+1185 
-1197 INSTIKVDG
+1197 
-1206 KSIGVQSTDFT
+1206 
-1217 ADGKDKEVSVVFK
+1217 
-1230 DLDLSKL
+1230 
-1237 ANKRLSIVTELIY
+1237 
-1250 KNKVI
+1250 
-1255 LTHNDDGKDLNEEF
+1255 
-1269 YTPEMHSNAIDVD
+1269 
-1282 TLTKMSK
+1282 
-1289 TSETAKFKDTV
+1289 
-1300 DIKNLSAATQYTLQS
+1300 
-1315 IAVDTATGLA
+1315 
-1325 YKDASGKYVVGHET
+1325 
-1339 FTTKTSKD
+1339 
-1347 NDRVGATADI
+1347 
-1357 EFTANTKDTNVTQ
+1357 
-1370 ITFYEY
+1370 
-1376 LVRGSVDSDISVD
+1376 
-1389 ENGYPVRPANWI
+1389 
-1401 AEDASTSNVDQTLNL
+1401 
-1416 VNLETKVLVDSTKT
+1416 KVLVDSTKT
-1430 NVAPADKKV
+1430 NVAPADEKV

-1470 ENEVEFTAKGGDET
+1470 ENEVEFTAKGDDET
-1484 VSVPFKSLD
+1484 VSVPLKGLN
-1493 LTKYAGKSL
+1493 LTEYAGKSL

-1520 DGTDPDEVFYVP
+1520 DGTDPDEKFYVP

-1578 STTGEEIKKTEIEK
+1578 SATGEEIKKTEIEK
-1592 DPYWGMLRDLGYV
+1592 DPYWNMLKDLGYV

-1635 TQVLKPEKMDDMIN
+1635 TQVLKPEKMDDTVN
-1649 VAFDIDPRS
+1649 VTFDIDPRS

-1665 ITIQQVIKL
+1665 ITIRQVIKL
-1674 NGVVVAK
+1674 NGVAVAK

-1704 TSHNHTIAPTKNA
+1704 TSHNHTIAPTKDA
-1717 DVVDTIFCKNL
+1717 DVVDTIFYKNL

-1753 KPVVVKQNE
+1753 KPVVVKQSE

-1802 HTDLNSAEQSFSF
+1802 HTDPNSAEQSFSF

-1846 DGLTKGEGFTLK
+1846 DGLTKGERFTLK

-1870 LVNGKQVTNSIDFTA
+1870 LVDGKQVTNSIDFTA

-1917 VYLYKDGVLIDKEED
+1917 VYLYKDGILIDKEED

-1985 LTLHLNKNG
+1985 LTLHLNKDG

-2055 TEITDKGQ
+2055 TEITDEGQ

-2199 GDRTAM
+2199 GDRTVM
-2205 FLSILVGMLGLGV
+2205 FLSILAGMLGLGV

>member
-56 VYKELNDSDKDKN
+56 VYKELNDSDKDRN

-103 RVVYKSLEERANA
+103 RVVYKNLEERANA

-131 YQLDKK
+131 YQLDEK

-195 EVTTEAVT
+195 EATT

-208 VATTSDASSEETEAT
+208 VATTSDASSEETETT
-223 TQIATPTDSIPEVK
+223 TQVATPTDSIPEVE
-237 PVATLASVMRAA
+237 PVATLASVFRMAKAA
-249 GASYWIYGD
+249 KIAEDVYIYGSEED
-258 YSGMSS
+258 GCGNYHITAKN
-264 GDYHVSTDKDNV
+264 GDANPSLDGDMK
-276 PMSGNA
+276 
-282 SRVFCG
+282 SRTFCVDWG
-288 TASKQGPGKPYYG
+288 ANGPSAKNN
-301 SSQGYTRRVVNNS
+301 YTRP
-314 STVKVLSY
+314 VKYRLGNGAKESMRKAVAY
-322 YYDVLA
+322 YYDVLVPA
-328 KQSDHSANWQNHV
+328 ADTKGKKVAALAETEHYLSSLKGNKGTTPSWASAAQNHV
-341 TQTAHALS
+341 ALAKGDQAISISNSKPTVTCVDSKTFGTFTEKNVFVSEKLTVTAKSDEQYFNYEVPSGCTVYVHRS
-349 YINGYG
+349 KTW
-355 ASYKP
+355 YKLT
-360 SWWSAAMARPVYSM
+360 ADDK
-374 SETQI
+374 T
-379 YVGSN
+379 
-384 TTTSVVNYTSSEIH
+384 
-398 RGNREASDGLHT
+398 HT
-410 LYNVQWTAVKTV
+410 LRKNDVFYVVTPKSNANKTFSI
-422 SGTSLKNYFTVKV
+422 SGT
-435 PSNVRI
+435 
-441 YVKRNNG
+441 
-448 KWGSA
+448 A
-453 TNTDVNL
+453 A
-460 YSGDKFFF
+460 SG
-468 TTSKLTDRTTTI
+468 
-480 ANSKA
+480 
-485 ALTGFTAYAYDPV
+485 G
-498 NTKNQ
+498 
-503 TMYGN
+503 
-508 GVSETRSIQ
+508 
-517 FSIPWKDVY
+517 WDVY
-526 HKLTLDKLVC
+526 YYEPNDPAWLGCQEMMLAAETDKPKFTLKFKTEELPDPI
-536 VGGNYKVDASTAGT
+536 NIEIDKVDSVREDGT
-550 QYTVYWV
+550 QVG
-557 DKTTNSNRFGKIA
+557 KT
-570 VFEIQTNGKGKVK
+570 
-583 YLRQN
+583 
-588 NYGTTFKPSGFG
+588 
-600 TYTLDGLPT
+600 
-609 GVYRI
+609 
-614 VETKTNDGFETAKP
+614 
-628 CRINF
+628 
-633 SNGAAVD
+633 
-640 AEGNASGESKHFEIA
+640 
-655 FKTNDNVKNQV
+655 
-666 ANFTSFEQKESGDP
+666 
-680 LAIKI
+680 
-685 QKIDA
+685 
-690 DTKETVGLGSGSLA
+690 SLA
-704 GAEFTIKY
+704 GAIFKMEYFKGKTT
-712 YEDAEGVGTIGI
+712 A
-724 SVPTGTPTARWVIK
+724 SGTPTNTWYIK
-738 TDEDGYASLAND
+738 TVKDGSHYRAAF
-750 EYIVS
+750 S
-755 KPSKLPDSVKIV
+755 KTCLVTGDKNYPSDTAPKDIDPTGLYELYD
-767 KGKYNI
+767 GAMR
-773 CKPGTIVITE
+773 ITE
-783 SEAPKNYNKF
+783 VKAPSGYKVVDGKNKGFFYIGSK
-793 SKVTTQA
+793 KVTGQASITVRVTGGKTILA
-800 GTSTD
+800 GTEISAEAFKQYEQKERYD
-805 VDNVVI
+805 FKLKKVDSYGN
-811 RADYNDKGEIK
+811 
-822 LYSCKKDQSG
+822 
-832 KLVKFGASMT
+832 
-842 GSAIK
+842 
-847 IYEPVKR
+847 
-854 YNLRLQKTDG
+854 
-864 YEHPMANVAF
+864 PMAGVAF
-874 VITCRETGESH
+874 
-885 VMLTDSDGILDTS
+885 L
-898 RVVTSGGKFKVNA
+898 
-911 NDDLYEQALTDNSI
+911 
-925 IPEYVQTSV
+925 
-934 FFNDDSDVAVTASRH
+934 VTASNGDQH
-949 SEGALY
+949 VVVTDKNGEFDSSKLDYTNVNGNDATLAKAMADTTLY
-955 AGTYIIRELHRQY
+955 PTYKETNVFFTTPGSGKTAAAEIKEETVDGKAPRPLYKDTYTIREIHRQY
-968 VTVDGEKC
+968 VTIDGKKY
-976 KLSEVYKI
+976 KLTQVYDLGPAQKI
-984 PAAIKVTVPGT
+984 TV
-995 DNNAVGE
+995 
-1002 HDTKDAGTM
+1002 
-1011 TNIRI
+1011 
-1016 PSISSVA
+1016 S
-1023 MDADSA
+1023 DSA
-1029 TKMSITSKDAKFRDI
+1029 KNGAVIDFGTYTNTAIPKMTSIAISTDTNTKMSVAGKNSSFKDSVKATNLKAS
-1044 VTIHNPELDKTYTL
+1044 TKYTL
-1058 MSIAVDTATG
+1058 MSVAVDANTG
-1068 LAYVG
+1068 KAYKD
-1073 ADGQYVRT
+1073 ADGKYVAKNV
-1081 TEYLGKGSGLI
+1081 EF
-1092 GADVPLEL
+1092 
-1100 TANTTGTE
+1100 TTGAVKKGTVFPE
-1108 VNQLTFFE
+1108 TTASVTFTGVNTSNVKSRKLVFYE
-1116 YLVEGKTTN
+1116 YLVEGSVTKTVS
-1125 LVGVDSDGKPV
+1125 LDSAGKPV
-1136 EPAKCV
+1136 EPANCV

-1154 VNVISLETE
+1154 VNVISLET
-1163 VLVNSTKT
+1163 
-1171 NESPAAISTVTDTV
+1171 
-1185 TTHGLIAGESFT
+1185 
-1197 INSTIKVDG
+1197 
-1206 KSIGVQSTDFT
+1206 
-1217 ADGKDKEVSVVFK
+1217 
-1230 DLDLSKL
+1230 
-1237 ANKRLSIVTELIY
+1237 
-1250 KNKVI
+1250 
-1255 LTHNDDGKDLNEEF
+1255 
-1269 YTPEMHSNAIDVD
+1269 
-1282 TLTKMSK
+1282 
-1289 TSETAKFKDTV
+1289 
-1300 DIKNLSAATQYTLQS
+1300 
-1315 IAVDTATGLA
+1315 
-1325 YKDASGKYVVGHET
+1325 
-1339 FTTKTSKD
+1339 
-1347 NDRVGATADI
+1347 
-1357 EFTANTKDTNVTQ
+1357 
-1370 ITFYEY
+1370 
-1376 LVRGSVDSDISVD
+1376 
-1389 ENGYPVRPANWI
+1389 
-1401 AEDASTSNVDQTLNL
+1401 
-1416 VNLETKVLVDSTKT
+1416 KVLVDSTKT
-1430 NVAPADKKV
+1430 NVAPADEKV

-1470 ENEVEFTAKGGDET
+1470 ENEVEFAAKGDDET
-1484 VSVPFKSLD
+1484 VSVPLKGLN
-1493 LTKYAGKSL
+1493 LTEYAGKSL

-1520 DGTDPDEVFYVP
+1520 DGTDPDEKFYVP

-1578 STTGEEIKKTEIEK
+1578 SATGEEIKKTEIEK
-1592 DPYWGMLRDLGYV
+1592 DPYWNMLKDLGYV

-1635 TQVLKPEKMDDMIN
+1635 TQVLKPEKMDDTVN
-1649 VAFDIDPRS
+1649 VTFDIDPRS

-1665 ITIQQVIKL
+1665 ITIRQVIKL
-1674 NGVVVAK
+1674 NGVAVAK

-1704 TSHNHTIAPTKNA
+1704 TSHNHTIAPTKDA

-1753 KPVVVKQNE
+1753 KPVVVKQSE

-1802 HTDLNSAEQSFSF
+1802 HTDPNSAEQSFSF

-1846 DGLTKGEGFTLK
+1846 DGLTKGERFTLK

-1870 LVNGKQVTNSIDFTA
+1870 LVDGKQVTNSIDFTA

-1917 VYLYKDGVLIDKEED
+1917 VYLYKDGILIDKEED

-1985 LTLHLNKNG
+1985 LTLHLNKDG

-2055 TEITDKGQ
+2055 TEITDEGQ

-2159 KHKVVIFEY
+2159 KHRIVIFEY

-2199 GDRTAM
+2199 GDRTVM
-2205 FLSILVGMLGLGV
+2205 FLSILAGMLGLGV
-2218 VTLFVTRRKKK
+2218 VTLFVTKRKKK

>member
-56 VYKELNDSDKDKN
+56 VYKELNDSDKDRN

-87 TEFVLSYDGKS
+87 TEFVLSYDGKA

-103 RVVYKSLEERANA
+103 RVVYKNLEERVNA

-131 YQLDKK
+131 YQLDEK

-184 TPTDASSEVST
+184 TSTDASSEVST
-195 EVTTEAVT
+195 EVNTEATT

-208 VATTSDASSEETEAT
+208 VATTSDASSEETETT

-237 PVATLASVMRAA
+237 PVATLASVFRMAKAAKAATTTAVSRGTGYGYDGGTISYIFYINKGLTYNNTGYAFCMEEGKTGPTSGTGTVSSIGKSNITKALYYSFAGPGAGSYDGAPSSGGLNGDNVMTLSCILDYYYTGYWDSGDFGTAYDNAISYEKWLKGKDMPNTLADTAFSIAGKSDDFTASRAA
-249 GASYWIYGD
+249 YNI
-258 YSGMSS
+258 
-264 GDYHVSTDKDNV
+264 TDKTQTTNEWAVVSKKSVTVTIPTGVTMHKTD
-276 PMSGNA
+276 SKGKKSTHGA
-282 SRVFCG
+282 G
-288 TASKQGPGKPYYG
+288 TA
-301 SSQGYTRRVVNNS
+301 
-314 STVKVLSY
+314 TVSNGDKIYFSASI
-322 YYDVLA
+322 A
-328 KQSDHSANWQNHV
+328 KGGTSD
-341 TQTAHALS
+341 
-349 YINGYG
+349 I
-355 ASYKP
+355 KF
-360 SWWSAAMARPVYSM
+360 
-374 SETQI
+374 
-379 YVGSN
+379 
-384 TTTSVVNYTSSEIH
+384 TSVKGYSAYKADFGAKLQVLGFLGEPTDKEFTAKLQWNSPNFSLRKTDSKTKQPVEGAEYLVYCAQDNEKVNVVRFKTNSNGVGEITSVNPTQASGEVGKTVVKLKAGVRYYIVETKAPEHYKLNKNKQVAIGGEKYPYEAHIGVNATDGHVDYTSITGATFSTTAT
-398 RGNREASDGLHT
+398 GVTYHT
-410 LYNVQWTAVKTV
+410 VDKVAHDPVSIVIRKIDSV
-422 SGTSLKNYFTVKV
+422 SGRAVPAGTAALAGAVFKMEYFK
-435 PSNVRI
+435 
-441 YVKRNNG
+441 G
-448 KWGSA
+448 KDSVSGSA
-453 TNTDVNL
+453 TNTWYLQTKLADGRYVARFARGYL
-460 YSGDKFFF
+460 YSDSTHKSDAAPAEVDASGVYELEAGCMRITEVIAPSGYEKVTADNAGWIKLGGSIDRLTESASITVKIGNGNIYYGNTAVKDGVVEIGEQKERYDFKLKKVDSYGNPMAGVAFLVTASNGDQHVVVTDKNGEFDSSKLDYTNVNGNDATLAKAMADTTLYPTYKETNVFF
-468 TTSKLTDRTTTI
+468 TTPGSGKTAAAEIKEETVDG
-480 ANSKA
+480 KA
-485 ALTGFTAYAYDPV
+485 PRPLY
-498 NTKNQ
+498 
-503 TMYGN
+503 
-508 GVSETRSIQ
+508 
-517 FSIPWKDVY
+517 KD
-526 HKLTLDKLVC
+526 
-536 VGGNYKVDASTAGT
+536 
-550 QYTVYWV
+550 
-557 DKTTNSNRFGKIA
+557 
-570 VFEIQTNGKGKVK
+570 
-583 YLRQN
+583 
-588 NYGTTFKPSGFG
+588 
-600 TYTLDGLPT
+600 TYT
-609 GVYRI
+609 
-614 VETKTNDGFETAKP
+614 
-628 CRINF
+628 
-633 SNGAAVD
+633 
-640 AEGNASGESKHFEIA
+640 
-655 FKTNDNVKNQV
+655 
-666 ANFTSFEQKESGDP
+666 
-680 LAIKI
+680 
-685 QKIDA
+685 
-690 DTKETVGLGSGSLA
+690 
-704 GAEFTIKY
+704 
-712 YEDAEGVGTIGI
+712 
-724 SVPTGTPTARWVIK
+724 
-738 TDEDGYASLAND
+738 
-750 EYIVS
+750 
-755 KPSKLPDSVKIV
+755 
-767 KGKYNI
+767 
-773 CKPGTIVITE
+773 
-783 SEAPKNYNKF
+783 
-793 SKVTTQA
+793 
-800 GTSTD
+800 
-805 VDNVVI
+805 
-811 RADYNDKGEIK
+811 
-822 LYSCKKDQSG
+822 
-832 KLVKFGASMT
+832 
-842 GSAIK
+842 
-847 IYEPVKR
+847 
-854 YNLRLQKTDG
+854 
-864 YEHPMANVAF
+864 
-874 VITCRETGESH
+874 
-885 VMLTDSDGILDTS
+885 
-898 RVVTSGGKFKVNA
+898 
-911 NDDLYEQALTDNSI
+911 
-925 IPEYVQTSV
+925 
-934 FFNDDSDVAVTASRH
+934 
-949 SEGALY
+949 
-955 AGTYIIRELHRQY
+955 IREIHRQY
-968 VTVDGEKC
+968 VTIDGKKY
-976 KLSEVYKI
+976 KLTQVYDLGPAQKI
-984 PAAIKVTVPGT
+984 TV
-995 DNNAVGE
+995 
-1002 HDTKDAGTM
+1002 
-1011 TNIRI
+1011 
-1016 PSISSVA
+1016 S
-1023 MDADSA
+1023 DSA
-1029 TKMSITSKDAKFRDI
+1029 KNGAVIDFGTYTNTAIPKMTSSAISTDTNTKMSVAGKNSSFKDSVKATNLKAS
-1044 VTIHNPELDKTYTL
+1044 TKYTL
-1058 MSIAVDTATG
+1058 MSVAVDANTG
-1068 LAYVG
+1068 KAYKD
-1073 ADGQYVRT
+1073 ADGKYVAKNV
-1081 TEYLGKGSGLI
+1081 EF
-1092 GADVPLEL
+1092 
-1100 TANTTGTE
+1100 TTGAVKKGTVFPE
-1108 VNQLTFFE
+1108 TTASVTFTGVNTSNVKSRKLVFYE
-1116 YLVEGKTTN
+1116 YLVEGSVTKTVS
-1125 LVGVDSDGKPV
+1125 LDSAGKPV
-1136 EPAKCV
+1136 EPANCV

-1154 VNVISLETE
+1154 VNVISLET
-1163 VLVNSTKT
+1163 
-1171 NESPAAISTVTDTV
+1171 
-1185 TTHGLIAGESFT
+1185 
-1197 INSTIKVDG
+1197 
-1206 KSIGVQSTDFT
+1206 
-1217 ADGKDKEVSVVFK
+1217 
-1230 DLDLSKL
+1230 
-1237 ANKRLSIVTELIY
+1237 
-1250 KNKVI
+1250 
-1255 LTHNDDGKDLNEEF
+1255 
-1269 YTPEMHSNAIDVD
+1269 
-1282 TLTKMSK
+1282 
-1289 TSETAKFKDTV
+1289 
-1300 DIKNLSAATQYTLQS
+1300 
-1315 IAVDTATGLA
+1315 
-1325 YKDASGKYVVGHET
+1325 
-1339 FTTKTSKD
+1339 
-1347 NDRVGATADI
+1347 
-1357 EFTANTKDTNVTQ
+1357 
-1370 ITFYEY
+1370 
-1376 LVRGSVDSDISVD
+1376 
-1389 ENGYPVRPANWI
+1389 
-1401 AEDASTSNVDQTLNL
+1401 
-1416 VNLETKVLVDSTKT
+1416 KVLVDSTKT
-1430 NVAPADKKV
+1430 NVAPADEKV

-1470 ENEVEFTAKGGDET
+1470 ENEVEFTAKGDDET
-1484 VSVPFKSLD
+1484 VSVPLKGLN
-1493 LTKYAGKSL
+1493 LTEYAGKSL

-1520 DGTDPDEVFYVP
+1520 DGTDPDEKFYVP

-1578 STTGEEIKKTEIEK
+1578 SATGEEIKKTEIEK
-1592 DPYWGMLRDLGYV
+1592 DPYWNMLKDLGYV

-1635 TQVLKPEKMDDMIN
+1635 TQVLKPEKMDDTVN
-1649 VAFDIDPRS
+1649 VTFDIDPRS

-1665 ITIQQVIKL
+1665 ITIRQVIKL
-1674 NGVVVAK
+1674 NGVAVAK

-1704 TSHNHTIAPTKNA
+1704 TSHNHTIAPTKDA

-1753 KPVVVKQNE
+1753 KPVVVKQSE

-1802 HTDLNSAEQSFSF
+1802 HTDPNSAEQSFSF

-1846 DGLTKGEGFTLK
+1846 DGLTKGERFTLK

-1870 LVNGKQVTNSIDFTA
+1870 LVDGKQVTNSIDFTA

-1917 VYLYKDGVLIDKEED
+1917 VYLYKDGILIDKEED

-1985 LTLHLNKNG
+1985 LTLHLNKDG

-2055 TEITDKGQ
+2055 TEITDEGQ

-2159 KHKVVIFEY
+2159 KHRIVIFEY

-2199 GDRTAM
+2199 GDRTVM
-2205 FLSILVGMLGLGV
+2205 FLSILAGMLGLGV
-2218 VTLFVTRRKKK
+2218 VTLFVTKRKKK

>member
-56 VYKELNDSDKDKN
+56 VYKELNDSDKDRN

-87 TEFVLSYDGKS
+87 TEFVLSYDGKA

-103 RVVYKSLEERANA
+103 RVVYKNLEERVNA

-131 YQLDKK
+131 YQLDEK

-195 EVTTEAVT
+195 EVSTEATTES
-203 EPDTQ
+203 DTQ
-208 VATTSDASSEETEAT
+208 VATTSDASSEETKAT
-223 TQIATPTDSIPEVK
+223 TQVATPTDSIPEVK
-237 PVATLASVMRAA
+237 PIATLASVFRMAKAAKAATTTAVSRGTGYGYNGGTISYIFYINKDLTYNNTGYAFCMEEGKTGPTSGTGTVSSIGKGNITKALYYSFAGPGAGSYDGAPSSGGLNGDNVMTLSCILDYYYTGYWDSGDFGTAYDNAISYEKWLKGKDMPNTLADTAFSIAGKSDDFTASRAA
-249 GASYWIYGD
+249 YNI
-258 YSGMSS
+258 
-264 GDYHVSTDKDNV
+264 TDKTQTTNEWAVVSKKSVTVTIPTGVTMHKTD
-276 PMSGNA
+276 SKGKKSTHGA
-282 SRVFCG
+282 G
-288 TASKQGPGKPYYG
+288 TA
-301 SSQGYTRRVVNNS
+301 
-314 STVKVLSY
+314 TVSNGDKIYFSASI
-322 YYDVLA
+322 A
-328 KQSDHSANWQNHV
+328 KGGTSD
-341 TQTAHALS
+341 
-349 YINGYG
+349 I
-355 ASYKP
+355 KF
-360 SWWSAAMARPVYSM
+360 
-374 SETQI
+374 
-379 YVGSN
+379 
-384 TTTSVVNYTSSEIH
+384 TSVKGYSAYKADFGAELQVLGFLGEPTDKEFTAKLQWNSPNFSLRKTDSKTRQPVEGAEYLVYCAQDNEKVNVVRFKTNSNGVGEITSVNPTQASGEVGKTVVKLKAGVRYYIVETKAPEHYKLNKNKQVAIGGKKYPYEAHIGVNATDGHVDYTSITGATFSTTAT
-398 RGNREASDGLHT
+398 GVTYHT
-410 LYNVQWTAVKTV
+410 VDKVAHDPVSIVIRKIDSV
-422 SGTSLKNYFTVKV
+422 SGRAVPAGTAALAGAVFKMEYFK
-435 PSNVRI
+435 
-441 YVKRNNG
+441 G
-448 KWGSA
+448 KDSVSGSA
-453 TNTDVNL
+453 TNTWYLQTKLADGRYVARFARGYL
-460 YSGDKFFF
+460 YSDSTHKSDAAPAEVDASGVYELEAGCMRITEVIAPSGYEKVTADNAGWIKLGGSIDRLTESASITVKIGNGNIYYGNTAVKDGVVEIGEQKERYDFKLKKVDSYGNPMAGVAFLVTASNGDQHVVVTDKNGEFDSSKLDYTNVNGNDATLAKAMADTTLYPTYKETNVFF
-468 TTSKLTDRTTTI
+468 TTPGSGKTAAAEIKEETVDG
-480 ANSKA
+480 KA
-485 ALTGFTAYAYDPV
+485 PRPLY
-498 NTKNQ
+498 
-503 TMYGN
+503 
-508 GVSETRSIQ
+508 
-517 FSIPWKDVY
+517 KD
-526 HKLTLDKLVC
+526 
-536 VGGNYKVDASTAGT
+536 
-550 QYTVYWV
+550 
-557 DKTTNSNRFGKIA
+557 
-570 VFEIQTNGKGKVK
+570 
-583 YLRQN
+583 
-588 NYGTTFKPSGFG
+588 
-600 TYTLDGLPT
+600 TYT
-609 GVYRI
+609 
-614 VETKTNDGFETAKP
+614 
-628 CRINF
+628 
-633 SNGAAVD
+633 
-640 AEGNASGESKHFEIA
+640 
-655 FKTNDNVKNQV
+655 
-666 ANFTSFEQKESGDP
+666 
-680 LAIKI
+680 
-685 QKIDA
+685 
-690 DTKETVGLGSGSLA
+690 
-704 GAEFTIKY
+704 
-712 YEDAEGVGTIGI
+712 
-724 SVPTGTPTARWVIK
+724 
-738 TDEDGYASLAND
+738 
-750 EYIVS
+750 
-755 KPSKLPDSVKIV
+755 
-767 KGKYNI
+767 
-773 CKPGTIVITE
+773 
-783 SEAPKNYNKF
+783 
-793 SKVTTQA
+793 
-800 GTSTD
+800 
-805 VDNVVI
+805 
-811 RADYNDKGEIK
+811 
-822 LYSCKKDQSG
+822 
-832 KLVKFGASMT
+832 
-842 GSAIK
+842 
-847 IYEPVKR
+847 
-854 YNLRLQKTDG
+854 
-864 YEHPMANVAF
+864 
-874 VITCRETGESH
+874 
-885 VMLTDSDGILDTS
+885 
-898 RVVTSGGKFKVNA
+898 
-911 NDDLYEQALTDNSI
+911 
-925 IPEYVQTSV
+925 
-934 FFNDDSDVAVTASRH
+934 
-949 SEGALY
+949 
-955 AGTYIIRELHRQY
+955 IREIHRQY
-968 VTVDGEKC
+968 VTIDGKKY
-976 KLSEVYKI
+976 KLTQVYDLGPAQKI
-984 PAAIKVTVPGT
+984 TV
-995 DNNAVGE
+995 
-1002 HDTKDAGTM
+1002 
-1011 TNIRI
+1011 
-1016 PSISSVA
+1016 S
-1023 MDADSA
+1023 DSA
-1029 TKMSITSKDAKFRDI
+1029 KNGAVIDFGTYTNTAIPKMTSSAISTDTNTKMSVAGKNSSFKDSVKATNLKAS
-1044 VTIHNPELDKTYTL
+1044 TKYTL
-1058 MSIAVDTATG
+1058 MSVAVDANTG
-1068 LAYVG
+1068 KAYKD
-1073 ADGQYVRT
+1073 ADGKYVAKNV
-1081 TEYLGKGSGLI
+1081 EF
-1092 GADVPLEL
+1092 
-1100 TANTTGTE
+1100 TTGAVKKGTVFPE
-1108 VNQLTFFE
+1108 TTASVTFTGVNTSNVKSRKLVFYE
-1116 YLVEGKTTN
+1116 YLVEGSVTKTVS
-1125 LVGVDSDGKPV
+1125 LDSAGKPV
-1136 EPAKCV
+1136 EPANCV

-1154 VNVISLETE
+1154 VNVISLET
-1163 VLVNSTKT
+1163 
-1171 NESPAAISTVTDTV
+1171 
-1185 TTHGLIAGESFT
+1185 
-1197 INSTIKVDG
+1197 
-1206 KSIGVQSTDFT
+1206 
-1217 ADGKDKEVSVVFK
+1217 
-1230 DLDLSKL
+1230 
-1237 ANKRLSIVTELIY
+1237 
-1250 KNKVI
+1250 
-1255 LTHNDDGKDLNEEF
+1255 
-1269 YTPEMHSNAIDVD
+1269 
-1282 TLTKMSK
+1282 
-1289 TSETAKFKDTV
+1289 
-1300 DIKNLSAATQYTLQS
+1300 
-1315 IAVDTATGLA
+1315 
-1325 YKDASGKYVVGHET
+1325 
-1339 FTTKTSKD
+1339 
-1347 NDRVGATADI
+1347 
-1357 EFTANTKDTNVTQ
+1357 
-1370 ITFYEY
+1370 
-1376 LVRGSVDSDISVD
+1376 
-1389 ENGYPVRPANWI
+1389 
-1401 AEDASTSNVDQTLNL
+1401 
-1416 VNLETKVLVDSTKT
+1416 KVLVDSTKT
-1430 NVAPADKKV
+1430 NVAPADEKV

-1445 TLHNLVAGTKFTL
+1445 TLHNLVAETKFTL

-1470 ENEVEFTAKGGDET
+1470 ENEVEFTAKGDDET
-1484 VSVPFKSLD
+1484 VSVPLKGLN
-1493 LTKYAGKSL
+1493 LTEYAGKSL

-1520 DGTDPDEVFYVP
+1520 DGTDPDEKFYVP

-1578 STTGEEIKKTEIEK
+1578 SATGEEIKKTEIEK
-1592 DPYWGMLRDLGYV
+1592 DPYWNMLKDLGYV

-1635 TQVLKPEKMDDMIN
+1635 TQVLKPEKMDDTVN
-1649 VAFDIDPRS
+1649 VTFDIDPRS

-1665 ITIQQVIKL
+1665 ITIRQVIKL
-1674 NGVVVAK
+1674 NGVAVAK

-1704 TSHNHTIAPTKNA
+1704 TSHNHTIAPTKDA

-1753 KPVVVKQNE
+1753 KPVVVKQSE

-1802 HTDLNSAEQSFSF
+1802 HTDPNSAEQSFSF

-1846 DGLTKGEGFTLK
+1846 DGLTKGERFTLK

-1870 LVNGKQVTNSIDFTA
+1870 LVDGKQVTNSIDFTA

-1917 VYLYKDGVLIDKEED
+1917 VYLYKDGILIDKEED

-1985 LTLHLNKNG
+1985 LTLHLNKDG

-2055 TEITDKGQ
+2055 TEITDEGQ

-2159 KHKVVIFEY
+2159 KHRIVIFEY

-2199 GDRTAM
+2199 GDRTVM
-2205 FLSILVGMLGLGV
+2205 FLSILAGMLGLGV
-2218 VTLFVTRRKKK
+2218 VTLFVTKRKKK

>member
-56 VYKELNDSDKDKN
+56 VYKELNDSDKDRN

-103 RVVYKSLEERANA
+103 RVVYKNLEERANA

-131 YQLDKK
+131 YQLDEK

-184 TPTDASSEVST
+184 TSTDASSEVST
-195 EVTTEAVT
+195 EVTTEAIT

-208 VATTSDASSEETEAT
+208 VATTSDASSEETETT
-223 TQIATPTDSIPEVK
+223 TQVATPTDSIPEMK
-237 PVATLASVMRAA
+237 PVATLASVFRMAKAA
-249 GASYWIYGD
+249 KVAFANSVWVNGSFGAGYGNYHIVASEYTD
-258 YSGMSS
+258 GPSGAN
-264 GDYHVSTDKDNV
+264 GDMGT
-276 PMSGNA
+276 
-282 SRVFCG
+282 RVFCVQKDKYG
-288 TASKQGPGKPYYG
+288 PCSSNTGKGGVLYSKENIG
-301 SSQGYTRRVVNNS
+301 SEPTEIAMK
-314 STVKVLSY
+314 KVLAY
-322 YYDVLA
+322 YYDELP
-328 KQSDHSANWQNHV
+328 KNGTTLKETEHY
-341 TQTAHALS
+341 LS
-349 YINGYG
+349 LLYSNSGET
-355 ASYKP
+355 P
-360 SWWSAAMARPVYSM
+360 SWAKKAKEHPLYTADQAKISFTVDSTAAETKSYSSISFKNETYTNVFVSKRFIVTTSATKQYCTLTVPKGVTLWIRRASDNSTVTGKADTTVTLYKGDTVRLVTSKSKHG
-374 SETQI
+374 SETTLSGTGHYGEWSFCYYI
-379 YVGSN
+379 PNDIRYVGFQKLLTGSR
-384 TTTSVVNYTSSEIH
+384 T
-398 RGNREASDGLHT
+398 
-410 LYNVQWTAVKTV
+410 QPTV
-422 SGTSLKNYFTVKV
+422 SLSVTW
-435 PSNVRI
+435 P
-441 YVKRNNG
+441 
-448 KWGSA
+448 
-453 TNTDVNL
+453 
-460 YSGDKFFF
+460 
-468 TTSKLTDRTTTI
+468 
-480 ANSKA
+480 
-485 ALTGFTAYAYDPV
+485 AYDPI
-498 NTKNQ
+498 NI
-503 TMYGN
+503 
-508 GVSETRSIQ
+508 EI
-517 FSIPWKDVY
+517 D
-526 HKLTLDKLVC
+526 
-536 VGGNYKVDASTAGT
+536 KVDSIREDGT
-550 QYTVYWV
+550 QVG
-557 DKTTNSNRFGKIA
+557 KT
-570 VFEIQTNGKGKVK
+570 
-583 YLRQN
+583 
-588 NYGTTFKPSGFG
+588 
-600 TYTLDGLPT
+600 
-609 GVYRI
+609 
-614 VETKTNDGFETAKP
+614 
-628 CRINF
+628 
-633 SNGAAVD
+633 
-640 AEGNASGESKHFEIA
+640 
-655 FKTNDNVKNQV
+655 
-666 ANFTSFEQKESGDP
+666 
-680 LAIKI
+680 
-685 QKIDA
+685 
-690 DTKETVGLGSGSLA
+690 SLA
-704 GAEFTIKY
+704 GAIFKMEYFKGKTI
-712 YEDAEGVGTIGI
+712 A
-724 SVPTGTPTARWVIK
+724 SGTPTNTWYIK
-738 TDEDGYASLAND
+738 TVKNGSHYRAAFSKTCLVTGNKNYPSDAAPETVSNTGIYELEDGAMR
-750 EYIVS
+750 
-755 KPSKLPDSVKIV
+755 
-767 KGKYNI
+767 
-773 CKPGTIVITE
+773 ITE
-783 SEAPKNYNKF
+783 VKAPSGYKVVDGKNKGFFYIGSK
-793 SKVTTQA
+793 KVTGQASITVRVTGGKTILA
-800 GTSTD
+800 GTEISAEAFKQYEQKERYD
-805 VDNVVI
+805 FKLKKVDSYGN
-811 RADYNDKGEIK
+811 
-822 LYSCKKDQSG
+822 
-832 KLVKFGASMT
+832 
-842 GSAIK
+842 
-847 IYEPVKR
+847 
-854 YNLRLQKTDG
+854 
-864 YEHPMANVAF
+864 PMAGVAF
-874 VITCRETGESH
+874 
-885 VMLTDSDGILDTS
+885 L
-898 RVVTSGGKFKVNA
+898 
-911 NDDLYEQALTDNSI
+911 
-925 IPEYVQTSV
+925 
-934 FFNDDSDVAVTASRH
+934 VTASNGDQH
-949 SEGALY
+949 VVVTDKNGEFDSSKLDYTNVNGNDATLAKAMADTTLY
-955 AGTYIIRELHRQY
+955 PTYKETNVFFTTPGSGKTAAAEIKEETVDGKAPRPLYKDTYTIREIHRQY
-968 VTVDGEKC
+968 VTIDGKKY
-976 KLSEVYKI
+976 KLTQVYDLGPAQKI
-984 PAAIKVTVPGT
+984 TV
-995 DNNAVGE
+995 
-1002 HDTKDAGTM
+1002 
-1011 TNIRI
+1011 
-1016 PSISSVA
+1016 S
-1023 MDADSA
+1023 DSA
-1029 TKMSITSKDAKFRDI
+1029 KNGAVIDFGTYTNTAIPKMTSSAISTDTNTKMSVAGKNSSFKDSVKATNLKAS
-1044 VTIHNPELDKTYTL
+1044 TKYTL
-1058 MSIAVDTATG
+1058 MSVAVDANTG
-1068 LAYVG
+1068 KAYKD
-1073 ADGQYVRT
+1073 ADGKYVAKNV
-1081 TEYLGKGSGLI
+1081 EF
-1092 GADVPLEL
+1092 
-1100 TANTTGTE
+1100 TTGAVKKGTVFPE
-1108 VNQLTFFE
+1108 TTASVTFTGVNTSNVKSRKLVFYE
-1116 YLVEGKTTN
+1116 YLVEGSVTKTVS
-1125 LVGVDSDGKPV
+1125 LDSAGKPV
-1136 EPAKCV
+1136 EPANCV

-1154 VNVISLETE
+1154 VNVISLET
-1163 VLVNSTKT
+1163 
-1171 NESPAAISTVTDTV
+1171 
-1185 TTHGLIAGESFT
+1185 
-1197 INSTIKVDG
+1197 
-1206 KSIGVQSTDFT
+1206 
-1217 ADGKDKEVSVVFK
+1217 
-1230 DLDLSKL
+1230 
-1237 ANKRLSIVTELIY
+1237 
-1250 KNKVI
+1250 
-1255 LTHNDDGKDLNEEF
+1255 
-1269 YTPEMHSNAIDVD
+1269 
-1282 TLTKMSK
+1282 
-1289 TSETAKFKDTV
+1289 
-1300 DIKNLSAATQYTLQS
+1300 
-1315 IAVDTATGLA
+1315 
-1325 YKDASGKYVVGHET
+1325 
-1339 FTTKTSKD
+1339 
-1347 NDRVGATADI
+1347 
-1357 EFTANTKDTNVTQ
+1357 
-1370 ITFYEY
+1370 
-1376 LVRGSVDSDISVD
+1376 
-1389 ENGYPVRPANWI
+1389 
-1401 AEDASTSNVDQTLNL
+1401 
-1416 VNLETKVLVDSTKT
+1416 KVLVDSTKT
-1430 NVAPADKKV
+1430 NVAPADEKV
-1439 DVTDTV
+1439 DVTDKV

-1470 ENEVEFTAKGGDET
+1470 ENEVEFTAKGDDET
-1484 VSVPFKSLD
+1484 VSVPLKGLN
-1493 LTKYAGKSL
+1493 LTEYAGKSL

-1520 DGTDPDEVFYVP
+1520 DGTDPDEKFYVP

-1578 STTGEEIKKTEIEK
+1578 SATGEEIKKTEIEK
-1592 DPYWGMLRDLGYV
+1592 DPYWNMLKDLGYV

-1635 TQVLKPEKMDDMIN
+1635 TQVLKPEKMDDTVN
-1649 VAFDIDPRS
+1649 VTFDIDPRS

-1665 ITIQQVIKL
+1665 ITIRQVIKL
-1674 NGVVVAK
+1674 NGVAVAK

-1704 TSHNHTIAPTKNA
+1704 TSHNHTIAPTKDA
-1717 DVVDTIFCKNL
+1717 DVVDTIFYKNL

-1753 KPVVVKQNE
+1753 KPVVVKQSE

-1802 HTDLNSAEQSFSF
+1802 HTDPNSAEQSFSF

-1846 DGLTKGEGFTLK
+1846 DGLTKGERFTLK

-1870 LVNGKQVTNSIDFTA
+1870 LVDGKQVTNSIDFTA

-1917 VYLYKDGVLIDKEED
+1917 VYLYKDGILIDKEED

-1985 LTLHLNKNG
+1985 LTLHLNKDG

-2055 TEITDKGQ
+2055 TEITDEGQ

-2192 DKTPNKT
+2192 DKPNQT
-2199 GDRTAM
+2199 GDRTVM
-2205 FLSILVGMLGLGV
+2205 FLSILAGMLGLGV

>member
-56 VYKELNDSDKDKN
+56 VYKELNDSDKDRN

-103 RVVYKSLEERANA
+103 RVVYKNLEERADA

-131 YQLDKK
+131 YQLDEK

-184 TPTDASSEVST
+184 TSTDASSEVST
-195 EVTTEAVT
+195 EVNTEATT

-208 VATTSDASSEETEAT
+208 VATTSDASSEETETT

-237 PVATLASVMRAA
+237 PVATLASVFRMAKAAKAATTTAVSRGTGYGYDGGTISYIFYINKGLTYNNTGYAFCMEEDKTGPTSGTGTVSSIGKSNITKALYYSFAGPGAGSYDGAPSSGGLNGDNVMTLSCILDYYYTGYWDSGDFGTAYDNAISYEKWLKGKDMPNTLADTAFSIAGKSDDFTASRAA
-249 GASYWIYGD
+249 YNI
-258 YSGMSS
+258 
-264 GDYHVSTDKDNV
+264 TDKTQTTNEWAVVSKKSVTVTIPTGVTMHKTD
-276 PMSGNA
+276 SKGKKSTHGA
-282 SRVFCG
+282 G
-288 TASKQGPGKPYYG
+288 TA
-301 SSQGYTRRVVNNS
+301 
-314 STVKVLSY
+314 TVSNGDKIYFSASI
-322 YYDVLA
+322 A
-328 KQSDHSANWQNHV
+328 KGGTSD
-341 TQTAHALS
+341 
-349 YINGYG
+349 I
-355 ASYKP
+355 KF
-360 SWWSAAMARPVYSM
+360 
-374 SETQI
+374 
-379 YVGSN
+379 
-384 TTTSVVNYTSSEIH
+384 TSVKGYSAYKADFGAKLQVLGFLGEPTDKEFTAKLQWNSPNFSLRKTDSKTKQPVEGAEYLVYCAQDNEKVNVVRFKTNSNGVGEITSVNPTQASGEVGKTVVKLKAGVRYYIVETKAPEHYKLNKNKQVAIGGEKYPYEAHIGVNATDGHVDYTSITGATFSTTAT
-398 RGNREASDGLHT
+398 GVTYHT
-410 LYNVQWTAVKTV
+410 VDKVAHDPVSIVIRKIDSV
-422 SGTSLKNYFTVKV
+422 SGRAVPAGTAALAGAVFKMEYFK
-435 PSNVRI
+435 
-441 YVKRNNG
+441 G
-448 KWGSA
+448 KDSVSGSA
-453 TNTDVNL
+453 TNTWYLQTKLADGRYVARFARGYL
-460 YSGDKFFF
+460 YSDSTHKSDAAPAEVDASGVYELEAGCMRITEVIAPSGYEKVTADNAGWIKLGGSIDRLTESASITVKIGNGNIYYGNTAVKDGVVEIGEQKERYDFKLKKVDSYGNPMAGVAFLVTASNGDQHVVVTDKNGEFDSSKLDYTNVNGNDATLAKAMADTTLYPTYKETNVFF
-468 TTSKLTDRTTTI
+468 TTPGSGKTAAAEIKEETVDG
-480 ANSKA
+480 KA
-485 ALTGFTAYAYDPV
+485 PRPLY
-498 NTKNQ
+498 
-503 TMYGN
+503 
-508 GVSETRSIQ
+508 
-517 FSIPWKDVY
+517 KD
-526 HKLTLDKLVC
+526 
-536 VGGNYKVDASTAGT
+536 
-550 QYTVYWV
+550 
-557 DKTTNSNRFGKIA
+557 
-570 VFEIQTNGKGKVK
+570 
-583 YLRQN
+583 
-588 NYGTTFKPSGFG
+588 
-600 TYTLDGLPT
+600 TYT
-609 GVYRI
+609 
-614 VETKTNDGFETAKP
+614 
-628 CRINF
+628 
-633 SNGAAVD
+633 
-640 AEGNASGESKHFEIA
+640 
-655 FKTNDNVKNQV
+655 
-666 ANFTSFEQKESGDP
+666 
-680 LAIKI
+680 
-685 QKIDA
+685 
-690 DTKETVGLGSGSLA
+690 
-704 GAEFTIKY
+704 
-712 YEDAEGVGTIGI
+712 
-724 SVPTGTPTARWVIK
+724 
-738 TDEDGYASLAND
+738 
-750 EYIVS
+750 
-755 KPSKLPDSVKIV
+755 
-767 KGKYNI
+767 
-773 CKPGTIVITE
+773 
-783 SEAPKNYNKF
+783 
-793 SKVTTQA
+793 
-800 GTSTD
+800 
-805 VDNVVI
+805 
-811 RADYNDKGEIK
+811 
-822 LYSCKKDQSG
+822 
-832 KLVKFGASMT
+832 
-842 GSAIK
+842 
-847 IYEPVKR
+847 
-854 YNLRLQKTDG
+854 
-864 YEHPMANVAF
+864 
-874 VITCRETGESH
+874 
-885 VMLTDSDGILDTS
+885 
-898 RVVTSGGKFKVNA
+898 
-911 NDDLYEQALTDNSI
+911 
-925 IPEYVQTSV
+925 
-934 FFNDDSDVAVTASRH
+934 
-949 SEGALY
+949 
-955 AGTYIIRELHRQY
+955 IREIHRQY
-968 VTVDGEKC
+968 VTIDGKKY
-976 KLSEVYKI
+976 KLTQVYDLGPAQKI
-984 PAAIKVTVPGT
+984 TV
-995 DNNAVGE
+995 
-1002 HDTKDAGTM
+1002 
-1011 TNIRI
+1011 
-1016 PSISSVA
+1016 S
-1023 MDADSA
+1023 DSA
-1029 TKMSITSKDAKFRDI
+1029 KNGAVIDFGTYTNTAIPKMTSSAISTDTNTKMSVAGKNSSFKDSVKATNLKAS
-1044 VTIHNPELDKTYTL
+1044 TKYTL
-1058 MSIAVDTATG
+1058 MSVAVDANTG
-1068 LAYVG
+1068 KAYKD
-1073 ADGQYVRT
+1073 ADGKYVAKNV
-1081 TEYLGKGSGLI
+1081 EF
-1092 GADVPLEL
+1092 
-1100 TANTTGTE
+1100 TTGAVKKGTVFPE
-1108 VNQLTFFE
+1108 TTASVTFTGVNTSNVKSRKLVFYE
-1116 YLVEGKTTN
+1116 YLVEGSVTKTVS
-1125 LVGVDSDGKPV
+1125 LDSAGKPV
-1136 EPAKCV
+1136 EPANCV

-1154 VNVISLETE
+1154 VNVISLET
-1163 VLVNSTKT
+1163 
-1171 NESPAAISTVTDTV
+1171 
-1185 TTHGLIAGESFT
+1185 
-1197 INSTIKVDG
+1197 
-1206 KSIGVQSTDFT
+1206 
-1217 ADGKDKEVSVVFK
+1217 
-1230 DLDLSKL
+1230 
-1237 ANKRLSIVTELIY
+1237 
-1250 KNKVI
+1250 
-1255 LTHNDDGKDLNEEF
+1255 
-1269 YTPEMHSNAIDVD
+1269 
-1282 TLTKMSK
+1282 
-1289 TSETAKFKDTV
+1289 
-1300 DIKNLSAATQYTLQS
+1300 
-1315 IAVDTATGLA
+1315 
-1325 YKDASGKYVVGHET
+1325 
-1339 FTTKTSKD
+1339 
-1347 NDRVGATADI
+1347 
-1357 EFTANTKDTNVTQ
+1357 
-1370 ITFYEY
+1370 
-1376 LVRGSVDSDISVD
+1376 
-1389 ENGYPVRPANWI
+1389 
-1401 AEDASTSNVDQTLNL
+1401 
-1416 VNLETKVLVDSTKT
+1416 KVLVDSTKT
-1430 NVAPADKKV
+1430 NVAPADEKV

-1470 ENEVEFTAKGGDET
+1470 ENEVEFTAKGDDET
-1484 VSVPFKSLD
+1484 VSVPLKGLN
-1493 LTKYAGKSL
+1493 LTEYAGKSL

-1520 DGTDPDEVFYVP
+1520 DGTDPDEKFYVP

-1578 STTGEEIKKTEIEK
+1578 SATGEEIKKTEIEK
-1592 DPYWGMLRDLGYV
+1592 DPYWNMLKDLGYV

-1635 TQVLKPEKMDDMIN
+1635 TQVLKPEKMDDTVN
-1649 VAFDIDPRS
+1649 VTFDIDPRS

-1665 ITIQQVIKL
+1665 ITIRQVIKL
-1674 NGVVVAK
+1674 NGVAVAK

-1704 TSHNHTIAPTKNA
+1704 TSHNHTIAPTKDA

-1753 KPVVVKQNE
+1753 KPVVVKQSE

-1802 HTDLNSAEQSFSF
+1802 HTDPNSAEQSFSF

-1846 DGLTKGEGFTLK
+1846 DGLTKGERFTLK

-1870 LVNGKQVTNSIDFTA
+1870 LVDGKQVTNSIDFTA

-1917 VYLYKDGVLIDKEED
+1917 VYLYKDGILIDKEED

-1985 LTLHLNKNG
+1985 LTLHLNKDG

-2055 TEITDKGQ
+2055 TEITDEGQ

-2159 KHKVVIFEY
+2159 KHRIVIFEY

-2199 GDRTAM
+2199 GDRTVM
-2205 FLSILVGMLGLGV
+2205 FLSILAGMLGLGV
-2218 VTLFVTRRKKK
+2218 VTLFVTKRKKK

>member
-56 VYKELNDSDKDKN
+56 VYKELNDSDKDRN

-103 RVVYKSLEERANA
+103 RVVYKNLEERANA

-131 YQLDKK
+131 YQLDEK

-184 TPTDASSEVST
+184 TSTDASSEVST
-195 EVTTEAVT
+195 EVTTEAIT

-208 VATTSDASSEETEAT
+208 VATTSDASSEETETT
-223 TQIATPTDSIPEVK
+223 TQVATPTDSIPEVK
-237 PVATLASVMRAA
+237 PVATLASVFRMAKAA
-249 GASYWIYGD
+249 KIAEDVYIYGSEED
-258 YSGMSS
+258 GCGNYHITAKN
-264 GDYHVSTDKDNV
+264 GDANPSLDGDMK
-276 PMSGNA
+276 
-282 SRVFCG
+282 SRTFCVDCG
-288 TASKQGPGKPYYG
+288 ANGPSAKNN
-301 SSQGYTRRVVNNS
+301 YTRP
-314 STVKVLSY
+314 VKYRLGNGAKESMRKAVAY
-322 YYDVLA
+322 YYDVLVPA
-328 KQSDHSANWQNHV
+328 ADTKGKKVAALAETEHYLSSLKGNKGTTPSWASAAQNHV
-341 TQTAHALS
+341 ALAKGDQAISISNSKPTVTCVDSKTFGTFTEKNVFVSEKLTVTAKSDEQYFNYEVPSGCTVYVHRSKTWYKLTADDKTHTLRKNDVFYVVTPKSNANKTFSISGTAASGGWDVYYYEPNDPAWLGCQEMMLAAETDKPKFTLKFKTEELPDPINIEIDKVDSVREDGTQVGKTSLADAIFKMEYFKGKTTASGTPTNTWYIKTVKDGSHYRAAFSKTCLVTGDKNYPSDTAPKDIDPTGLYELYDGAMRITEVKAPSGYKVVDGKNKGFFYIGSKKVTGQASITVRVTGGKTILAGTEISAEAFKQYEQKERYDFKLKKVDS
-349 YINGYG
+349 YGNPMAGVAFLVTASNGDQHVVVTDKNGEFDSSKLDYTNVNG
-355 ASYKP
+355 NDATLAK
-360 SWWSAAMARPVYSM
+360 AMAD
-374 SETQI
+374 T
-379 YVGSN
+379 
-384 TTTSVVNYTSSEIH
+384 
-398 RGNREASDGLHT
+398 T
-410 LYNVQWTAVKTV
+410 LYPTYKETNV
-422 SGTSLKNYFTVKV
+422 
-435 PSNVRI
+435 
-441 YVKRNNG
+441 
-448 KWGSA
+448 
-453 TNTDVNL
+453 
-460 YSGDKFFF
+460 FF
-468 TTSKLTDRTTTI
+468 TTPGSGKTVAAEIKEETVDG
-480 ANSKA
+480 KA
-485 ALTGFTAYAYDPV
+485 PRPLY
-498 NTKNQ
+498 
-503 TMYGN
+503 
-508 GVSETRSIQ
+508 
-517 FSIPWKDVY
+517 KD
-526 HKLTLDKLVC
+526 
-536 VGGNYKVDASTAGT
+536 
-550 QYTVYWV
+550 
-557 DKTTNSNRFGKIA
+557 
-570 VFEIQTNGKGKVK
+570 
-583 YLRQN
+583 
-588 NYGTTFKPSGFG
+588 
-600 TYTLDGLPT
+600 TYT
-609 GVYRI
+609 
-614 VETKTNDGFETAKP
+614 
-628 CRINF
+628 
-633 SNGAAVD
+633 
-640 AEGNASGESKHFEIA
+640 
-655 FKTNDNVKNQV
+655 
-666 ANFTSFEQKESGDP
+666 
-680 LAIKI
+680 
-685 QKIDA
+685 
-690 DTKETVGLGSGSLA
+690 
-704 GAEFTIKY
+704 
-712 YEDAEGVGTIGI
+712 
-724 SVPTGTPTARWVIK
+724 
-738 TDEDGYASLAND
+738 
-750 EYIVS
+750 
-755 KPSKLPDSVKIV
+755 
-767 KGKYNI
+767 
-773 CKPGTIVITE
+773 
-783 SEAPKNYNKF
+783 
-793 SKVTTQA
+793 
-800 GTSTD
+800 
-805 VDNVVI
+805 
-811 RADYNDKGEIK
+811 
-822 LYSCKKDQSG
+822 
-832 KLVKFGASMT
+832 
-842 GSAIK
+842 
-847 IYEPVKR
+847 
-854 YNLRLQKTDG
+854 
-864 YEHPMANVAF
+864 
-874 VITCRETGESH
+874 
-885 VMLTDSDGILDTS
+885 
-898 RVVTSGGKFKVNA
+898 
-911 NDDLYEQALTDNSI
+911 
-925 IPEYVQTSV
+925 
-934 FFNDDSDVAVTASRH
+934 
-949 SEGALY
+949 
-955 AGTYIIRELHRQY
+955 IREIHRQY
-968 VTVDGEKC
+968 VTIDGKKY
-976 KLSEVYKI
+976 KLTQVYDLGPAQKI
-984 PAAIKVTVPGT
+984 TV
-995 DNNAVGE
+995 
-1002 HDTKDAGTM
+1002 
-1011 TNIRI
+1011 
-1016 PSISSVA
+1016 S
-1023 MDADSA
+1023 DSA
-1029 TKMSITSKDAKFRDI
+1029 KNGAVIDFGTYTNTAIPKMTSSAISTDTNTKMSVAGKNSSFKDSVKATNLKAS
-1044 VTIHNPELDKTYTL
+1044 TKYTL
-1058 MSIAVDTATG
+1058 MSVAVDANTG
-1068 LAYVG
+1068 KAYKD
-1073 ADGQYVRT
+1073 ADGKYVAKNV
-1081 TEYLGKGSGLI
+1081 EF
-1092 GADVPLEL
+1092 
-1100 TANTTGTE
+1100 TTGAVKKGTVFPE
-1108 VNQLTFFE
+1108 TTASVTFTGVNTSNVKSRKLVFYE
-1116 YLVEGKTTN
+1116 YLVEGSVTKTVS
-1125 LVGVDSDGKPV
+1125 LDSAGKPV
-1136 EPAKCV
+1136 EPANCV

-1154 VNVISLETE
+1154 VNVISLET
-1163 VLVNSTKT
+1163 
-1171 NESPAAISTVTDTV
+1171 
-1185 TTHGLIAGESFT
+1185 
-1197 INSTIKVDG
+1197 
-1206 KSIGVQSTDFT
+1206 
-1217 ADGKDKEVSVVFK
+1217 
-1230 DLDLSKL
+1230 
-1237 ANKRLSIVTELIY
+1237 
-1250 KNKVI
+1250 
-1255 LTHNDDGKDLNEEF
+1255 
-1269 YTPEMHSNAIDVD
+1269 
-1282 TLTKMSK
+1282 
-1289 TSETAKFKDTV
+1289 
-1300 DIKNLSAATQYTLQS
+1300 
-1315 IAVDTATGLA
+1315 
-1325 YKDASGKYVVGHET
+1325 
-1339 FTTKTSKD
+1339 
-1347 NDRVGATADI
+1347 
-1357 EFTANTKDTNVTQ
+1357 
-1370 ITFYEY
+1370 
-1376 LVRGSVDSDISVD
+1376 
-1389 ENGYPVRPANWI
+1389 
-1401 AEDASTSNVDQTLNL
+1401 
-1416 VNLETKVLVDSTKT
+1416 KVLVDSTKT
-1430 NVAPADKKV
+1430 NVAPADEKV

-1470 ENEVEFTAKGGDET
+1470 ENEVEFTAKGDDET
-1484 VSVPFKSLD
+1484 VSVPLKGLN
-1493 LTKYAGKSL
+1493 LTEYAGKSL

-1520 DGTDPDEVFYVP
+1520 DGTDPDEKFYVP

-1578 STTGEEIKKTEIEK
+1578 SATGEEIKKTEIEK
-1592 DPYWGMLRDLGYV
+1592 DPYWNMLKDLGYV

-1635 TQVLKPEKMDDMIN
+1635 TQVLKPEKMDDTVN
-1649 VAFDIDPRS
+1649 VTFDIDPRS

-1665 ITIQQVIKL
+1665 ITIRQVIKL
-1674 NGVVVAK
+1674 NGVAVAK

-1704 TSHNHTIAPTKNA
+1704 TSHNHTIAPTKDA

-1753 KPVVVKQNE
+1753 KPVVVKQSE

-1802 HTDLNSAEQSFSF
+1802 HTDPNSAEQSFSF

-1846 DGLTKGEGFTLK
+1846 DGLTKGERFTLK

-1870 LVNGKQVTNSIDFTA
+1870 LVDGKQVTNSIDFTA

-1917 VYLYKDGVLIDKEED
+1917 VYLYKDGILIDKEED

-1985 LTLHLNKNG
+1985 LTLHLNKDG

-2055 TEITDKGQ
+2055 TEITDEGQ

-2159 KHKVVIFEY
+2159 KHRIVIFEY

-2199 GDRTAM
+2199 GDRTVM
-2205 FLSILVGMLGLGV
+2205 FLSILAGMLGLGV
-2218 VTLFVTRRKKK
+2218 VTLFVTKRKKK

>member
-56 VYKELNDSDKDKN
+56 VYKELNDSDKDRN

-103 RVVYKSLEERANA
+103 RVVYKNLEERADA

-131 YQLDKK
+131 YQLDEK

-184 TPTDASSEVST
+184 TSTDASSEVST
-195 EVTTEAVT
+195 EVNTEATT

-208 VATTSDASSEETEAT
+208 VATTSDASSEETETT

-237 PVATLASVMRAA
+237 PVATLASVFRMAKAAKAATTTAVSRGTGYGYDGGTISYIFYINKGLTYNNTGYAFCMEEDKTGPTSGTGTVSSIGKSNITKALYYSFAGPGAGSYDGAPSSGGLNGDNVMTLSCILDYYYTGYWDSGDFGTAYDNAISYEKWLKGKDMPNTLADTAFSIAGKSDDFTASRAA
-249 GASYWIYGD
+249 YNI
-258 YSGMSS
+258 
-264 GDYHVSTDKDNV
+264 TDKTQTTNEWAVVSKKSVTVTIPTGVTMHKTD
-276 PMSGNA
+276 SKGKKSTHGA
-282 SRVFCG
+282 G
-288 TASKQGPGKPYYG
+288 TA
-301 SSQGYTRRVVNNS
+301 
-314 STVKVLSY
+314 TVSNGDKIYFSASI
-322 YYDVLA
+322 A
-328 KQSDHSANWQNHV
+328 KGGTSD
-341 TQTAHALS
+341 
-349 YINGYG
+349 I
-355 ASYKP
+355 KF
-360 SWWSAAMARPVYSM
+360 
-374 SETQI
+374 
-379 YVGSN
+379 
-384 TTTSVVNYTSSEIH
+384 TSVKGYSAYKADFGAKLQVLGFLGEPTDKEFTAKLQWNSPNFSLRKTDSKTKQPVEGAEYLVYCAQDNEKVNVVRFKTNSNGVGEITSVNPTQASGEVGKTVVKLKAGVRYYIVETKAPEHYKLNKNKQVAIGGEKYPYEAHIGVNATDGHVDYTSITGATFSTTAT
-398 RGNREASDGLHT
+398 GVTYHT
-410 LYNVQWTAVKTV
+410 VDKVAHDPVSIVIRKIDSV
-422 SGTSLKNYFTVKV
+422 SGRAVPAGTAALAGAVFKMEYFK
-435 PSNVRI
+435 
-441 YVKRNNG
+441 G
-448 KWGSA
+448 KDSVSGSA
-453 TNTDVNL
+453 TNTWYLQTKLADGRYVARFARGYL
-460 YSGDKFFF
+460 YSDSTHKSDAAPAEVDASGVYELEAGCMRITEVIAPSGYEKVTADNAGWIKLGGSIDRLTESASITVKIGNGNIYYGNTAVKDGVVEIGEQKERYDFKLKKVDSYGNPMAGVAFLVTASNGDQHVVVTDKNGEFDSSKLDYTNVNGNDATLAKAMADTTLYPTYKETNVFF
-468 TTSKLTDRTTTI
+468 TTPGSGKTAAAEIKEETVDG
-480 ANSKA
+480 KA
-485 ALTGFTAYAYDPV
+485 PRPLY
-498 NTKNQ
+498 
-503 TMYGN
+503 
-508 GVSETRSIQ
+508 
-517 FSIPWKDVY
+517 KD
-526 HKLTLDKLVC
+526 
-536 VGGNYKVDASTAGT
+536 
-550 QYTVYWV
+550 
-557 DKTTNSNRFGKIA
+557 
-570 VFEIQTNGKGKVK
+570 
-583 YLRQN
+583 
-588 NYGTTFKPSGFG
+588 
-600 TYTLDGLPT
+600 TYT
-609 GVYRI
+609 
-614 VETKTNDGFETAKP
+614 
-628 CRINF
+628 
-633 SNGAAVD
+633 
-640 AEGNASGESKHFEIA
+640 
-655 FKTNDNVKNQV
+655 
-666 ANFTSFEQKESGDP
+666 
-680 LAIKI
+680 
-685 QKIDA
+685 
-690 DTKETVGLGSGSLA
+690 
-704 GAEFTIKY
+704 
-712 YEDAEGVGTIGI
+712 
-724 SVPTGTPTARWVIK
+724 
-738 TDEDGYASLAND
+738 
-750 EYIVS
+750 
-755 KPSKLPDSVKIV
+755 
-767 KGKYNI
+767 
-773 CKPGTIVITE
+773 
-783 SEAPKNYNKF
+783 
-793 SKVTTQA
+793 
-800 GTSTD
+800 
-805 VDNVVI
+805 
-811 RADYNDKGEIK
+811 
-822 LYSCKKDQSG
+822 
-832 KLVKFGASMT
+832 
-842 GSAIK
+842 
-847 IYEPVKR
+847 
-854 YNLRLQKTDG
+854 
-864 YEHPMANVAF
+864 
-874 VITCRETGESH
+874 
-885 VMLTDSDGILDTS
+885 
-898 RVVTSGGKFKVNA
+898 
-911 NDDLYEQALTDNSI
+911 
-925 IPEYVQTSV
+925 
-934 FFNDDSDVAVTASRH
+934 
-949 SEGALY
+949 
-955 AGTYIIRELHRQY
+955 IREIHRQY
-968 VTVDGEKC
+968 VTIDGKKY
-976 KLSEVYKI
+976 KLTQVYDLGPAQKI
-984 PAAIKVTVPGT
+984 TV
-995 DNNAVGE
+995 
-1002 HDTKDAGTM
+1002 
-1011 TNIRI
+1011 
-1016 PSISSVA
+1016 S
-1023 MDADSA
+1023 DSA
-1029 TKMSITSKDAKFRDI
+1029 KNGAVIDFGTYTNTAIPKMTSSAISTDTNTKMSVAGKNSSFKDSVKATNLKAS
-1044 VTIHNPELDKTYTL
+1044 TKYTL
-1058 MSIAVDTATG
+1058 MSVAVDANTG
-1068 LAYVG
+1068 KAYKD
-1073 ADGQYVRT
+1073 ADGKYVAKNV
-1081 TEYLGKGSGLI
+1081 EF
-1092 GADVPLEL
+1092 
-1100 TANTTGTE
+1100 TTGAVKKGTVFPE
-1108 VNQLTFFE
+1108 TTASVTFTGVNTSNVKSRKLVFYE
-1116 YLVEGKTTN
+1116 YLVEGSVTKTVS
-1125 LVGVDSDGKPV
+1125 LDSAGKPV
-1136 EPAKCV
+1136 EPANCV

-1154 VNVISLETE
+1154 VNVISLET
-1163 VLVNSTKT
+1163 
-1171 NESPAAISTVTDTV
+1171 
-1185 TTHGLIAGESFT
+1185 
-1197 INSTIKVDG
+1197 
-1206 KSIGVQSTDFT
+1206 
-1217 ADGKDKEVSVVFK
+1217 
-1230 DLDLSKL
+1230 
-1237 ANKRLSIVTELIY
+1237 
-1250 KNKVI
+1250 
-1255 LTHNDDGKDLNEEF
+1255 
-1269 YTPEMHSNAIDVD
+1269 
-1282 TLTKMSK
+1282 
-1289 TSETAKFKDTV
+1289 
-1300 DIKNLSAATQYTLQS
+1300 
-1315 IAVDTATGLA
+1315 
-1325 YKDASGKYVVGHET
+1325 
-1339 FTTKTSKD
+1339 
-1347 NDRVGATADI
+1347 
-1357 EFTANTKDTNVTQ
+1357 
-1370 ITFYEY
+1370 
-1376 LVRGSVDSDISVD
+1376 
-1389 ENGYPVRPANWI
+1389 
-1401 AEDASTSNVDQTLNL
+1401 
-1416 VNLETKVLVDSTKT
+1416 KVLVDSTKT
-1430 NVAPADKKV
+1430 NVAPADEKV

-1470 ENEVEFTAKGGDET
+1470 ENEVEFTAKGDDET
-1484 VSVPFKSLD
+1484 VSVPLKGLN
-1493 LTKYAGKSL
+1493 LTEYAGKSL

-1520 DGTDPDEVFYVP
+1520 DGTDPDEKFYVP

-1578 STTGEEIKKTEIEK
+1578 SATGEEIKKTEIEK
-1592 DPYWGMLRDLGYV
+1592 DPYWNMLKDLGYV

-1635 TQVLKPEKMDDMIN
+1635 TQVLKPEKMDDTVN
-1649 VAFDIDPRS
+1649 VTFDIDPRS

-1665 ITIQQVIKL
+1665 ITIRQVIKL
-1674 NGVVVAK
+1674 NGVAVAK

-1704 TSHNHTIAPTKNA
+1704 TSHNHTIAPTKDA

-1753 KPVVVKQNE
+1753 KPVVVKQSE

-1802 HTDLNSAEQSFSF
+1802 HTDPNSAEQSFSF

-1846 DGLTKGEGFTLK
+1846 DGLTKGERFTLK

-1870 LVNGKQVTNSIDFTA
+1870 LVDGKQVTNSIDFTA

-1917 VYLYKDGVLIDKEED
+1917 VYLYKDGILIDKEED

-1985 LTLHLNKNG
+1985 LTLHLNKDG

-2055 TEITDKGQ
+2055 TEITDEGQ

-2137 DSKKPENGSFDVSM
+2137 DSKKSENGSFDVSM

-2159 KHKVVIFEY
+2159 KHRIVIFEY

-2199 GDRTAM
+2199 GDRTVV
-2205 FLSILVGMLGLGV
+2205 FLSILAGMLGLGV

>member
-56 VYKELNDSDKDKN
+56 VYKELNDSDKDRN

-151 YNNTVGSF
+151 YNNIVGSF

-184 TPTDASSEVST
+184 TSTDASSEVST
-195 EVTTEAVT
+195 EVTTETTT
-203 EPDTQ
+203 ESDTQ
-208 VATTSDASSEETEAT
+208 VATTSDASSEETETT
-223 TQIATPTDSIPEVK
+223 TQVATPTDSIPEVK
-237 PVATLASVMRAA
+237 PVATLASVFRTAVADVYVWGTETQGCGNYHKTSSSANSANMSLDGDIGSRMFCVDW
-249 GASYWIYGD
+249 GA
-258 YSGMSS
+258 
-264 GDYHVSTDKDNV
+264 N
-276 PMSGNA
+276 
-282 SRVFCG
+282 
-288 TASKQGPGKPYYG
+288 GP
-301 SSQGYTRRVVNNS
+301 SLANGYTRPVKYSRGGGADVSLRKVVA
-314 STVKVLSY
+314 Y
-322 YYDVLA
+322 YYEVLA
-328 KQSDHSANWQNHV
+328 KTSGNLAATEHYLSLLNHKKG
-341 TQTAHALS
+341 TTPTWA
-349 YINGYG
+349 
-355 ASYKP
+355 
-360 SWWSAAMARPVYSM
+360 SAAMKYTALASGEETINIDKTKPSMTYYKSYSFKANGEVFHKSTNVFVSEQVTVTADKSEQYFTASVPKDCAVYV
-374 SETQI
+374 
-379 YVGSN
+379 Y
-384 TTTSVVNYTSSEIH
+384 NYNSEIKK
-398 RGNREASDGLHT
+398 
-410 LYNVQWTAVKTV
+410 YQWTRYGSTDNLKLKNGDKFRIVLPKSFANKTV
-422 SGTSLKNYFTVKV
+422 SLSGTARYGGWDVYYYNPNDPAWLDCQQMVLATETDKPEFSLSVKTGNVPPDHDPVSIVIRKIDSVSGRAVPAGTAALAGAVFKMEYFK
-435 PSNVRI
+435 
-441 YVKRNNG
+441 G
-448 KWGSA
+448 KDSVSGSA
-453 TNTDVNL
+453 TNTWYLQTKLADGRYVARFARGYL
-460 YSGDKFFF
+460 YSDSTHKSDAAPAEVDASGVYELEAGCMRITEVIAPSGYEKVTADNAGWIKLGGSIDRLTESASITVKIGNGNIYYGNTAVKDGVVEIGEQKERYDFKLKKVDSYGNPMAGVAFLVTASNGDQHVVVTDKNGEFDSSKLDYTNVNGNDATLAKAMADTTLYPTYKETNVFF
-468 TTSKLTDRTTTI
+468 TTPGSGKTAAAEIKEETVDG
-480 ANSKA
+480 KA
-485 ALTGFTAYAYDPV
+485 PRPLY
-498 NTKNQ
+498 
-503 TMYGN
+503 
-508 GVSETRSIQ
+508 
-517 FSIPWKDVY
+517 KD
-526 HKLTLDKLVC
+526 
-536 VGGNYKVDASTAGT
+536 
-550 QYTVYWV
+550 
-557 DKTTNSNRFGKIA
+557 
-570 VFEIQTNGKGKVK
+570 
-583 YLRQN
+583 
-588 NYGTTFKPSGFG
+588 
-600 TYTLDGLPT
+600 TYT
-609 GVYRI
+609 
-614 VETKTNDGFETAKP
+614 
-628 CRINF
+628 
-633 SNGAAVD
+633 
-640 AEGNASGESKHFEIA
+640 
-655 FKTNDNVKNQV
+655 
-666 ANFTSFEQKESGDP
+666 
-680 LAIKI
+680 
-685 QKIDA
+685 
-690 DTKETVGLGSGSLA
+690 
-704 GAEFTIKY
+704 
-712 YEDAEGVGTIGI
+712 
-724 SVPTGTPTARWVIK
+724 
-738 TDEDGYASLAND
+738 
-750 EYIVS
+750 
-755 KPSKLPDSVKIV
+755 
-767 KGKYNI
+767 
-773 CKPGTIVITE
+773 
-783 SEAPKNYNKF
+783 
-793 SKVTTQA
+793 
-800 GTSTD
+800 
-805 VDNVVI
+805 
-811 RADYNDKGEIK
+811 
-822 LYSCKKDQSG
+822 
-832 KLVKFGASMT
+832 
-842 GSAIK
+842 
-847 IYEPVKR
+847 
-854 YNLRLQKTDG
+854 
-864 YEHPMANVAF
+864 
-874 VITCRETGESH
+874 
-885 VMLTDSDGILDTS
+885 
-898 RVVTSGGKFKVNA
+898 
-911 NDDLYEQALTDNSI
+911 
-925 IPEYVQTSV
+925 
-934 FFNDDSDVAVTASRH
+934 
-949 SEGALY
+949 
-955 AGTYIIRELHRQY
+955 IREIHRQY
-968 VTVDGEKC
+968 VTIDGKKY
-976 KLSEVYKI
+976 KLTQVYDLGPAQKI
-984 PAAIKVTVPGT
+984 TV
-995 DNNAVGE
+995 
-1002 HDTKDAGTM
+1002 
-1011 TNIRI
+1011 
-1016 PSISSVA
+1016 S
-1023 MDADSA
+1023 DSA
-1029 TKMSITSKDAKFRDI
+1029 KNGAVIDFGTYTNTAIPKMTSSAISTDTNTKMSVAGKNSSFKDSVKATNLKAS
-1044 VTIHNPELDKTYTL
+1044 TKYTL
-1058 MSIAVDTATG
+1058 MSVAVDANTG
-1068 LAYVG
+1068 KAYKD
-1073 ADGQYVRT
+1073 ADGKYVAKNV
-1081 TEYLGKGSGLI
+1081 EF
-1092 GADVPLEL
+1092 
-1100 TANTTGTE
+1100 TTGAVKKGTVFPE
-1108 VNQLTFFE
+1108 TTASVTFTGVNTSNVKSRKLVFYE
-1116 YLVEGKTTN
+1116 YLVEGSVTKTVS
-1125 LVGVDSDGKPV
+1125 LDSAGKPV
-1136 EPAKCV
+1136 EPANCV

-1154 VNVISLETE
+1154 VNVISLET
-1163 VLVNSTKT
+1163 
-1171 NESPAAISTVTDTV
+1171 
-1185 TTHGLIAGESFT
+1185 
-1197 INSTIKVDG
+1197 
-1206 KSIGVQSTDFT
+1206 
-1217 ADGKDKEVSVVFK
+1217 
-1230 DLDLSKL
+1230 
-1237 ANKRLSIVTELIY
+1237 
-1250 KNKVI
+1250 
-1255 LTHNDDGKDLNEEF
+1255 
-1269 YTPEMHSNAIDVD
+1269 
-1282 TLTKMSK
+1282 
-1289 TSETAKFKDTV
+1289 
-1300 DIKNLSAATQYTLQS
+1300 
-1315 IAVDTATGLA
+1315 
-1325 YKDASGKYVVGHET
+1325 
-1339 FTTKTSKD
+1339 
-1347 NDRVGATADI
+1347 
-1357 EFTANTKDTNVTQ
+1357 
-1370 ITFYEY
+1370 
-1376 LVRGSVDSDISVD
+1376 
-1389 ENGYPVRPANWI
+1389 
-1401 AEDASTSNVDQTLNL
+1401 
-1416 VNLETKVLVDSTKT
+1416 KVLVDSTKT
-1430 NVAPADKKV
+1430 NVAPADEKV

-1470 ENEVEFTAKGGDET
+1470 ENEVEFTAKGDDET
-1484 VSVPFKSLD
+1484 VSVPLKGLN
-1493 LTKYAGKSL
+1493 LTEYAGKSL

-1520 DGTDPDEVFYVP
+1520 DGTDPDEKFYVP

-1578 STTGEEIKKTEIEK
+1578 SATGEEIKKTEIEK
-1592 DPYWGMLRDLGYV
+1592 DPYWNMLKDLGYV

-1635 TQVLKPEKMDDMIN
+1635 TQVLKPEKMDDTVN
-1649 VAFDIDPRS
+1649 VTFDIDPRS

-1665 ITIQQVIKL
+1665 ITIRQVIKL
-1674 NGVVVAK
+1674 NGVAVAK

-1704 TSHNHTIAPTKNA
+1704 TSHNHTIAPTKDA

-1753 KPVVVKQNE
+1753 KPVVVKQSE

-1802 HTDLNSAEQSFSF
+1802 HTDPNSAEQSFSF

-1846 DGLTKGEGFTLK
+1846 DGLTKGERFTLK

-1870 LVNGKQVTNSIDFTA
+1870 LVDGKQVTNSIDFTA

-1917 VYLYKDGVLIDKEED
+1917 VYLYKDGILIDKEED

-1985 LTLHLNKNG
+1985 LTLHLNKDG

-2055 TEITDKGQ
+2055 TEITDEGQ

-2159 KHKVVIFEY
+2159 KHRIVIFEY

-2199 GDRTAM
+2199 GDRTVM
-2205 FLSILVGMLGLGV
+2205 FLSILAGMLGLGV
-2218 VTLFVTRRKKK
+2218 VTLFVTKRKKK

>member
-56 VYKELNDSDKDKN
+56 VYKELNDSDKDRN

-103 RVVYKSLEERANA
+103 RVVYKNLEERANA
-116 NASKAIAKL
+116 NASKAIANL

-145 SKTGYD
+145 NKTGYD

-195 EVTTEAVT
+195 EVSTEATT

-208 VATTSDASSEETEAT
+208 VATTSDASSEETETT
-223 TQIATPTDSIPEVK
+223 TQVATPTDSIPEVK
-237 PVATLASVMRAA
+237 PVATLASVFRMAKAA
-249 GASYWIYGD
+249 KIAEDVYIYGSEED
-258 YSGMSS
+258 GC
-264 GDYHVSTDKDNV
+264 GNYHITAEN
-276 PMSGNA
+276 GNA
-282 SRVFCG
+282 NPSLNGDMGSRTFCVDWG
-288 TASKQGPGKPYYG
+288 ANGPSAKNN
-301 SSQGYTRRVVNNS
+301 YTRP
-314 STVKVLSY
+314 VKYRLGNGAKESMRKAVAY
-322 YYDVLA
+322 YYDVLVPA
-328 KQSDHSANWQNHV
+328 ADTKGKKVTALTETEHYLSSLKGNKGTTPSWASAAQNHV
-341 TQTAHALS
+341 ALAKGDQAISISNSKPTVTCVDSKTFGTFTEKNVFVSEKLTVTAKSDEQYFNYEVPSGCTVYVHRS
-349 YINGYG
+349 KTW
-355 ASYKP
+355 YKLT
-360 SWWSAAMARPVYSM
+360 ADDK
-374 SETQI
+374 T
-379 YVGSN
+379 
-384 TTTSVVNYTSSEIH
+384 
-398 RGNREASDGLHT
+398 HT
-410 LYNVQWTAVKTV
+410 LRKNDVFYVVTPKSNANKTFSI
-422 SGTSLKNYFTVKV
+422 SGT
-435 PSNVRI
+435 
-441 YVKRNNG
+441 
-448 KWGSA
+448 A
-453 TNTDVNL
+453 A
-460 YSGDKFFF
+460 SG
-468 TTSKLTDRTTTI
+468 
-480 ANSKA
+480 
-485 ALTGFTAYAYDPV
+485 G
-498 NTKNQ
+498 
-503 TMYGN
+503 
-508 GVSETRSIQ
+508 
-517 FSIPWKDVY
+517 WDVY
-526 HKLTLDKLVC
+526 YYEPNDPAWLGCQEMMLAAETDKPKFTLKFKTEELPDPI
-536 VGGNYKVDASTAGT
+536 NIEIDKVDSVREDGT
-550 QYTVYWV
+550 QVG
-557 DKTTNSNRFGKIA
+557 KT
-570 VFEIQTNGKGKVK
+570 
-583 YLRQN
+583 
-588 NYGTTFKPSGFG
+588 
-600 TYTLDGLPT
+600 
-609 GVYRI
+609 
-614 VETKTNDGFETAKP
+614 
-628 CRINF
+628 
-633 SNGAAVD
+633 
-640 AEGNASGESKHFEIA
+640 
-655 FKTNDNVKNQV
+655 
-666 ANFTSFEQKESGDP
+666 
-680 LAIKI
+680 
-685 QKIDA
+685 
-690 DTKETVGLGSGSLA
+690 SLA
-704 GAEFTIKY
+704 GAIFKMEYFKGKTT
-712 YEDAEGVGTIGI
+712 A
-724 SVPTGTPTARWVIK
+724 SGTPTNTWYIK
-738 TDEDGYASLAND
+738 TVKDGSHYRAAF
-750 EYIVS
+750 S
-755 KPSKLPDSVKIV
+755 KACLVTGDKNYPSDTAPKDIDPTGLYELYD
-767 KGKYNI
+767 GAMR
-773 CKPGTIVITE
+773 ITE
-783 SEAPKNYNKF
+783 VKAPSGYKVVDGKNKGF
-793 SKVTTQA
+793 FKVKQTKVTGSSITVRVTGGKTIYA
-800 GTSTD
+800 GAEITAD
-805 VDNVVI
+805 AFKQYEQKERYDFKLKKVDSYGN
-811 RADYNDKGEIK
+811 
-822 LYSCKKDQSG
+822 
-832 KLVKFGASMT
+832 
-842 GSAIK
+842 
-847 IYEPVKR
+847 
-854 YNLRLQKTDG
+854 
-864 YEHPMANVAF
+864 PMAGVAF
-874 VITCRETGESH
+874 
-885 VMLTDSDGILDTS
+885 L
-898 RVVTSGGKFKVNA
+898 
-911 NDDLYEQALTDNSI
+911 
-925 IPEYVQTSV
+925 
-934 FFNDDSDVAVTASRH
+934 VTASNGDQH
-949 SEGALY
+949 VVVTDKNGEFDSSKLGYTNVNGNDATLAKAMADTTLY
-955 AGTYIIRELHRQY
+955 PTYKETNVFFTTPGSGKTAAAEIKEETVGTTAPRPLYKDTYTIREIHRQY
-968 VTVDGEKC
+968 VTIDGKKY
-976 KLSEVYKI
+976 KLTQVYDLGPAQKI
-984 PAAIKVTVPGT
+984 TV
-995 DNNAVGE
+995 
-1002 HDTKDAGTM
+1002 
-1011 TNIRI
+1011 
-1016 PSISSVA
+1016 S
-1023 MDADSA
+1023 DSA
-1029 TKMSITSKDAKFRDI
+1029 KNGAVIDFGTYTNTAIPKMTSSAISTDTNTKMSVAGKNSSFKDSVKATNLKAS
-1044 VTIHNPELDKTYTL
+1044 TKYTL
-1058 MSIAVDTATG
+1058 MSVAVDANTG
-1068 LAYVG
+1068 KAYKD
-1073 ADGQYVRT
+1073 ADGKYVAKNV
-1081 TEYLGKGSGLI
+1081 EF
-1092 GADVPLEL
+1092 
-1100 TANTTGTE
+1100 TTGAVKKGTVFPE
-1108 VNQLTFFE
+1108 TTASVTFTGVNTSNVKSRKLVFYE
-1116 YLVEGKTTN
+1116 YLVEGSVTKTVS
-1125 LVGVDSDGKPV
+1125 LDSAGKPV
-1136 EPAKCV
+1136 EPANCV

-1154 VNVISLETE
+1154 VNVISLET
-1163 VLVNSTKT
+1163 
-1171 NESPAAISTVTDTV
+1171 
-1185 TTHGLIAGESFT
+1185 
-1197 INSTIKVDG
+1197 
-1206 KSIGVQSTDFT
+1206 
-1217 ADGKDKEVSVVFK
+1217 
-1230 DLDLSKL
+1230 
-1237 ANKRLSIVTELIY
+1237 
-1250 KNKVI
+1250 
-1255 LTHNDDGKDLNEEF
+1255 
-1269 YTPEMHSNAIDVD
+1269 
-1282 TLTKMSK
+1282 
-1289 TSETAKFKDTV
+1289 
-1300 DIKNLSAATQYTLQS
+1300 
-1315 IAVDTATGLA
+1315 
-1325 YKDASGKYVVGHET
+1325 
-1339 FTTKTSKD
+1339 
-1347 NDRVGATADI
+1347 
-1357 EFTANTKDTNVTQ
+1357 
-1370 ITFYEY
+1370 
-1376 LVRGSVDSDISVD
+1376 
-1389 ENGYPVRPANWI
+1389 
-1401 AEDASTSNVDQTLNL
+1401 
-1416 VNLETKVLVDSTKT
+1416 KVLVDSTKT
-1430 NVAPADKKV
+1430 NVAPADEKV

-1470 ENEVEFTAKGGDET
+1470 ENEVEFTAKGDDET
-1484 VSVPFKSLD
+1484 VSVPLKGLN
-1493 LTKYAGKSL
+1493 LTEYAGKSL

-1520 DGTDPDEVFYVP
+1520 DGTDPDEKFYVP

-1570 ELETTFVD
+1570 KLETTFVD
-1578 STTGEEIKKTEIEK
+1578 SATGEEIKKTEIEK
-1592 DPYWGMLRDLGYV
+1592 DPYWNMLKDLGYV

-1635 TQVLKPEKMDDMIN
+1635 TQVIKPEKMDDMIN

-1704 TSHNHTIAPTKNA
+1704 TSHNHTIVPTKNA

-1753 KPVVVKQNE
+1753 KPVVVKQSE
-1762 TISKADQEVQLHY
+1762 TIGKADQEVQLHY

-1846 DGLTKGEGFTLK
+1846 DGLTKGERFTLK

-1870 LVNGKQVTNSIDFTA
+1870 LVDGKQVTNSIDFTA

-1917 VYLYKDGVLIDKEED
+1917 VYLYKDGILIDKEED

-2055 TEITDKGQ
+2055 TEITDEGQ

-2159 KHKVVIFEY
+2159 KHRIVIFEY

-2205 FLSILVGMLGLGV
+2205 FLSILAGMLGLGV

>member
-56 VYKELNDSDKDKN
+56 VYKELNDSDKDRN

-103 RVVYKSLEERANA
+103 RVVYKNLEERANA

-131 YQLDKK
+131 YQLDEK

-184 TPTDASSEVST
+184 TSTDASSEVST
-195 EVTTEAVT
+195 EVTTEAIT

-208 VATTSDASSEETEAT
+208 VATTSDASSEETETT
-223 TQIATPTDSIPEVK
+223 TQVATPTDSIPEVK
-237 PVATLASVMRAA
+237 PVATLASVFRTAVADVYVWGTETQGCGNYHKTSSSANSANMSLDGDIGSRMFCVDW
-249 GASYWIYGD
+249 GA
-258 YSGMSS
+258 
-264 GDYHVSTDKDNV
+264 N
-276 PMSGNA
+276 
-282 SRVFCG
+282 
-288 TASKQGPGKPYYG
+288 GP
-301 SSQGYTRRVVNNS
+301 SLANGYTRPVKYSRGGGADVSLRKVVA
-314 STVKVLSY
+314 Y
-322 YYDVLA
+322 YYEVLA
-328 KQSDHSANWQNHV
+328 KTSGNLAATEHYLSLLNHKKG
-341 TQTAHALS
+341 TTPTWA
-349 YINGYG
+349 
-355 ASYKP
+355 
-360 SWWSAAMARPVYSM
+360 SAAMKYTALASGEETISIDKTKPSMTYYKSYSFKANGEVFHKSTNVFVSEPVTVTAEKSEQYFTASVPKDCAVYVYNYN
-374 SETQI
+374 SETKKYQWTRYGSTDNLKLKNGDKFRIVLPKSFANKTVSLSGTARYGGWDVYYYNLNDPAWLDCQQMVLATETDKPEFSLSVKTGNVPPDHDPINI
-379 YVGSN
+379 YIRKIDSVSGKAVPAGKAALAGAVFKMEYFKGKDSASGSTTN
-384 TTTSVVNYTSSEIH
+384 TWYLQTVKNSKGDYEAKFA
-398 RGNREASDGLHT
+398 RGYLYSDSTHKSDAAPTEVDASGVYELEAGCMRITEVIAPSGYEKVTASNKGWIKLGGSIDRLTGSASIT
-410 LYNVQWTAVKTV
+410 VKIGNGNIYYGNTAVKDGV
-422 SGTSLKNYFTVKV
+422 VDIGEQKERYDFKLKKV
-435 PSNVRI
+435 DSYGNPMAGVAFLVTASNGDQHV
-441 YVKRNNG
+441 VVTDKNG
-448 KWGSA
+448 EFDSSKLDYK
-453 TNTDVNL
+453 DVNGNDATLAKAMADTTL
-460 YSGDKFFF
+460 YPTYKETNVFF
-468 TTSKLTDRTTTI
+468 TTPGSGKTAAAEIKEETVDG
-480 ANSKA
+480 KA
-485 ALTGFTAYAYDPV
+485 PRPLY
-498 NTKNQ
+498 
-503 TMYGN
+503 
-508 GVSETRSIQ
+508 
-517 FSIPWKDVY
+517 KD
-526 HKLTLDKLVC
+526 
-536 VGGNYKVDASTAGT
+536 
-550 QYTVYWV
+550 
-557 DKTTNSNRFGKIA
+557 
-570 VFEIQTNGKGKVK
+570 
-583 YLRQN
+583 
-588 NYGTTFKPSGFG
+588 
-600 TYTLDGLPT
+600 TYT
-609 GVYRI
+609 
-614 VETKTNDGFETAKP
+614 
-628 CRINF
+628 
-633 SNGAAVD
+633 
-640 AEGNASGESKHFEIA
+640 
-655 FKTNDNVKNQV
+655 
-666 ANFTSFEQKESGDP
+666 
-680 LAIKI
+680 
-685 QKIDA
+685 
-690 DTKETVGLGSGSLA
+690 
-704 GAEFTIKY
+704 
-712 YEDAEGVGTIGI
+712 
-724 SVPTGTPTARWVIK
+724 
-738 TDEDGYASLAND
+738 
-750 EYIVS
+750 
-755 KPSKLPDSVKIV
+755 
-767 KGKYNI
+767 
-773 CKPGTIVITE
+773 
-783 SEAPKNYNKF
+783 
-793 SKVTTQA
+793 
-800 GTSTD
+800 
-805 VDNVVI
+805 
-811 RADYNDKGEIK
+811 
-822 LYSCKKDQSG
+822 
-832 KLVKFGASMT
+832 
-842 GSAIK
+842 
-847 IYEPVKR
+847 
-854 YNLRLQKTDG
+854 
-864 YEHPMANVAF
+864 
-874 VITCRETGESH
+874 
-885 VMLTDSDGILDTS
+885 
-898 RVVTSGGKFKVNA
+898 
-911 NDDLYEQALTDNSI
+911 
-925 IPEYVQTSV
+925 
-934 FFNDDSDVAVTASRH
+934 
-949 SEGALY
+949 
-955 AGTYIIRELHRQY
+955 IREIHRQY
-968 VTVDGEKC
+968 VTIDGKKY
-976 KLSEVYKI
+976 KLTQVYDLGPAQKI
-984 PAAIKVTVPGT
+984 TV
-995 DNNAVGE
+995 
-1002 HDTKDAGTM
+1002 
-1011 TNIRI
+1011 
-1016 PSISSVA
+1016 S
-1023 MDADSA
+1023 DSA
-1029 TKMSITSKDAKFRDI
+1029 KNGAVIDFGTYTNTAIPKMTSSAISTDTNTKMSVAGKNSSFKDSVKATNLKAS
-1044 VTIHNPELDKTYTL
+1044 TKYTL
-1058 MSIAVDTATG
+1058 MSVAVDANTG
-1068 LAYVG
+1068 KAYKD
-1073 ADGQYVRT
+1073 ADGKYVAKNVEFT
-1081 TEYLGKGSGLI
+1081 TGAVKKGTVFPETTASVTFTG
-1092 GADVPLEL
+1092 
-1100 TANTTGTE
+1100 ANTSN
-1108 VNQLTFFE
+1108 VKSRKLVFYE
-1116 YLVEGKTTN
+1116 YLVEGSVTKTVS
-1125 LVGVDSDGKPV
+1125 LDSAGKPV
-1136 EPAKCV
+1136 EPANCV

-1154 VNVISLETE
+1154 VNVISLET
-1163 VLVNSTKT
+1163 
-1171 NESPAAISTVTDTV
+1171 
-1185 TTHGLIAGESFT
+1185 
-1197 INSTIKVDG
+1197 
-1206 KSIGVQSTDFT
+1206 
-1217 ADGKDKEVSVVFK
+1217 
-1230 DLDLSKL
+1230 
-1237 ANKRLSIVTELIY
+1237 
-1250 KNKVI
+1250 
-1255 LTHNDDGKDLNEEF
+1255 
-1269 YTPEMHSNAIDVD
+1269 
-1282 TLTKMSK
+1282 
-1289 TSETAKFKDTV
+1289 
-1300 DIKNLSAATQYTLQS
+1300 
-1315 IAVDTATGLA
+1315 
-1325 YKDASGKYVVGHET
+1325 
-1339 FTTKTSKD
+1339 
-1347 NDRVGATADI
+1347 
-1357 EFTANTKDTNVTQ
+1357 
-1370 ITFYEY
+1370 
-1376 LVRGSVDSDISVD
+1376 
-1389 ENGYPVRPANWI
+1389 
-1401 AEDASTSNVDQTLNL
+1401 
-1416 VNLETKVLVDSTKT
+1416 KVLVDSTKT
-1430 NVAPADKKV
+1430 NVAPADEKV

-1470 ENEVEFTAKGGDET
+1470 ENEVEFTAKGDDET
-1484 VSVPFKSLD
+1484 VSVPLKGLN
-1493 LTKYAGKSL
+1493 LTEYAGKSL

-1520 DGTDPDEVFYVP
+1520 DGTDPDEKFYVP

-1578 STTGEEIKKTEIEK
+1578 SATGEEIKKTEIEK
-1592 DPYWGMLRDLGYV
+1592 DPYWNMLKDLGYV

-1635 TQVLKPEKMDDMIN
+1635 TQVLKPEKMDDTVN
-1649 VAFDIDPRS
+1649 VTFDIDPRS

-1665 ITIQQVIKL
+1665 ITIRQVIKL
-1674 NGVVVAK
+1674 NGVAVAK

-1704 TSHNHTIAPTKNA
+1704 TSHNHTIAPTKDA

-1753 KPVVVKQNE
+1753 KPVVVKQSE

-1802 HTDLNSAEQSFSF
+1802 HTDPNSAEQSFSF

-1846 DGLTKGEGFTLK
+1846 DGLTKGERFTLK

-1870 LVNGKQVTNSIDFTA
+1870 LVDGKQVTNSIDFTA

-1917 VYLYKDGVLIDKEED
+1917 VYLYKDGILIDKEED

-1985 LTLHLNKNG
+1985 LTLHLNKDG

-2055 TEITDKGQ
+2055 TEITDEGQ

-2159 KHKVVIFEY
+2159 KHRIVIFEY

-2199 GDRTAM
+2199 GDRTVM
-2205 FLSILVGMLGLGV
+2205 FLSILAGMLGLGV

>member
-56 VYKELNDSDKDKN
+56 VYKELNDSDKDRN

-103 RVVYKSLEERANA
+103 RVVYKNLEERANA

-131 YQLDKK
+131 YQLDEK

-195 EVTTEAVT
+195 EVITEATTE
-203 EPDTQ
+203 PGTQ
-208 VATTSDASSEETEAT
+208 VATTSDASSEETETT
-223 TQIATPTDSIPEVK
+223 TQMATPTDSIPEVK
-237 PVATLASVMRAA
+237 PVATLASVFRMAIAA
-249 GASYWIYGD
+249 KIAEDVYIYGSEED
-258 YSGMSS
+258 GC
-264 GDYHVSTDKDNV
+264 GNYHITAEN
-276 PMSGNA
+276 GNA
-282 SRVFCG
+282 NPSLNGDMGSRTFCVDWG
-288 TASKQGPGKPYYG
+288 ANGPSAKNN
-301 SSQGYTRRVVNNS
+301 YTRP
-314 STVKVLSY
+314 VKYRLGNGAKESMRKAVAY
-322 YYDVLA
+322 YYDVLVPA
-328 KQSDHSANWQNHV
+328 ADTKGKKVTALTETEHYLSSLKGNKGTTPSWASAAQNHV
-341 TQTAHALS
+341 ALAKGDQAISISNSKPTVTCVDSKTFGTFTEKNVFVSEKLTVTAKSDEQYFNYEVPSGCTVYVHRSKTWYKLTADDKTHTLRKNDVFYVVTPKSNANKTFSISGTAASGGWDVYYYEPNDPAWLGCQEMMLAAETDKPKFTLKFKTEELPDPINIEVRKIDSVSGKAVPAGTAALAGAVFKMEYFKGKTTAS
-349 YINGYG
+349 G
-355 ASYKP
+355 ASTNTWYIKTVYDSSIKGYVAKFSKTCLVTGDKNYPSDAAPKDIDPTGLYELYDGAMRITEVKAPSGYEKVTASNKGWMLIADSNGEHKITDKASVTVRVTGGKAIYAGNTPVSGGVIEIGEQKERYDFRLKKVDSYGNPMAGIAFLVTASNGNQHVVVTDKNGEFDSSKLDYKDVNGND
-360 SWWSAAMARPVYSM
+360 ATLAKAMAD
-374 SETQI
+374 T
-379 YVGSN
+379 
-384 TTTSVVNYTSSEIH
+384 
-398 RGNREASDGLHT
+398 T
-410 LYNVQWTAVKTV
+410 LYPTYKETNV
-422 SGTSLKNYFTVKV
+422 
-435 PSNVRI
+435 
-441 YVKRNNG
+441 
-448 KWGSA
+448 
-453 TNTDVNL
+453 
-460 YSGDKFFF
+460 FF
-468 TTSKLTDRTTTI
+468 TTPGSGKT
-480 ANSKA
+480 A
-485 ALTGFTAYAYDPV
+485 AAEIKEDTVDGKTPRPLY
-498 NTKNQ
+498 
-503 TMYGN
+503 
-508 GVSETRSIQ
+508 
-517 FSIPWKDVY
+517 KD
-526 HKLTLDKLVC
+526 
-536 VGGNYKVDASTAGT
+536 
-550 QYTVYWV
+550 
-557 DKTTNSNRFGKIA
+557 
-570 VFEIQTNGKGKVK
+570 
-583 YLRQN
+583 
-588 NYGTTFKPSGFG
+588 
-600 TYTLDGLPT
+600 TYT
-609 GVYRI
+609 
-614 VETKTNDGFETAKP
+614 
-628 CRINF
+628 
-633 SNGAAVD
+633 
-640 AEGNASGESKHFEIA
+640 
-655 FKTNDNVKNQV
+655 
-666 ANFTSFEQKESGDP
+666 
-680 LAIKI
+680 
-685 QKIDA
+685 
-690 DTKETVGLGSGSLA
+690 
-704 GAEFTIKY
+704 
-712 YEDAEGVGTIGI
+712 
-724 SVPTGTPTARWVIK
+724 
-738 TDEDGYASLAND
+738 
-750 EYIVS
+750 
-755 KPSKLPDSVKIV
+755 
-767 KGKYNI
+767 
-773 CKPGTIVITE
+773 
-783 SEAPKNYNKF
+783 
-793 SKVTTQA
+793 
-800 GTSTD
+800 
-805 VDNVVI
+805 
-811 RADYNDKGEIK
+811 
-822 LYSCKKDQSG
+822 
-832 KLVKFGASMT
+832 
-842 GSAIK
+842 
-847 IYEPVKR
+847 
-854 YNLRLQKTDG
+854 
-864 YEHPMANVAF
+864 
-874 VITCRETGESH
+874 
-885 VMLTDSDGILDTS
+885 
-898 RVVTSGGKFKVNA
+898 
-911 NDDLYEQALTDNSI
+911 
-925 IPEYVQTSV
+925 
-934 FFNDDSDVAVTASRH
+934 
-949 SEGALY
+949 
-955 AGTYIIRELHRQY
+955 IREIHRQY
-968 VTVDGEKC
+968 VTIDGKKY
-976 KLSEVYKI
+976 KLTQVYDIGPAQKI
-984 PAAIKVTVPGT
+984 TV
-995 DNNAVGE
+995 
-1002 HDTKDAGTM
+1002 
-1011 TNIRI
+1011 
-1016 PSISSVA
+1016 S
-1023 MDADSA
+1023 DSA
-1029 TKMSITSKDAKFRDI
+1029 KNGAVIDFGTYTNTAIPKMTSSAISTDTNTKMSVAGKNASFKDSIKATNLKAS
-1044 VTIHNPELDKTYTL
+1044 TKYTL
-1058 MSIAVDTATG
+1058 MSVAVDANTG
-1068 LAYVG
+1068 KAYKD
-1073 ADGQYVRT
+1073 ADGKYVAKNV
-1081 TEYLGKGSGLI
+1081 EF
-1092 GADVPLEL
+1092 
-1100 TANTTGTE
+1100 TTGAVKKGTVFPE
-1108 VNQLTFFE
+1108 TTASVTFTGVNTSNVKSRKLVFYE
-1116 YLVEGKTTN
+1116 YLVEGSVTKTVS
-1125 LVGVDSDGKPV
+1125 LDSAGKPV
-1136 EPAKCV
+1136 EPANCV

-1154 VNVISLETE
+1154 VNVISLET
-1163 VLVNSTKT
+1163 
-1171 NESPAAISTVTDTV
+1171 
-1185 TTHGLIAGESFT
+1185 
-1197 INSTIKVDG
+1197 
-1206 KSIGVQSTDFT
+1206 
-1217 ADGKDKEVSVVFK
+1217 
-1230 DLDLSKL
+1230 
-1237 ANKRLSIVTELIY
+1237 
-1250 KNKVI
+1250 
-1255 LTHNDDGKDLNEEF
+1255 
-1269 YTPEMHSNAIDVD
+1269 
-1282 TLTKMSK
+1282 
-1289 TSETAKFKDTV
+1289 
-1300 DIKNLSAATQYTLQS
+1300 
-1315 IAVDTATGLA
+1315 
-1325 YKDASGKYVVGHET
+1325 
-1339 FTTKTSKD
+1339 
-1347 NDRVGATADI
+1347 
-1357 EFTANTKDTNVTQ
+1357 
-1370 ITFYEY
+1370 
-1376 LVRGSVDSDISVD
+1376 
-1389 ENGYPVRPANWI
+1389 
-1401 AEDASTSNVDQTLNL
+1401 
-1416 VNLETKVLVDSTKT
+1416 KVLVDSTKT
-1430 NVAPADKKV
+1430 NVAPADEKV

-1470 ENEVEFTAKGGDET
+1470 ENEVEFTAKGDDET
-1484 VSVPFKSLD
+1484 VSVPLKGLN
-1493 LTKYAGKSL
+1493 LTEYAGKSL

-1520 DGTDPDEVFYVP
+1520 DGTDPDEKFYVP

-1578 STTGEEIKKTEIEK
+1578 SATGEEIKKTEIEK
-1592 DPYWGMLRDLGYV
+1592 DPYWNMLKDLGYV

-1635 TQVLKPEKMDDMIN
+1635 TQVLKPEKMDDTVN
-1649 VAFDIDPRS
+1649 VTFDIDPRS

-1665 ITIQQVIKL
+1665 ITIRQVIKL
-1674 NGVVVAK
+1674 NGVAVAK

-1704 TSHNHTIAPTKNA
+1704 TSHNHTIAPTKDA

-1753 KPVVVKQNE
+1753 KPVVVKQSE

-1802 HTDLNSAEQSFSF
+1802 HTDPNSAEQSFSF

-1846 DGLTKGEGFTLK
+1846 DGLTKGERFTLK

-1870 LVNGKQVTNSIDFTA
+1870 LVDGKQVTNSIDFTA

-1917 VYLYKDGVLIDKEED
+1917 VYLYKDGILIDKEED

-1985 LTLHLNKNG
+1985 LTLHLNKDG

-2055 TEITDKGQ
+2055 TEITDEGQ

-2159 KHKVVIFEY
+2159 KHRIVIFEY

-2199 GDRTAM
+2199 GDRTVM
-2205 FLSILVGMLGLGV
+2205 FLSILAGMLGLGV
-2218 VTLFVTRRKKK
+2218 VTLFVTKRKKK

>member
-56 VYKELNDSDKDKN
+56 VYKELNDSDKDRN

-103 RVVYKSLEERANA
+103 RVVYKNLEERANA

-131 YQLDKK
+131 YQLDEK

-195 EVTTEAVT
+195 EAIT

-208 VATTSDASSEETEAT
+208 VATTSDASSEETETT
-223 TQIATPTDSIPEVK
+223 TQVATPTDSIPEVK
-237 PVATLASVMRAA
+237 PVATLASVFRTAVADVYVWGTETQGCGNYHKTSSSANSANMSLDGDIGSRMFCVDW
-249 GASYWIYGD
+249 GA
-258 YSGMSS
+258 
-264 GDYHVSTDKDNV
+264 N
-276 PMSGNA
+276 
-282 SRVFCG
+282 
-288 TASKQGPGKPYYG
+288 GP
-301 SSQGYTRRVVNNS
+301 SLANGYTRPVKYSRGGGADVSLRKVVA
-314 STVKVLSY
+314 Y
-322 YYDVLA
+322 YYEVLA
-328 KQSDHSANWQNHV
+328 KTSGNLAATEHYLSLLNHKKG
-341 TQTAHALS
+341 TTPTWA
-349 YINGYG
+349 
-355 ASYKP
+355 
-360 SWWSAAMARPVYSM
+360 SAAMKYTALASGEEIINIDKTKPSMTYYKSYSFKANGEVFHTSTNVFVSEPVTVTAEKSEQYFTASVPKDCAVYVYNYN
-374 SETQI
+374 SETKK
-379 YVGSN
+379 Y
-384 TTTSVVNYTSSEIH
+384 
-398 RGNREASDGLHT
+398 
-410 LYNVQWTAVKTV
+410 QWTRYGSTDNLKLKNGDKFRIVLPKSFANKTV
-422 SGTSLKNYFTVKV
+422 SLSGTARYGGWDVYYYNPNDPAWLDCQQMVLATETDKPEFSLSVKTGNVPPDHDPVNVEIRKIDSVSGKAVPAGTAALAGAVFKMEYFK
-435 PSNVRI
+435 
-441 YVKRNNG
+441 G
-448 KWGSA
+448 KDSVSGSA
-453 TNTDVNL
+453 TNTWYLQTAYDSSIKGYVAKFARGYL
-460 YSGDKFFF
+460 YSDSTHKSDAAPAEVDASGVYELEAGCMRITEVIAPSGYEKVTASNKGWIKLGGSIDRLTGSASITVKIGNGNIYYGNTAVKDGVVDIGEQKERYDFKLKKVDSYGNPMAGVAFLVTASNGDQHVVVTDKNGEFDSSKLDYTNVNGNDATLAKAMADTTLYPTYKETNVFF
-468 TTSKLTDRTTTI
+468 TTPGSGKTAAAEIKEETVDG
-480 ANSKA
+480 KA
-485 ALTGFTAYAYDPV
+485 PRPLY
-498 NTKNQ
+498 
-503 TMYGN
+503 
-508 GVSETRSIQ
+508 
-517 FSIPWKDVY
+517 KD
-526 HKLTLDKLVC
+526 
-536 VGGNYKVDASTAGT
+536 
-550 QYTVYWV
+550 
-557 DKTTNSNRFGKIA
+557 
-570 VFEIQTNGKGKVK
+570 
-583 YLRQN
+583 
-588 NYGTTFKPSGFG
+588 
-600 TYTLDGLPT
+600 TYT
-609 GVYRI
+609 
-614 VETKTNDGFETAKP
+614 
-628 CRINF
+628 
-633 SNGAAVD
+633 
-640 AEGNASGESKHFEIA
+640 
-655 FKTNDNVKNQV
+655 
-666 ANFTSFEQKESGDP
+666 
-680 LAIKI
+680 
-685 QKIDA
+685 
-690 DTKETVGLGSGSLA
+690 
-704 GAEFTIKY
+704 
-712 YEDAEGVGTIGI
+712 
-724 SVPTGTPTARWVIK
+724 
-738 TDEDGYASLAND
+738 
-750 EYIVS
+750 
-755 KPSKLPDSVKIV
+755 
-767 KGKYNI
+767 
-773 CKPGTIVITE
+773 
-783 SEAPKNYNKF
+783 
-793 SKVTTQA
+793 
-800 GTSTD
+800 
-805 VDNVVI
+805 
-811 RADYNDKGEIK
+811 
-822 LYSCKKDQSG
+822 
-832 KLVKFGASMT
+832 
-842 GSAIK
+842 
-847 IYEPVKR
+847 
-854 YNLRLQKTDG
+854 
-864 YEHPMANVAF
+864 
-874 VITCRETGESH
+874 
-885 VMLTDSDGILDTS
+885 
-898 RVVTSGGKFKVNA
+898 
-911 NDDLYEQALTDNSI
+911 
-925 IPEYVQTSV
+925 
-934 FFNDDSDVAVTASRH
+934 
-949 SEGALY
+949 
-955 AGTYIIRELHRQY
+955 IREIHRQY
-968 VTVDGEKC
+968 VTIDGKKY
-976 KLSEVYKI
+976 KLTQVYDLGPAQKI
-984 PAAIKVTVPGT
+984 TV
-995 DNNAVGE
+995 
-1002 HDTKDAGTM
+1002 
-1011 TNIRI
+1011 
-1016 PSISSVA
+1016 S
-1023 MDADSA
+1023 DSA
-1029 TKMSITSKDAKFRDI
+1029 KNGAVIDFGTYTNTAIPKMTSNAISTDTNTKMSVAGKNSSFKDSVKATNLKAS
-1044 VTIHNPELDKTYTL
+1044 TKYTL
-1058 MSIAVDTATG
+1058 MSVAVDANTG
-1068 LAYVG
+1068 KAYKD
-1073 ADGQYVRT
+1073 ADGKYVAKNV
-1081 TEYLGKGSGLI
+1081 EF
-1092 GADVPLEL
+1092 
-1100 TANTTGTE
+1100 TTGAVKKGTVFPE
-1108 VNQLTFFE
+1108 TTASVTFTGVNTSNVKSRKLVFYE
-1116 YLVEGKTTN
+1116 YLVEGSVTKTVS
-1125 LVGVDSDGKPV
+1125 LDSAGKPV
-1136 EPAKCV
+1136 EPANCV

-1154 VNVISLETE
+1154 VNVISLET
-1163 VLVNSTKT
+1163 
-1171 NESPAAISTVTDTV
+1171 
-1185 TTHGLIAGESFT
+1185 
-1197 INSTIKVDG
+1197 
-1206 KSIGVQSTDFT
+1206 
-1217 ADGKDKEVSVVFK
+1217 
-1230 DLDLSKL
+1230 
-1237 ANKRLSIVTELIY
+1237 
-1250 KNKVI
+1250 
-1255 LTHNDDGKDLNEEF
+1255 
-1269 YTPEMHSNAIDVD
+1269 
-1282 TLTKMSK
+1282 
-1289 TSETAKFKDTV
+1289 
-1300 DIKNLSAATQYTLQS
+1300 
-1315 IAVDTATGLA
+1315 
-1325 YKDASGKYVVGHET
+1325 
-1339 FTTKTSKD
+1339 
-1347 NDRVGATADI
+1347 
-1357 EFTANTKDTNVTQ
+1357 
-1370 ITFYEY
+1370 
-1376 LVRGSVDSDISVD
+1376 
-1389 ENGYPVRPANWI
+1389 
-1401 AEDASTSNVDQTLNL
+1401 
-1416 VNLETKVLVDSTKT
+1416 KVLVDSTKT
-1430 NVAPADKKV
+1430 NVAPADEKV

-1470 ENEVEFTAKGGDET
+1470 ENEVEFTAKGDDET
-1484 VSVPFKSLD
+1484 VSVPLKGLN
-1493 LTKYAGKSL
+1493 LTEYAGKSL

-1520 DGTDPDEVFYVP
+1520 DGTDPDEKFYVP

-1578 STTGEEIKKTEIEK
+1578 SATGEEIKKTEIEK
-1592 DPYWGMLRDLGYV
+1592 DPYWNMLKDLGYV

-1635 TQVLKPEKMDDMIN
+1635 TQVLKPEKMDDTVN
-1649 VAFDIDPRS
+1649 VTFDIDPRS

-1665 ITIQQVIKL
+1665 ITIRQVIKL
-1674 NGVVVAK
+1674 NGVAVAK

-1704 TSHNHTIAPTKNA
+1704 TSHNHTIAPTKDA

-1753 KPVVVKQNE
+1753 KPVVVKQSE

-1802 HTDLNSAEQSFSF
+1802 HTDPNSAEQSFSF

-1846 DGLTKGEGFTLK
+1846 DGLTKGERFTLK

-1870 LVNGKQVTNSIDFTA
+1870 LVDGKQVTNSIDFTA

-1917 VYLYKDGVLIDKEED
+1917 VYLYKDGILIDKEED

-1985 LTLHLNKNG
+1985 LTLHLNKDG

-2055 TEITDKGQ
+2055 TEITDEGQ

-2159 KHKVVIFEY
+2159 KHRIVIFEY

-2199 GDRTAM
+2199 GDRTVM
-2205 FLSILVGMLGLGV
+2205 FLSILAGMLGLGV
-2218 VTLFVTRRKKK
+2218 VTLFVTKRKKK

>member
-56 VYKELNDSDKDKN
+56 VYKELNDSDKDRN

-159 SIVAGDGVQ
+159 SIVAGDEVQ

-195 EVTTEAVT
+195 EVTTEATT
-203 EPDTQ
+203 EPGTQ
-208 VATTSDASSEETEAT
+208 VATTSDASSEETETT
-223 TQIATPTDSIPEVK
+223 TQVATPTDSIPEVK
-237 PVATLASVMRAA
+237 PVATLASVFRMAKAA
-249 GASYWIYGD
+249 KIAEDVYIYGSEKD
-258 YSGMSS
+258 GC
-264 GDYHVSTDKDNV
+264 GNYHITAEN
-276 PMSGNA
+276 GNA
-282 SRVFCG
+282 NPSLNGDMGSRTFCVDWG
-288 TASKQGPGKPYYG
+288 ANGPSAKNN
-301 SSQGYTRRVVNNS
+301 YTRP
-314 STVKVLSY
+314 VKYRLGNGAKESMRKAVAY
-322 YYDVLA
+322 YYDVLVPA
-328 KQSDHSANWQNHV
+328 ADTKGKKVTALTETEHYLSSLKGNKGTTPSWASAAQNHV
-341 TQTAHALS
+341 ALAKGDQAISISNSKPTVTCVDSKTFGTFTEKNVFVSEKLTVTAKSDEQYFNYEVPSGCTVYVHRS
-349 YINGYG
+349 KTW
-355 ASYKP
+355 YKLT
-360 SWWSAAMARPVYSM
+360 ADDK
-374 SETQI
+374 T
-379 YVGSN
+379 
-384 TTTSVVNYTSSEIH
+384 
-398 RGNREASDGLHT
+398 HT
-410 LYNVQWTAVKTV
+410 LRKNDVFYVVTPKSNANKTFSI
-422 SGTSLKNYFTVKV
+422 SGT
-435 PSNVRI
+435 
-441 YVKRNNG
+441 
-448 KWGSA
+448 A
-453 TNTDVNL
+453 A
-460 YSGDKFFF
+460 SG
-468 TTSKLTDRTTTI
+468 
-480 ANSKA
+480 
-485 ALTGFTAYAYDPV
+485 G
-498 NTKNQ
+498 
-503 TMYGN
+503 
-508 GVSETRSIQ
+508 
-517 FSIPWKDVY
+517 WDVY
-526 HKLTLDKLVC
+526 YYEPNDPAWLGCQEMMLAAETDKPKFTLKFKTEELPDPINIVID
-536 VGGNYKVDASTAGT
+536 KVDSIREDGT
-550 QYTVYWV
+550 QVG
-557 DKTTNSNRFGKIA
+557 KT
-570 VFEIQTNGKGKVK
+570 
-583 YLRQN
+583 
-588 NYGTTFKPSGFG
+588 
-600 TYTLDGLPT
+600 
-609 GVYRI
+609 
-614 VETKTNDGFETAKP
+614 
-628 CRINF
+628 
-633 SNGAAVD
+633 
-640 AEGNASGESKHFEIA
+640 
-655 FKTNDNVKNQV
+655 
-666 ANFTSFEQKESGDP
+666 
-680 LAIKI
+680 
-685 QKIDA
+685 
-690 DTKETVGLGSGSLA
+690 SLA
-704 GAEFTIKY
+704 GAIFKMEYFKGKTTASGSPTNTWYLKTVKNAAGDY
-712 YEDAEGVGTIGI
+712 TARFDKTCLVTGDKNYPSDAAPKDID
-724 SVPTGTPTARWVIK
+724 PTGLF
-738 TDEDGYASLAND
+738 ELYDG
-750 EYIVS
+750 
-755 KPSKLPDSVKIV
+755 
-767 KGKYNI
+767 
-773 CKPGTIVITE
+773 TMRITE
-783 SEAPKNYNKF
+783 VKAPSGYKVVDGKNKGF
-793 SKVTTQA
+793 FKVKQTKVTGSSITVRVTGGKTIYA
-800 GTSTD
+800 GAEITAGVFKQYEQKERYD
-805 VDNVVI
+805 FKLKKVDSYGN
-811 RADYNDKGEIK
+811 
-822 LYSCKKDQSG
+822 
-832 KLVKFGASMT
+832 
-842 GSAIK
+842 
-847 IYEPVKR
+847 
-854 YNLRLQKTDG
+854 
-864 YEHPMANVAF
+864 PMAGVAF
-874 VITCRETGESH
+874 
-885 VMLTDSDGILDTS
+885 L
-898 RVVTSGGKFKVNA
+898 
-911 NDDLYEQALTDNSI
+911 
-925 IPEYVQTSV
+925 
-934 FFNDDSDVAVTASRH
+934 VTASNGDQH
-949 SEGALY
+949 VVVTDKNGEFDSSKLGYTNVNGNDTTLAKAMADTTLY
-955 AGTYIIRELHRQY
+955 PTYKETNVFFTTPGSGKTAAAEIKEETVGTTAPRPLYKDTYTIREIHRQY
-968 VTVDGEKC
+968 VTIDGKKY
-976 KLSEVYKI
+976 KLTQVYDLGPAQKI
-984 PAAIKVTVPGT
+984 TV
-995 DNNAVGE
+995 
-1002 HDTKDAGTM
+1002 
-1011 TNIRI
+1011 
-1016 PSISSVA
+1016 S
-1023 MDADSA
+1023 DSA
-1029 TKMSITSKDAKFRDI
+1029 KNGAVIDFGTYTNTAIPKMTSSAISTDTNTKMSVAGKNSSFKDSVKATNLKAS
-1044 VTIHNPELDKTYTL
+1044 TKYTL
-1058 MSIAVDTATG
+1058 MSVAVDANTG
-1068 LAYVG
+1068 KAYKD
-1073 ADGQYVRT
+1073 ADGKYVAKNV
-1081 TEYLGKGSGLI
+1081 EF
-1092 GADVPLEL
+1092 
-1100 TANTTGTE
+1100 TTGAVKKGTVFPE
-1108 VNQLTFFE
+1108 TTASVTFTGVNTSNVKSRKLVFYE
-1116 YLVEGKTTN
+1116 YLVEGSVTKTVS
-1125 LVGVDSDGKPV
+1125 LDSAGKPV
-1136 EPAKCV
+1136 EPANCV

-1154 VNVISLETE
+1154 VNVISLET
-1163 VLVNSTKT
+1163 
-1171 NESPAAISTVTDTV
+1171 
-1185 TTHGLIAGESFT
+1185 
-1197 INSTIKVDG
+1197 
-1206 KSIGVQSTDFT
+1206 
-1217 ADGKDKEVSVVFK
+1217 
-1230 DLDLSKL
+1230 
-1237 ANKRLSIVTELIY
+1237 
-1250 KNKVI
+1250 
-1255 LTHNDDGKDLNEEF
+1255 
-1269 YTPEMHSNAIDVD
+1269 
-1282 TLTKMSK
+1282 
-1289 TSETAKFKDTV
+1289 
-1300 DIKNLSAATQYTLQS
+1300 
-1315 IAVDTATGLA
+1315 
-1325 YKDASGKYVVGHET
+1325 
-1339 FTTKTSKD
+1339 
-1347 NDRVGATADI
+1347 
-1357 EFTANTKDTNVTQ
+1357 
-1370 ITFYEY
+1370 
-1376 LVRGSVDSDISVD
+1376 
-1389 ENGYPVRPANWI
+1389 
-1401 AEDASTSNVDQTLNL
+1401 
-1416 VNLETKVLVDSTKT
+1416 KVLVDSTKT
-1430 NVAPADKKV
+1430 NVAPADEKV

-1470 ENEVEFTAKGGDET
+1470 ENEVEFTAKGDDET
-1484 VSVPFKSLD
+1484 VSVPLKGLN
-1493 LTKYAGKSL
+1493 LTEYAGKSL

-1520 DGTDPDEVFYVP
+1520 DGTDPDEKFYVP

-1578 STTGEEIKKTEIEK
+1578 SATGEEIKKTEIEK
-1592 DPYWGMLRDLGYV
+1592 DPYWNMLKDLGYV

-1635 TQVLKPEKMDDMIN
+1635 TQVLKPEKMDDTVN
-1649 VAFDIDPRS
+1649 VTFDIDPRS

-1665 ITIQQVIKL
+1665 ITIRQVIKL
-1674 NGVVVAK
+1674 NGVAVAK

-1704 TSHNHTIAPTKNA
+1704 TSHNHTIAPTKDA

-1753 KPVVVKQNE
+1753 KPVVVKQSE

-1802 HTDLNSAEQSFSF
+1802 HTDPNSAEQSFSF

-1846 DGLTKGEGFTLK
+1846 DGLTKGERFTLK

-1870 LVNGKQVTNSIDFTA
+1870 LVDGKQVTNSIDFTA

-1917 VYLYKDGVLIDKEED
+1917 VYLYKDGILIDKEED

-1985 LTLHLNKNG
+1985 LTLHLNKDG

-2055 TEITDKGQ
+2055 TEITDEGQ

-2084 KEGEVAKIVDTVNYS
+2084 KEGEVAKIVDIVNYS

-2159 KHKVVIFEY
+2159 KHRIVIFEY

-2199 GDRTAM
+2199 GDRTVM
-2205 FLSILVGMLGLGV
+2205 FLSILAGMLGLGV
-2218 VTLFVTRRKKK
+2218 VTLFVTKRKKK

>member
-56 VYKELNDSDKDKN
+56 VYKELNDSDKDRN

-103 RVVYKSLEERANA
+103 RVVYKNLEERANA

-131 YQLDKK
+131 YQLDEK

-184 TPTDASSEVST
+184 TSTDASSEVST
-195 EVTTEAVT
+195 EVTTEAIT

-208 VATTSDASSEETEAT
+208 VATTSDASSEETETT
-223 TQIATPTDSIPEVK
+223 TQVATPTDSIPEVK
-237 PVATLASVMRAA
+237 PVATLASVFRMAKAA
-249 GASYWIYGD
+249 KIAEDVYIYGSEED
-258 YSGMSS
+258 GCGNYHITAKN
-264 GDYHVSTDKDNV
+264 GDANPSLDGD
-276 PMSGNA
+276 MG
-282 SRVFCG
+282 SRTFCVDWG
-288 TASKQGPGKPYYG
+288 ANGPSAKNN
-301 SSQGYTRRVVNNS
+301 YTRP
-314 STVKVLSY
+314 VKYRLGNGAKESMRKAVAY
-322 YYDVLA
+322 YYDVLVPA
-328 KQSDHSANWQNHV
+328 ADTKGKKVTALAETEHYLSSLKGNKGTTPSWASAAQNHV
-341 TQTAHALS
+341 ALAKGDQAISISNSKPTVTCVDSKTFGTFTEKNVFVSEKLTVTAKS
-349 YINGYG
+349 DEQYFNYEVPNGCTVYVHRNKTW
-355 ASYKP
+355 YKLT
-360 SWWSAAMARPVYSM
+360 ADDK
-374 SETQI
+374 T
-379 YVGSN
+379 
-384 TTTSVVNYTSSEIH
+384 
-398 RGNREASDGLHT
+398 HT
-410 LYNVQWTAVKTV
+410 LRKNDVFYVVTPKSNANKTFSI
-422 SGTSLKNYFTVKV
+422 SGTAASGGWDVYYYEPNDPAWLGCQEMMLAAETDKPKFTLKFKTEEL
-435 PSNVRI
+435 P
-441 YVKRNNG
+441 
-448 KWGSA
+448 
-453 TNTDVNL
+453 
-460 YSGDKFFF
+460 
-468 TTSKLTDRTTTI
+468 
-480 ANSKA
+480 
-485 ALTGFTAYAYDPV
+485 DPV
-498 NTKNQ
+498 NI
-503 TMYGN
+503 
-508 GVSETRSIQ
+508 EI
-517 FSIPWKDVY
+517 D
-526 HKLTLDKLVC
+526 
-536 VGGNYKVDASTAGT
+536 KVDSVREDGT
-550 QYTVYWV
+550 QVG
-557 DKTTNSNRFGKIA
+557 KT
-570 VFEIQTNGKGKVK
+570 
-583 YLRQN
+583 
-588 NYGTTFKPSGFG
+588 
-600 TYTLDGLPT
+600 
-609 GVYRI
+609 
-614 VETKTNDGFETAKP
+614 
-628 CRINF
+628 
-633 SNGAAVD
+633 
-640 AEGNASGESKHFEIA
+640 
-655 FKTNDNVKNQV
+655 
-666 ANFTSFEQKESGDP
+666 
-680 LAIKI
+680 
-685 QKIDA
+685 
-690 DTKETVGLGSGSLA
+690 SLA
-704 GAEFTIKY
+704 GAIFKMEYFKGKTT
-712 YEDAEGVGTIGI
+712 A
-724 SVPTGTPTARWVIK
+724 SGTPTNTWYLETVYDSSIK
-738 TDEDGYASLAND
+738 GCVA
-750 EYIVS
+750 
-755 KPSKLPDSVKIV
+755 
-767 KGKYNI
+767 
-773 CKPGTIVITE
+773 
-783 SEAPKNYNKF
+783 KF
-793 SKVTTQA
+793 SKTCLVTGDKNYPSDAAPKDIDPTGLYELYDGAMRITEVKAPSGYKVVDGKNKGFFYIGSKKVTGQASITVRVTGGKTILA
-800 GTSTD
+800 GTEISAEAFKQYEQKERYD
-805 VDNVVI
+805 FKLKKVDSYGN
-811 RADYNDKGEIK
+811 
-822 LYSCKKDQSG
+822 
-832 KLVKFGASMT
+832 
-842 GSAIK
+842 
-847 IYEPVKR
+847 
-854 YNLRLQKTDG
+854 
-864 YEHPMANVAF
+864 PMAGVAF
-874 VITCRETGESH
+874 
-885 VMLTDSDGILDTS
+885 L
-898 RVVTSGGKFKVNA
+898 
-911 NDDLYEQALTDNSI
+911 
-925 IPEYVQTSV
+925 
-934 FFNDDSDVAVTASRH
+934 VTASNGDQH
-949 SEGALY
+949 VVVTDKNGEFDSSKLGYTDVNGNDATLAKAMADTTLY
-955 AGTYIIRELHRQY
+955 PTYKETNVFFTTPGSGKTAAAEIKEETVDGKAPRPLYKDTYTIREIHRQY
-968 VTVDGEKC
+968 VTIDGKKY
-976 KLSEVYKI
+976 KLTQVYDLGPAQKI
-984 PAAIKVTVPGT
+984 TV
-995 DNNAVGE
+995 
-1002 HDTKDAGTM
+1002 
-1011 TNIRI
+1011 
-1016 PSISSVA
+1016 S
-1023 MDADSA
+1023 DSA
-1029 TKMSITSKDAKFRDI
+1029 KNGAVIDFGTYTNTAIPKMTSSAISTDTNTKMSVAGKNSSFKDSVKATNLKAS
-1044 VTIHNPELDKTYTL
+1044 TKYTL
-1058 MSIAVDTATG
+1058 MSVAVDANTG
-1068 LAYVG
+1068 KAYKD
-1073 ADGQYVRT
+1073 ADGKYVAKNV
-1081 TEYLGKGSGLI
+1081 EF
-1092 GADVPLEL
+1092 
-1100 TANTTGTE
+1100 TTGAVKKGTVFPE
-1108 VNQLTFFE
+1108 TTASVTFTGVNTSNVKSRKLVFYE
-1116 YLVEGKTTN
+1116 YLVEGSVTKTVS
-1125 LVGVDSDGKPV
+1125 LDSAGKPV
-1136 EPAKCV
+1136 EPANCV

-1154 VNVISLETE
+1154 VNVISLET
-1163 VLVNSTKT
+1163 
-1171 NESPAAISTVTDTV
+1171 
-1185 TTHGLIAGESFT
+1185 
-1197 INSTIKVDG
+1197 
-1206 KSIGVQSTDFT
+1206 
-1217 ADGKDKEVSVVFK
+1217 
-1230 DLDLSKL
+1230 
-1237 ANKRLSIVTELIY
+1237 
-1250 KNKVI
+1250 
-1255 LTHNDDGKDLNEEF
+1255 
-1269 YTPEMHSNAIDVD
+1269 
-1282 TLTKMSK
+1282 
-1289 TSETAKFKDTV
+1289 
-1300 DIKNLSAATQYTLQS
+1300 
-1315 IAVDTATGLA
+1315 
-1325 YKDASGKYVVGHET
+1325 
-1339 FTTKTSKD
+1339 
-1347 NDRVGATADI
+1347 
-1357 EFTANTKDTNVTQ
+1357 
-1370 ITFYEY
+1370 
-1376 LVRGSVDSDISVD
+1376 
-1389 ENGYPVRPANWI
+1389 
-1401 AEDASTSNVDQTLNL
+1401 
-1416 VNLETKVLVDSTKT
+1416 KVLVDSTKT
-1430 NVAPADKKV
+1430 NVAPADEKV

-1470 ENEVEFTAKGGDET
+1470 ENEVEFTAKGDDET
-1484 VSVPFKSLD
+1484 VSVPLKGLN
-1493 LTKYAGKSL
+1493 LTEYAGKSL

-1520 DGTDPDEVFYVP
+1520 DGTDPDEKFYVP

-1578 STTGEEIKKTEIEK
+1578 SATGEEIKKTEIEK
-1592 DPYWGMLRDLGYV
+1592 DPYWNMLKDLGYV

-1635 TQVLKPEKMDDMIN
+1635 TQVLKPEKMDDTVN
-1649 VAFDIDPRS
+1649 VTFDIDPRS

-1665 ITIQQVIKL
+1665 ITIRQVIKL
-1674 NGVVVAK
+1674 NGVAVAK

-1704 TSHNHTIAPTKNA
+1704 TSHNHTIAPTKDA

-1753 KPVVVKQNE
+1753 KPVVVKQSE

-1802 HTDLNSAEQSFSF
+1802 HTDPNSAEQSFSF

-1846 DGLTKGEGFTLK
+1846 DGLTKGERFTLK

-1870 LVNGKQVTNSIDFTA
+1870 LVDGKQVTNSIDFTA

-1899 GLKSDA
+1899 GLKLDA

-1917 VYLYKDGVLIDKEED
+1917 VYLYKDGILIDKEED

-1985 LTLHLNKNG
+1985 LTLHLNKDG

-2055 TEITDKGQ
+2055 TEITDEGQ

-2159 KHKVVIFEY
+2159 KHRIVIFEY

-2199 GDRTAM
+2199 GDRTVM
-2205 FLSILVGMLGLGV
+2205 FLSILAGMLGLGV
-2218 VTLFVTRRKKK
+2218 VTLFVTKRKKK

>member
-56 VYKELNDSDKDKN
+56 VYKELNDSDKDRN

-103 RVVYKSLEERANA
+103 RVVYKNLEERANA

-131 YQLDKK
+131 YQLDEK

-195 EVTTEAVT
+195 EVTTEAIT

-208 VATTSDASSEETEAT
+208 VATTSDASSEETETT
-223 TQIATPTDSIPEVK
+223 TQVATPTDSIPEVK
-237 PVATLASVMRAA
+237 PVATLASVFRTAVADVYVWGTETQGCGNYHKTSSSANSANMSLDGDIGSRMFCVDW
-249 GASYWIYGD
+249 GA
-258 YSGMSS
+258 
-264 GDYHVSTDKDNV
+264 N
-276 PMSGNA
+276 
-282 SRVFCG
+282 
-288 TASKQGPGKPYYG
+288 GP
-301 SSQGYTRRVVNNS
+301 SLANGYTRPVKYSRGGGADVSLRKVVA
-314 STVKVLSY
+314 Y
-322 YYDVLA
+322 YYEVLA
-328 KQSDHSANWQNHV
+328 KTSGNLAATEHYLSLLNHKKG
-341 TQTAHALS
+341 TTPTWA
-349 YINGYG
+349 
-355 ASYKP
+355 
-360 SWWSAAMARPVYSM
+360 SAAMKYTALASGEEIINIDKTKPSMTYYKSYSFKANGEVFHTSTNVFVSEPVTVTAEKSEQYFTASVPKDCAVYVYNYN
-374 SETQI
+374 SETKK
-379 YVGSN
+379 Y
-384 TTTSVVNYTSSEIH
+384 
-398 RGNREASDGLHT
+398 
-410 LYNVQWTAVKTV
+410 QWTRYGSTDNLKLKNGDKFRIVLPKSFANKTV
-422 SGTSLKNYFTVKV
+422 SLSGTARYGGWDVYYYNSNDPAWLDCQQMVLATETDKPEFSLSVKTGNVPPDHDPVNVEIRKIDSVSGKAVPAGTAALAGAVFKMEYFK
-435 PSNVRI
+435 
-441 YVKRNNG
+441 G
-448 KWGSA
+448 KDSVSGSA
-453 TNTDVNL
+453 TNTWYLQTAYDSSIKGYVAKFARGYL
-460 YSGDKFFF
+460 YSDSTHKSDAAPAEVDASGVYELEAGCMRITEVIAPSGYEKVTASNKGWIKLGGSIDRLTGSASITVKIGNGNIYYGNTAVKDGVVDIGEQKERYDFKLKKVDSYGNPMAGVAFLVTASNGDQHVVVTDKNGEFDSSKLDYTNVNGNDATLAKAMADTTLYPTYKETNVFF
-468 TTSKLTDRTTTI
+468 TTPGSGKTAAAEIKEETVDG
-480 ANSKA
+480 KA
-485 ALTGFTAYAYDPV
+485 PRPLY
-498 NTKNQ
+498 
-503 TMYGN
+503 
-508 GVSETRSIQ
+508 
-517 FSIPWKDVY
+517 KD
-526 HKLTLDKLVC
+526 
-536 VGGNYKVDASTAGT
+536 
-550 QYTVYWV
+550 
-557 DKTTNSNRFGKIA
+557 
-570 VFEIQTNGKGKVK
+570 
-583 YLRQN
+583 
-588 NYGTTFKPSGFG
+588 
-600 TYTLDGLPT
+600 TYT
-609 GVYRI
+609 
-614 VETKTNDGFETAKP
+614 
-628 CRINF
+628 
-633 SNGAAVD
+633 
-640 AEGNASGESKHFEIA
+640 
-655 FKTNDNVKNQV
+655 
-666 ANFTSFEQKESGDP
+666 
-680 LAIKI
+680 
-685 QKIDA
+685 
-690 DTKETVGLGSGSLA
+690 
-704 GAEFTIKY
+704 
-712 YEDAEGVGTIGI
+712 
-724 SVPTGTPTARWVIK
+724 
-738 TDEDGYASLAND
+738 
-750 EYIVS
+750 
-755 KPSKLPDSVKIV
+755 
-767 KGKYNI
+767 
-773 CKPGTIVITE
+773 
-783 SEAPKNYNKF
+783 
-793 SKVTTQA
+793 
-800 GTSTD
+800 
-805 VDNVVI
+805 
-811 RADYNDKGEIK
+811 
-822 LYSCKKDQSG
+822 
-832 KLVKFGASMT
+832 
-842 GSAIK
+842 
-847 IYEPVKR
+847 
-854 YNLRLQKTDG
+854 
-864 YEHPMANVAF
+864 
-874 VITCRETGESH
+874 
-885 VMLTDSDGILDTS
+885 
-898 RVVTSGGKFKVNA
+898 
-911 NDDLYEQALTDNSI
+911 
-925 IPEYVQTSV
+925 
-934 FFNDDSDVAVTASRH
+934 
-949 SEGALY
+949 
-955 AGTYIIRELHRQY
+955 IREIHRQY
-968 VTVDGEKC
+968 VTIDGKKY
-976 KLSEVYKI
+976 KLTQVYDLGPAQKI
-984 PAAIKVTVPGT
+984 TV
-995 DNNAVGE
+995 
-1002 HDTKDAGTM
+1002 
-1011 TNIRI
+1011 
-1016 PSISSVA
+1016 S
-1023 MDADSA
+1023 DSA
-1029 TKMSITSKDAKFRDI
+1029 KNGAVIDFGTYTNTAIPKMTSNAISTDTNTKMSVAGKNSSFKDSVKATNLKAS
-1044 VTIHNPELDKTYTL
+1044 TKYTL
-1058 MSIAVDTATG
+1058 MSVAVDANTG
-1068 LAYVG
+1068 KAYKD
-1073 ADGQYVRT
+1073 ADGKYVAKNV
-1081 TEYLGKGSGLI
+1081 EF
-1092 GADVPLEL
+1092 
-1100 TANTTGTE
+1100 TTGAVKKGTVFPE
-1108 VNQLTFFE
+1108 TTASVTFTGVNTSNVKSRKLVFYE
-1116 YLVEGKTTN
+1116 YLVEGSVTKTVS
-1125 LVGVDSDGKPV
+1125 LDSAGKPV
-1136 EPAKCV
+1136 EPANCV

-1154 VNVISLETE
+1154 VNVISLET
-1163 VLVNSTKT
+1163 
-1171 NESPAAISTVTDTV
+1171 
-1185 TTHGLIAGESFT
+1185 
-1197 INSTIKVDG
+1197 
-1206 KSIGVQSTDFT
+1206 
-1217 ADGKDKEVSVVFK
+1217 
-1230 DLDLSKL
+1230 
-1237 ANKRLSIVTELIY
+1237 
-1250 KNKVI
+1250 
-1255 LTHNDDGKDLNEEF
+1255 
-1269 YTPEMHSNAIDVD
+1269 
-1282 TLTKMSK
+1282 
-1289 TSETAKFKDTV
+1289 
-1300 DIKNLSAATQYTLQS
+1300 
-1315 IAVDTATGLA
+1315 
-1325 YKDASGKYVVGHET
+1325 
-1339 FTTKTSKD
+1339 
-1347 NDRVGATADI
+1347 
-1357 EFTANTKDTNVTQ
+1357 
-1370 ITFYEY
+1370 
-1376 LVRGSVDSDISVD
+1376 
-1389 ENGYPVRPANWI
+1389 
-1401 AEDASTSNVDQTLNL
+1401 
-1416 VNLETKVLVDSTKT
+1416 KVLVDSTKT
-1430 NVAPADKKV
+1430 NVAPADEKV

-1470 ENEVEFTAKGGDET
+1470 ENEVEFTAKGDDET
-1484 VSVPFKSLD
+1484 VSVPLKGLN
-1493 LTKYAGKSL
+1493 LTEYAGKSL

-1520 DGTDPDEVFYVP
+1520 DGTDPDEKFYVP

-1578 STTGEEIKKTEIEK
+1578 SATGEEIKKTEIEK
-1592 DPYWGMLRDLGYV
+1592 DPYWNMLKDLGYV

-1635 TQVLKPEKMDDMIN
+1635 TQVLKPEKMDDTVN
-1649 VAFDIDPRS
+1649 VTFDIDPRS

-1665 ITIQQVIKL
+1665 ITIRQVIKL
-1674 NGVVVAK
+1674 NGVAVAK

-1704 TSHNHTIAPTKNA
+1704 TSHNHTIAPTKDA

-1753 KPVVVKQNE
+1753 KPVVVKQSE

-1802 HTDLNSAEQSFSF
+1802 HTDPNSAEQSFSF

-1846 DGLTKGEGFTLK
+1846 DGLTKGERFTLK

-1870 LVNGKQVTNSIDFTA
+1870 LVDGKQVTNSIDFTA

-1917 VYLYKDGVLIDKEED
+1917 VYLYKDGILIDKEED

-1985 LTLHLNKNG
+1985 LTLHLNKDG

-2055 TEITDKGQ
+2055 TEITDEGQ

-2071 TSAKNSKDNSQHV
+2071 TSAKSSKDNSQHV

-2159 KHKVVIFEY
+2159 KHRIVIFEY

-2199 GDRTAM
+2199 GDRTVM
-2205 FLSILVGMLGLGV
+2205 FLSILAGMLGLGV

>member
-1 MFKDKVKVTVVALV
+1 MFKDKVKVAVVALV

-41 EATPTDATPVTRDVT
+41 EATPTDATPVTKDVT
-56 VYKELNDSDKDKN
+56 VYKELNDSDKDRN

-103 RVVYKSLEERANA
+103 RVVYKNLEERANA

-131 YQLDKK
+131 YQLDEK

-184 TPTDASSEVST
+184 TSTDASSEVST
-195 EVTTEAVT
+195 EVTTEAIT

-208 VATTSDASSEETEAT
+208 VATTSDASSEETETT
-223 TQIATPTDSIPEVK
+223 TQVATPTDSIPEVK
-237 PVATLASVMRAA
+237 PVATLASVFRTAVADVYVWGTETQGCGNYHKTSSSANSANMSLDGDIGSRMFCVDW
-249 GASYWIYGD
+249 GA
-258 YSGMSS
+258 
-264 GDYHVSTDKDNV
+264 N
-276 PMSGNA
+276 
-282 SRVFCG
+282 
-288 TASKQGPGKPYYG
+288 GP
-301 SSQGYTRRVVNNS
+301 SLANGYTRPVKYSRGGGADVSLRKVVA
-314 STVKVLSY
+314 Y
-322 YYDVLA
+322 YYEVLA
-328 KQSDHSANWQNHV
+328 KTSGNLAATEHYLSLLNHKKG
-341 TQTAHALS
+341 TTPTWA
-349 YINGYG
+349 
-355 ASYKP
+355 
-360 SWWSAAMARPVYSM
+360 SAAMKYTALASGEETINIDKTKPSMTYYKSYSFKANGEVFHTSTNVFVSEPVTVTAEKSEQYFTASVPKDCAVYVYNYN
-374 SETQI
+374 SETKK
-379 YVGSN
+379 Y
-384 TTTSVVNYTSSEIH
+384 
-398 RGNREASDGLHT
+398 
-410 LYNVQWTAVKTV
+410 QWTRYGSTDNLKLKNGDKFRIVLPKSFANKTV
-422 SGTSLKNYFTVKV
+422 SLSGTARYGGWDIYYYNPNDPAWLDCQQMVLATETDKPEFSLSVKTGNVPPDHDPVNVEIRKIDSVSGKAVPAGTAALAGAVFKMEYFK
-435 PSNVRI
+435 
-441 YVKRNNG
+441 G
-448 KWGSA
+448 KDSVSGSA
-453 TNTDVNL
+453 TNTWYLQTAYDSSIKGYVAKFARGYLYSDSTHKSDAAPAEVDASGVYELEAGCMRITEVIAPSGYEKVTADNAGYVKLFGSTTKITDSASITVKISAGNVTYGNTAVKDGAIEIGEQKERYDFKLKKVDSYGNPMAGVAFLVTASNGDQHVVVTDKNGEFDSSKLGYKDVNGNDATLAKAMADTTL
-460 YSGDKFFF
+460 YPTYKETNVFF
-468 TTSKLTDRTTTI
+468 TTPGSGKT
-480 ANSKA
+480 A
-485 ALTGFTAYAYDPV
+485 AT
-498 NTKNQ
+498 
-503 TMYGN
+503 
-508 GVSETRSIQ
+508 
-517 FSIPWKDVY
+517 
-526 HKLTLDKLVC
+526 
-536 VGGNYKVDASTAGT
+536 
-550 QYTVYWV
+550 
-557 DKTTNSNRFGKIA
+557 
-570 VFEIQTNGKGKVK
+570 EI
-583 YLRQN
+583 
-588 NYGTTFKPSGFG
+588 
-600 TYTLDGLPT
+600 
-609 GVYRI
+609 
-614 VETKTNDGFETAKP
+614 
-628 CRINF
+628 
-633 SNGAAVD
+633 
-640 AEGNASGESKHFEIA
+640 
-655 FKTNDNVKNQV
+655 
-666 ANFTSFEQKESGDP
+666 KE
-680 LAIKI
+680 
-685 QKIDA
+685 
-690 DTKETVGLGSGSLA
+690 ETVG
-704 GAEFTIKY
+704 T
-712 YEDAEGVGTIGI
+712 
-724 SVPTGTPTARWVIK
+724 TAPRPLYKDTYTV
-738 TDEDGYASLAND
+738 
-750 EYIVS
+750 
-755 KPSKLPDSVKIV
+755 
-767 KGKYNI
+767 
-773 CKPGTIVITE
+773 
-783 SEAPKNYNKF
+783 
-793 SKVTTQA
+793 
-800 GTSTD
+800 
-805 VDNVVI
+805 
-811 RADYNDKGEIK
+811 REI
-822 LYSCKKDQSG
+822 
-832 KLVKFGASMT
+832 
-842 GSAIK
+842 
-847 IYEPVKR
+847 
-854 YNLRLQKTDG
+854 
-864 YEHPMANVAF
+864 
-874 VITCRETGESH
+874 
-885 VMLTDSDGILDTS
+885 
-898 RVVTSGGKFKVNA
+898 
-911 NDDLYEQALTDNSI
+911 
-925 IPEYVQTSV
+925 
-934 FFNDDSDVAVTASRH
+934 
-949 SEGALY
+949 
-955 AGTYIIRELHRQY
+955 HRQY
-968 VTVDGEKC
+968 VTIDGKKY
-976 KLSEVYKI
+976 KLTQVYNLGSAQTI
-984 PAAIKVTVPGT
+984 TVP
-995 DNNAVGE
+995 
-1002 HDTKDAGTM
+1002 
-1011 TNIRI
+1011 
-1016 PSISSVA
+1016 
-1023 MDADSA
+1023 DSA
-1029 TKMSITSKDAKFRDI
+1029 KDGAVIDFGTYTNTAIPKMTSSAISTDTNTKMSVAGKNSSFKDSVKATNLKAS
-1044 VTIHNPELDKTYTL
+1044 TKYTL
-1058 MSIAVDTATG
+1058 MSVAVDANTG
-1068 LAYVG
+1068 KAYKD
-1073 ADGQYVRT
+1073 ADGKYVAKNV
-1081 TEYLGKGSGLI
+1081 EF
-1092 GADVPLEL
+1092 
-1100 TANTTGTE
+1100 TTGAVKKGTVFPE
-1108 VNQLTFFE
+1108 TTASVTFTGVNTSNVKSRKLVFYE
-1116 YLVEGKTTN
+1116 YLVEGSVTKTVS
-1125 LVGVDSDGKPV
+1125 LDSAGKPV
-1136 EPAKCV
+1136 EPANCV

-1154 VNVISLETE
+1154 VNVISLET
-1163 VLVNSTKT
+1163 
-1171 NESPAAISTVTDTV
+1171 
-1185 TTHGLIAGESFT
+1185 
-1197 INSTIKVDG
+1197 
-1206 KSIGVQSTDFT
+1206 
-1217 ADGKDKEVSVVFK
+1217 
-1230 DLDLSKL
+1230 
-1237 ANKRLSIVTELIY
+1237 
-1250 KNKVI
+1250 
-1255 LTHNDDGKDLNEEF
+1255 
-1269 YTPEMHSNAIDVD
+1269 
-1282 TLTKMSK
+1282 
-1289 TSETAKFKDTV
+1289 
-1300 DIKNLSAATQYTLQS
+1300 
-1315 IAVDTATGLA
+1315 
-1325 YKDASGKYVVGHET
+1325 
-1339 FTTKTSKD
+1339 
-1347 NDRVGATADI
+1347 
-1357 EFTANTKDTNVTQ
+1357 
-1370 ITFYEY
+1370 
-1376 LVRGSVDSDISVD
+1376 
-1389 ENGYPVRPANWI
+1389 
-1401 AEDASTSNVDQTLNL
+1401 
-1416 VNLETKVLVDSTKT
+1416 KVLVDSTKT
-1430 NVAPADKKV
+1430 NVAPADEKV

-1470 ENEVEFTAKGGDET
+1470 ENEVEFTAKGDDET
-1484 VSVPFKSLD
+1484 VSVPLKGLN
-1493 LTKYAGKSL
+1493 LTEYAGKSL

-1520 DGTDPDEVFYVP
+1520 DGTDPDEKFYVP

-1578 STTGEEIKKTEIEK
+1578 SATGEEIKKTEIEK
-1592 DPYWGMLRDLGYV
+1592 DPYWNMLKDLGYV

-1611 DSTGDSVAEDT
+1611 DSTGDSIAEDT

-1635 TQVLKPEKMDDMIN
+1635 TQVLKPEKMDDTVN
-1649 VAFDIDPRS
+1649 VTFDIDPRS

-1665 ITIQQVIKL
+1665 ITIRQVIKL
-1674 NGVVVAK
+1674 NGVAVAK

-1704 TSHNHTIAPTKNA
+1704 TSHNHTIAPTKDA

-1846 DGLTKGEGFTLK
+1846 DGLTKGEKFTLK

-1917 VYLYKDGVLIDKEED
+1917 VYLYKDGILIDKEED

-2031 SLLAGETIT
+2031 SLLAGETVT

-2055 TEITDKGQ
+2055 TEITDEGQ

-2120 IVVSDGKK
+2120 IVVSDGNK

-2205 FLSILVGMLGLGV
+2205 FLSILAGMLGLGV